1 MVAVAIIGI
10 GCKFPGGIDDADSF
24 WEFALLKGDAVAD
37 IPKDRWD
44 ADKYY
49 DPDPDT
55 PGRMYTRR
63 GSFLTQ
69 GFRRFDADFFGISHR
84 EAAVLDPQ
92 QRLLLETTWEAL
104 DDAGIAGQALGGNV
118 GTFIGGFM
126 NDNMISRGLARN
138 LEKINNFAA
147 FSASQTLLS
156 NRIAHALDL
165 WGPSMTVDTA
175 CSSSLVTTHLAV
187 RAVAGG
193 ECDVALAGGVNVM
206 FQPETFITMCKGRF
220 LAADGRSKS
229 FDAAADGYGRGEGV
243 GIVVL
248 KNLEQ
253 AQRDGDRIYAVIR
266 GSGVNQDGRTIA
278 LPVPNPVSQQR
289 LADRVL
295 REAGIDPALV
305 GYIEAH
311 GTGTSVGDPL
321 EAEALGHSYGQAAGR
336 TEPLVIGSVKNN
348 FGHTEA
354 AAGVAGLI
362 KAALTVQ
369 RRTILPQVVLDKLNP
384 AIPFDELQ
392 IRIPTEVEKY
402 PDLGA
407 PAYAAVN
414 SFGYGGT
421 NAHVIVEE
429 PPTPVAAAA
438 PARDSIRIFPVSA
451 RSGAALHEVAG
462 SYAELLRS
470 EEGTAGTAGTVS
482 DEAGVSDE
490 YVQRLKTAVTG
501 RRAQHYLRKGFIY
514 RDGDDLLAQL
524 NSYAESDEAAPAR
537 ALVEGISDP
546 VFVFSGM
553 GPQWW
558 GMARGLLE
566 RPGAFREAAAEIDAV
581 FQEVSGWSV
590 IAELLRSEGD
600 SRVSRTEIA
609 QPANFLVQAALAKHL
624 EQFGIRPTAV
634 MGHSVGE
641 VAAAYVGG
649 ALSLRDAATV
659 SFHRSRLQA
668 KTAGSGGMLAVG
680 LDAEEA
686 LRRIAR
692 FGGSVC
698 VAAINSA
705 SATTLSGDSK
715 ALQILHDELAED
727 GVFAR
732 MLHVEVPYHSQLM
745 DPILD
750 ELATALAGLAP
761 RPTDIPLY
769 STVTG
774 EKIDSE
780 AFADPAYWLKNV
792 RESVLF
798 AKTVDTL
805 IADRYR
811 VFLELGPHPVLL
823 GNMRESFVRHSVS
836 AAAVQTLHRDQDDEQ
851 SVLQAVTDLYAL
863 GAIDAPGEADLYA
876 NGLIPHMDLPKYPW
890 SQEELWEEDPLTLRA
905 RYGDADRFALL
916 GDRAEGLTP
925 QWEVT
930 LAAANLPWLP
940 DHTVLG
946 SVVLP
951 GTAYLDAALSAV
963 RQRSGRG
970 QAGLDS
976 VVFAVPLVVAE
987 HDAPITRLTVDEPT
1001 KRFTFNGRSA
1011 HTQLWTAHANGR
1023 LVEANLGTLRIDV
1036 PIRSEHDRI
1045 FDGADVYKGL
1055 AAVGLSY
1062 GPAFQRIQSV
1072 RIGSAGCVAQLASPL
1087 SRSAGDIASEPEVT
1101 PRHAV
1106 HPALADAA
1114 LQCIAV
1120 LLAARPELDIPPTAH
1135 IPASVDRVRL
1145 YGEVPEDP
1153 IAVVEITSTLP
1164 LRANAYLASQD
1175 GEVALAMTGVTLR
1188 PVGAASDPLAE
1199 LDQYFYEP
1207 RWEPLEEET
1216 EGPEG
1221 QRAPVP
1227 AASVSA
1233 AHPANA
1239 VVEIGDVSAA
1249 VAEGARRAARAGA
1262 AVLNAEAEQATDL
1275 AETFAAA
1282 LHTDAFLRVLVTV
1295 GSGKS
1300 SVENLH
1306 QLVTVAQAL
1315 RTVLEAETERG
1326 VVNPDVQVVIVSNR
1340 AFLAPGDQLREHGL
1354 VLDQAALVGARRV
1367 LANEQHPAKWSLV
1380 DLPDSVTADEVAAE
1394 ISAMNRAEEVA
1405 VRAGERWTQRMRRS
1419 LSELVAPW
1427 EEPFEPTD
1435 PEVAYEVQIPDTRTL
1450 KDITLRACD
1459 RVEPGPRQ
1467 VEVRVETVGLNYKD
1481 PLKVLGILT
1490 ERELGETYFKLEPG
1504 MEGFGVVT
1512 RVGSA
1517 VNELRIGESIAVA
1530 ERGLLRRYLTFDLDG
1545 GAAWE
1550 RIEEEHLQREDFDPL
1565 AVGSGV
1571 PFFTAGYAFYKL
1583 ADLQPGETV
1592 LIHGAAGGMGM
1603 GAVQIAVNMG
1613 AVVYATAGSE
1623 ERRRAALEL
1632 GAAAAFDSRSVG
1644 FVDDILRVTQGR
1656 GVDVIY
1662 NSLPGEMIAQ
1672 NFAVAG
1678 EFCRIIEIGKADIYF
1693 GGAMDL
1699 KPFSGNLS
1707 FHAIDMDRMLR
1718 LRPETFRE
1726 LRRECTEM
1734 LTSGKLTPL
1743 PFTRFPIE
1751 EVVGAFEAVFRA
1763 AHMGRI
1769 VLDLRDQT
1777 PKLLPRKPDPAPV
1790 RPGHSYLISGGFGG
1804 FGLATARSLAR
1815 AGATHLILAGR
1826 SGATTEVA
1834 RAQIEALRAA
1844 DVDVWEERIDISD
1857 YDQVSDLIGKV
1868 EASGHPLRGVFH
1880 AAAVAHDEVVADIS
1894 AESLYKVFGPKVDGA
1909 LNLDRATRE
1918 HNVPLD
1924 HFVLYSSI
1932 SGLIGIVPQLTYA
1945 AANSML
1951 DGLAQSRHAA
1961 GLPALSVSWGAMSG
1975 GGMAEIEAIVKF
1987 LDSVGLRRLNMDL
2000 GATLMHECSRFQ
2012 LPHVA
2017 IAGVDWGVLRT
2028 PLPSTAKSTR
2038 FAHLSAEAA
2047 AVSNEQAAFR
2057 ATVLALPEEERGPM
2071 VTKEL
2076 AKELANVL
2084 KVDVESIDPTG
2095 PIADLGIDSLMA
2107 VEFAARAGKQ
2117 LNIQISAFQFTPD
2130 LTLEAVGARV
2140 ALLIAQGVGDPE
2152 HDAI

>member
-10 GCKFPGGIDDADSF
+10 GCRFPGGIGDADSF
-24 WEFALLKGDAVAD
+24 WNFVLHKGDAVAD

-69 GFRRFDADFFGISHR
+69 EFRRFDADFFGISHR

-104 DDAGIAGQALGGNV
+104 DDAGIAGQAVGGNV

-187 RAVAGG
+187 RAVANG

-253 AQRDGDRIYAVIR
+253 AQRDGDHIYAVIR

-289 LADRVL
+289 LADRVIK
-295 REAGIDPALV
+295 EAGIDPALV

-321 EAEALGHSYGQAAGR
+321 EAQALGHSYGRVAGR
-336 TEPLVIGSVKNN
+336 ARPLVIGSVKNN

-369 RRTILPQVVLDKLNP
+369 RRTIAPQVVLDKLNP
-384 AIPFDELQ
+384 EIPFDQLQ
-392 IRIPTEVEKY
+392 IRIPTEVEPY

-421 NAHVIVEE
+421 NAHVLVQE
-429 PPTPVAAAA
+429 PPAPVQTEA

-451 RSGAALHEVAG
+451 RGGSALHEVAG
-462 SYAELLRS
+462 RYAKQLS
-470 EEGTAGTAGTVS
+470 S
-482 DEAGVSDE
+482 DLSQDGA
-490 YVQRLKTAVTG
+490 QRLKTAATA

-514 RDGDDLLAQL
+514 RDADDLLAQL
-524 NSYAESDEAAPAR
+524 NTYAASDEAAPPR

-558 GMARGLLE
+558 GMARALLE
-566 RPGAFREAAAEIDAV
+566 RPGIFRDAAAEIDEV
-581 FQEVSGWSV
+581 FQEISGWSV
-590 IAELLRSEGD
+590 IAELLRPQAD

-609 QPANFLVQAALAKHL
+609 QPANFLVQSALAKHL
-624 EQFGIRPTAV
+624 QQFGIRPTAV
-634 MGHSVGE
+634 VGHSVGE
-641 VAAAYVGG
+641 VAAAYVSG

-686 LRRIAR
+686 QRRAAR
-692 FGGSVC
+692 FGSAVC
-698 VAAINSA
+698 VAAINSTA
-705 SATTLSGDSK
+705 ATTLSGDSA
-715 ALQILHDELAED
+715 ALQTLHDELAGD
-727 GVFAR
+727 GIFAR

-745 DPILD
+745 DPILG
-750 ELATALAGLAP
+750 ELATALAGLTP
-761 RPTDIPLY
+761 RKAAVPVY

-774 EKIDSE
+774 EKMHSA
-780 AFADPAYWLKNV
+780 AFAEPDYWCKNV
-792 RESVLF
+792 RDSVLF
-798 AKTVDTL
+798 AKAVDTL
-805 IADRYR
+805 IVERYR

-823 GNMRESFVRHSVS
+823 GNIRESFVRHSVS
-836 AAAVQTLHRDQDDEQ
+836 GAAIQTLHRDQDDEQ
-851 SVLQAVTDLYAL
+851 SVLQAIADLYAV
-863 GAIDAPGEADLYA
+863 GAIDAPGQADIYES
-876 NGLIPHMDLPKYPW
+876 GVVPHMDLPKYPW
-890 SQEELWEEDPLTLRA
+890 SQEEVWEEDPLTLRA

-916 GDRAEGLTP
+916 GDRVDALTP

-930 LAAANLPWLP
+930 LAPANLPWLP

-963 RQRSGRG
+963 RQRSGRA

-976 VVFAVPLVVAE
+976 VVFAVPLVVAD
-987 HDAPITRLTVDEPT
+987 HDAPITRITVDEPT
-1001 KRFTFNGRSA
+1001 KRFTVNGRSA

-1023 LVEANLGTLRIDV
+1023 LVEANLGSKRIDV
-1036 PIRSEHDRI
+1036 PAWSANDRV
-1045 FDGADVYKGL
+1045 FDGEDVYKGL
-1055 AAVGLSY
+1055 SAVGLSY

-1072 RIGSAGCVAQLASPL
+1072 RIGSAGCVAQLASPE
-1087 SRSAGDIASEPEVT
+1087 SVSAQ
-1101 PRHAV
+1101 RHAV

-1135 IPASVDRVRL
+1135 VPASIDRVRL

-1153 IAVVEITSTLP
+1153 VAVVEITSTQP
-1164 LRANAYLASQD
+1164 LCANAYLASRD

-1188 PVGAASDPLAE
+1188 PVGSASTPLSE
-1199 LDQYFYEP
+1199 LEQYFYEP
-1207 RWEPLEEET
+1207 RWEPLEEEI
-1216 EGPEG
+1216 EG
-1221 QRAPVP
+1221 QPAPTTTAP
-1227 AASVSA
+1227 AAR
-1233 AHPANA
+1233 PAN
-1239 VVEIGDVSAA
+1239 VIVEIAQVPLA
-1249 VAEGARRAARAGA
+1249 VAEGARRAAAAGV
-1262 AVLNAEAEQATDL
+1262 AVLNADTVEKANL
-1275 AETFAAA
+1275 AVTFAEA
-1282 LHTDAFLRVLVTV
+1282 LDRDEFLRVLVTV

-1300 SVENLH
+1300 AVENVAG
-1306 QLVTVAQAL
+1306 LVTVAQSL
-1315 RTVLEAETERG
+1315 RMVMEAETERG
-1326 VVNPDVQVVIVSNR
+1326 VVSPDVQAVLVSKN
-1340 AFLAPGDQLREHGL
+1340 AFLAPGDRDLD
-1354 VLDQAALVGARRV
+1354 LDQAALVGARRV

-1380 DLPDSVTADEVAAE
+1380 DLPAAVSAEEVTAE
-1394 ISAMNRAEEVA
+1394 IGAMNRAEEVA
-1405 VRAGERWTQRMRRS
+1405 VRQGLRWTQRMRRS
-1419 LSELVAPW
+1419 LPELVAPW

-1450 KDITLRACD
+1450 KDIKLRACD
-1459 RVEPGPRQ
+1459 RIEPGPRQ

-1490 ERELGETYFKLEPG
+1490 ERELGKTYFKLEPG
-1504 MEGFGVVT
+1504 MEGFGVIT
-1512 RVGSA
+1512 RVGSQ
-1517 VNELRIGESIAVA
+1517 VTEVRVGESIAVA

-1550 RIEEEHLQREDFDPL
+1550 PIADVHLQRDEFDPL

-1583 ADLQPGETV
+1583 ADVRPGETV

-1603 GAVQIAVNMG
+1603 AAVQVAANMG

-1623 ERRRAALEL
+1623 ERRRAALDL
-1632 GAAAAFDSRSVG
+1632 GATAAFDSRSVG
-1644 FVDDILRVTQGR
+1644 FVDDILQITEGR

-1693 GGAMDL
+1693 GGATDL

-1707 FHAIDMDRMLR
+1707 FHSIDMDRMLR
-1718 LRPETFRE
+1718 LRPEIFRE

-1734 LTSGKLTPL
+1734 LTAGKLTPL
-1743 PFTRFPIE
+1743 PYTRFPIE

-1763 AHMGRI
+1763 EHMGRI

-1777 PKLLPRKPDPAPV
+1777 PTLLPRKPEPAPV
-1790 RPGHSYLISGGFGG
+1790 RPGHSYLITGGFGG

-1815 AGATHLILAGR
+1815 AGATHLILASR

-1844 DVDVWEERIDISD
+1844 DVDVWEEQVDISD
-1857 YDQVSDLIGKV
+1857 YDQVADLIAKV

-1880 AAAVAHDEVVADIS
+1880 AAAVAHDEVIADIS
-1894 AESLYKVFGPKVDGA
+1894 AESLRKVFGPKVQGA
-1909 LNLDRATRE
+1909 LNLDKATRE
-1918 HNVPLD
+1918 HDVPLD

-1945 AANSML
+1945 AANSVL
-1951 DGLAQSRHAA
+1951 DGLAASRRAA

-1975 GGMAEIEAIVKF
+1975 GGMAESDAIVKF
-1987 LDSVGLRRLNMDL
+1987 LDSVGLRRLNMDM
-2000 GATLMHECSRFQ
+2000 GAAFMRECSRFP
-2012 LPHVA
+2012 LSHVA
-2017 IAGVDWGVLRT
+2017 IAGIDWGVLRT

-2057 ATVLALPEEERGPM
+2057 AAVLALPEEERGPM

-2084 KVDVESIDPTG
+2084 KVDVDSIDPKG

-2140 ALLIAQGVGDPE
+2140 ALLIAQGVGDPD
-2152 HDAI
+2152 HDGM

>member
-10 GCKFPGGIDDADSF
+10 GCRFPGGIGDADSF
-24 WEFALLKGDAVAD
+24 WNFVLHKGDAVAD

-69 GFRRFDADFFGISHR
+69 EFRRFDADFFGISHR

-104 DDAGIAGQALGGNV
+104 DDAGIAGQAVGGNV

-187 RAVAGG
+187 RAVANG

-253 AQRDGDRIYAVIR
+253 AQRDGDHIYAVIR

-289 LADRVL
+289 LADRVIK
-295 REAGIDPALV
+295 EAGIDPALV

-321 EAEALGHSYGQAAGR
+321 EAQALGHSYGRVAGR
-336 TEPLVIGSVKNN
+336 ARPLVIGSVKNN

-369 RRTILPQVVLDKLNP
+369 RRTIAPQVVLDKLNP
-384 AIPFDELQ
+384 EIPFDQLQ
-392 IRIPTEVEKY
+392 IRIPTEVEPY

-421 NAHVIVEE
+421 NAHVLVQE
-429 PPTPVAAAA
+429 PPAPVQTEA

-451 RSGAALHEVAG
+451 RSGSALHEVAG
-462 SYAELLRS
+462 RYAKQLS
-470 EEGTAGTAGTVS
+470 S
-482 DEAGVSDE
+482 DLSQDGA
-490 YVQRLKTAVTG
+490 QRLKTAATA

-514 RDGDDLLAQL
+514 RDADDLLAQL
-524 NSYAESDEAAPAR
+524 NTYAASDEAAPPR

-558 GMARGLLE
+558 GMARALLE
-566 RPGAFREAAAEIDAV
+566 RPGIFRDAAAEIDEV
-581 FQEVSGWSV
+581 FQEISGWSV
-590 IAELLRSEGD
+590 IAELLRPQAD

-609 QPANFLVQAALAKHL
+609 QPANFLVQSALAKHL
-624 EQFGIRPTAV
+624 QQFGIRPTAV
-634 MGHSVGE
+634 VGHSVGE
-641 VAAAYVGG
+641 VAAAYVSG

-686 LRRIAR
+686 QRRAAR
-692 FGGSVC
+692 FGSAVC
-698 VAAINSA
+698 VAAINSTA
-705 SATTLSGDSK
+705 ATTLSGDSA
-715 ALQILHDELAED
+715 ALQTLHDELAGD
-727 GVFAR
+727 GIFAR

-745 DPILD
+745 DPILG
-750 ELATALAGLAP
+750 ELATALAGLTP
-761 RPTDIPLY
+761 RKAAVPVY
-769 STVTG
+769 STVAG
-774 EKIDSE
+774 EKMHSA
-780 AFADPAYWLKNV
+780 AFAEPDYWCKNV
-792 RESVLF
+792 RDSVLF
-798 AKTVDTL
+798 AKAVDTL
-805 IADRYR
+805 IVDRYR

-823 GNMRESFVRHSVS
+823 GNIRESFVRHSVS
-836 AAAVQTLHRDQDDEQ
+836 GAAIQTLHRDQDDEQ
-851 SVLQAVTDLYAL
+851 SVLQAIADLYAV
-863 GAIDAPGEADLYA
+863 GAIDAPGQADIYES
-876 NGLIPHMDLPKYPW
+876 GVVPHMDLPKYPW
-890 SQEELWEEDPLTLRA
+890 SQEEVWEEDPLTLRA

-916 GDRAEGLTP
+916 GDRVDALTP

-930 LAAANLPWLP
+930 LAPANLPWLP

-963 RQRSGRG
+963 RQRSGRA

-976 VVFAVPLVVAE
+976 VVFAVPLVVAD
-987 HDAPITRLTVDEPT
+987 HDAPITRITVDEPT
-1001 KRFTFNGRSA
+1001 KRFTVNGRSA

-1023 LVEANLGTLRIDV
+1023 LVEANLGSKRIDV
-1036 PIRSEHDRI
+1036 PAWSANDRV
-1045 FDGADVYKGL
+1045 FDGEDVYKGL
-1055 AAVGLSY
+1055 SAVGLSY

-1072 RIGSAGCVAQLASPL
+1072 RIGSAGCVAQLASPE
-1087 SRSAGDIASEPEVT
+1087 SVSAQ
-1101 PRHAV
+1101 RHAV

-1135 IPASVDRVRL
+1135 VPASIDRVRL

-1153 IAVVEITSTLP
+1153 VAVVEITSTQP
-1164 LRANAYLASQD
+1164 LCANAYLASRD

-1188 PVGAASDPLAE
+1188 PVGSASTPLSE
-1199 LDQYFYEP
+1199 LEQYFYEP
-1207 RWEPLEEET
+1207 RWEPLEEEI
-1216 EGPEG
+1216 EG
-1221 QRAPVP
+1221 QPAPTTTAP
-1227 AASVSA
+1227 AAR
-1233 AHPANA
+1233 PAN
-1239 VVEIGDVSAA
+1239 VIVEIAQVPLA
-1249 VAEGARRAARAGA
+1249 VAEGARRAAAAGV
-1262 AVLNAEAEQATDL
+1262 AVLNADTVEKANL
-1275 AETFAAA
+1275 AVTFAEA
-1282 LHTDAFLRVLVTV
+1282 LDRDEFLRVLVTV

-1300 SVENLH
+1300 AVENVAG
-1306 QLVTVAQAL
+1306 LVTVAQSL
-1315 RTVLEAETERG
+1315 RMVMEAETERG
-1326 VVNPDVQVVIVSNR
+1326 VVSPDVQAVLVSKN
-1340 AFLAPGDQLREHGL
+1340 AFLAPGDRDLD
-1354 VLDQAALVGARRV
+1354 LDQAALVGARRV

-1380 DLPDSVTADEVAAE
+1380 DLPAAVSAEEVTAE
-1394 ISAMNRAEEVA
+1394 IGAMSRAEEVA
-1405 VRAGERWTQRMRRS
+1405 VRQGLRWTQRMRRS
-1419 LSELVAPW
+1419 LPELVAPW

-1450 KDITLRACD
+1450 KDIKLRACD
-1459 RVEPGPRQ
+1459 RIEPGPRQ

-1490 ERELGETYFKLEPG
+1490 ERELGKTYFKLEPG
-1504 MEGFGVVT
+1504 MEGFGVIT
-1512 RVGSA
+1512 RVGSQ
-1517 VNELRIGESIAVA
+1517 VTEVRVGESIAVA

-1550 RIEEEHLQREDFDPL
+1550 PIADVHLQRDEFDPL

-1583 ADLQPGETV
+1583 ADVRPGETV

-1603 GAVQIAVNMG
+1603 AAVQVAANMG

-1623 ERRRAALEL
+1623 ERRRAALDL
-1632 GAAAAFDSRSVG
+1632 GATAAFDSRSVG
-1644 FVDDILRVTQGR
+1644 FVDDILQITEGR

-1693 GGAMDL
+1693 GGATDL

-1707 FHAIDMDRMLR
+1707 FHSIDMDRMLR
-1718 LRPETFRE
+1718 LRPEIFRE

-1734 LTSGKLTPL
+1734 LTAGKLTPL
-1743 PFTRFPIE
+1743 PYTRFPIE

-1763 AHMGRI
+1763 EHMGRI

-1777 PKLLPRKPDPAPV
+1777 PTLLPRKPEPAPV
-1790 RPGHSYLISGGFGG
+1790 RPGHSYLITGGFGG

-1815 AGATHLILAGR
+1815 AGATHLILASR
-1826 SGATTEVA
+1826 SGAATEVA

-1844 DVDVWEERIDISD
+1844 DVDVWEEQVDISD
-1857 YDQVSDLIGKV
+1857 YDQVADLIAKV

-1880 AAAVAHDEVVADIS
+1880 AAAVAHDEVIADIS
-1894 AESLYKVFGPKVDGA
+1894 AESLRKVFRPKVQGA
-1909 LNLDRATRE
+1909 LNLDKVTRE
-1918 HNVPLD
+1918 HDVPLD

-1945 AANSML
+1945 AANSVL
-1951 DGLAQSRHAA
+1951 DGLAASRRAA

-1975 GGMAEIEAIVKF
+1975 GGMAESDAIVKF
-1987 LDSVGLRRLNMDL
+1987 LDSVGLRRLNMDM
-2000 GATLMHECSRFQ
+2000 GAAFMRECSRFP
-2012 LPHVA
+2012 LSHVA
-2017 IAGVDWGVLRT
+2017 IAGIDWGVLRT

-2057 ATVLALPEEERGPM
+2057 AAVLALPEEERGPM

-2084 KVDVESIDPTG
+2084 KVDVDSIDPKG

-2140 ALLIAQGVGDPE
+2140 ALLIAQGVGDPD
-2152 HDAI
+2152 HDGI

>member
-10 GCKFPGGIDDADSF
+10 GCRFPGGIGDADSF
-24 WEFALLKGDAVAD
+24 WNFVLHKGDAVAD

-69 GFRRFDADFFGISHR
+69 EFRRFDADFFGISHR

-104 DDAGIAGQALGGNV
+104 DDAGIAGQAVGGNV

-187 RAVAGG
+187 RAVANG

-253 AQRDGDRIYAVIR
+253 AQRDGDHIYAVIR

-289 LADRVL
+289 LADRVIK
-295 REAGIDPALV
+295 EAGIDPALV

-321 EAEALGHSYGQAAGR
+321 EAQALGHSYGRVAGR
-336 TEPLVIGSVKNN
+336 ARPLVIGSVKNN

-369 RRTILPQVVLDKLNP
+369 RRTIAPQVVLDKLNP
-384 AIPFDELQ
+384 EIPFDQLQ
-392 IRIPTEVEKY
+392 IRIPTEVEPY

-421 NAHVIVEE
+421 NAHVLVQE
-429 PPTPVAAAA
+429 PPAPVQTEA

-451 RSGAALHEVAG
+451 RSGSALHEVAG
-462 SYAELLRS
+462 RYAKQLS
-470 EEGTAGTAGTVS
+470 S
-482 DEAGVSDE
+482 DLSQDGA
-490 YVQRLKTAVTG
+490 QRLKTAATA

-514 RDGDDLLAQL
+514 RDADDLLAQL
-524 NSYAESDEAAPAR
+524 NTYAASDEAAPPR

-558 GMARGLLE
+558 GMARALLE
-566 RPGAFREAAAEIDAV
+566 RPGIFRDAAAEIDEV
-581 FQEVSGWSV
+581 FQEISGWSV
-590 IAELLRSEGD
+590 IAELLRPQAD

-609 QPANFLVQAALAKHL
+609 QPANFLVQSALAKHL
-624 EQFGIRPTAV
+624 QQFGIRPTAV
-634 MGHSVGE
+634 VGHSVGE
-641 VAAAYVGG
+641 VAAAYVSG
-649 ALSLRDAATV
+649 ALLLRDAATV

-686 LRRIAR
+686 QRRAAR
-692 FGGSVC
+692 FGSAVC
-698 VAAINSA
+698 VAAINSTA
-705 SATTLSGDSK
+705 ATTLSGDSA
-715 ALQILHDELAED
+715 ALQTLHDELAGD
-727 GVFAR
+727 GIFAR

-745 DPILD
+745 DPILG
-750 ELATALAGLAP
+750 ELATALAGLTP
-761 RPTDIPLY
+761 RKAAVPVY

-774 EKIDSE
+774 EKMHSA
-780 AFADPAYWLKNV
+780 AFAEPDYWCKNV
-792 RESVLF
+792 RDSVLF
-798 AKTVDTL
+798 AKAVDTL
-805 IADRYR
+805 IVDRYR

-823 GNMRESFVRHSVS
+823 GNIRESFVRHSVS
-836 AAAVQTLHRDQDDEQ
+836 GAAIQTLHRDQDDEQ
-851 SVLQAVTDLYAL
+851 SVLQAIADLYAV
-863 GAIDAPGEADLYA
+863 GAIDAPGQADIYES
-876 NGLIPHMDLPKYPW
+876 GVVPHMDLPKYPW
-890 SQEELWEEDPLTLRA
+890 SQEEVWEEDPLTLRA

-916 GDRAEGLTP
+916 GDRVDALTP

-930 LAAANLPWLP
+930 LAPANLPWLP

-963 RQRSGRG
+963 RQRSGRA

-976 VVFAVPLVVAE
+976 VVFAVPLVVAD
-987 HDAPITRLTVDEPT
+987 HDAPITRITVDEPT
-1001 KRFTFNGRSA
+1001 KRFTVNGRSA

-1023 LVEANLGTLRIDV
+1023 LVEANLGSKRIDV
-1036 PIRSEHDRI
+1036 SAWSANDRV
-1045 FDGADVYKGL
+1045 FDGEDVYKGL
-1055 AAVGLSY
+1055 SAVGLSY

-1072 RIGSAGCVAQLASPL
+1072 RIGSAGCVAQLASPE
-1087 SRSAGDIASEPEVT
+1087 SVSAQ
-1101 PRHAV
+1101 RHAV

-1135 IPASVDRVRL
+1135 VPASIDRVRL

-1153 IAVVEITSTLP
+1153 VAVVEITSTQP
-1164 LRANAYLASQD
+1164 LCANAYLASRD

-1188 PVGAASDPLAE
+1188 PVGSASTPLSE
-1199 LDQYFYEP
+1199 LEQYFYEP
-1207 RWEPLEEET
+1207 RWEPLEEEI
-1216 EGPEG
+1216 EG
-1221 QRAPVP
+1221 QPAPTTTAP
-1227 AASVSA
+1227 AAR
-1233 AHPANA
+1233 PAN
-1239 VVEIGDVSAA
+1239 VIVEIAQVPLA
-1249 VAEGARRAARAGA
+1249 VAEGARRAAAAGVV
-1262 AVLNAEAEQATDL
+1262 VLNADTVEKANL
-1275 AETFAAA
+1275 AVTFAEA
-1282 LHTDAFLRVLVTV
+1282 LDRDEFLRVLVTV

-1300 SVENLH
+1300 AVENVAG
-1306 QLVTVAQAL
+1306 LVTVAQSL
-1315 RTVLEAETERG
+1315 RMVMEAETERG
-1326 VVNPDVQVVIVSNR
+1326 VVSPDVQAVLVSKN
-1340 AFLAPGDQLREHGL
+1340 AFLAPGDRDLD
-1354 VLDQAALVGARRV
+1354 LDQAALVGARRV

-1380 DLPDSVTADEVAAE
+1380 DLPAAVSAEEVTAE
-1394 ISAMNRAEEVA
+1394 IGAMNRAEEVA
-1405 VRAGERWTQRMRRS
+1405 VRQGLRWTQRMRRS
-1419 LSELVAPW
+1419 LPELVAPW

-1450 KDITLRACD
+1450 KDIKLRACD
-1459 RVEPGPRQ
+1459 RIEPGPRQ

-1490 ERELGETYFKLEPG
+1490 ERELGKTYFKLEPG
-1504 MEGFGVVT
+1504 MEGFGVIT
-1512 RVGSA
+1512 RVGSQ
-1517 VNELRIGESIAVA
+1517 VTEVRVGESIAVA

-1550 RIEEEHLQREDFDPL
+1550 PIADVHLQRDEFDPL

-1583 ADLQPGETV
+1583 ADVRPGETV

-1603 GAVQIAVNMG
+1603 AAVQVAANMG

-1623 ERRRAALEL
+1623 ERRRAALDL
-1632 GAAAAFDSRSVG
+1632 GATAAFDSRSVG
-1644 FVDDILRVTQGR
+1644 FVDDILQITEGR

-1693 GGAMDL
+1693 GGATDL

-1707 FHAIDMDRMLR
+1707 FHSIDMDRMLR
-1718 LRPETFRE
+1718 LRPEIFRE

-1734 LTSGKLTPL
+1734 LTAGKLTPL
-1743 PFTRFPIE
+1743 PYTRFPIE

-1763 AHMGRI
+1763 EHMGRI

-1777 PKLLPRKPDPAPV
+1777 PTLLPRKPEPAPV
-1790 RPGHSYLISGGFGG
+1790 RPGHSYLITGGFGG

-1815 AGATHLILAGR
+1815 AGATHLILASR
-1826 SGATTEVA
+1826 SGAATEVA

-1844 DVDVWEERIDISD
+1844 DVDVWEEQVDISD
-1857 YDQVSDLIGKV
+1857 YDQVADLIAKV

-1880 AAAVAHDEVVADIS
+1880 AAAVAHDEVIADIS
-1894 AESLYKVFGPKVDGA
+1894 AESLRKVFRPKVQGA
-1909 LNLDRATRE
+1909 LNLDKVTRE
-1918 HNVPLD
+1918 HDVPLD

-1945 AANSML
+1945 AANSVL
-1951 DGLAQSRHAA
+1951 DGLAASRRAA

-1975 GGMAEIEAIVKF
+1975 GGMAESDAIVKF
-1987 LDSVGLRRLNMDL
+1987 LDSVGLRRLNMDM
-2000 GATLMHECSRFQ
+2000 GAAFMRECSRFP
-2012 LPHVA
+2012 LSHVA
-2017 IAGVDWGVLRT
+2017 IAGIDWGVLRT

-2057 ATVLALPEEERGPM
+2057 AAVLALPEEERGPM

-2084 KVDVESIDPTG
+2084 KVDVDSIDPKG

-2140 ALLIAQGVGDPE
+2140 ALLIAQGVGDPD
-2152 HDAI
+2152 HDGI

>member
-10 GCKFPGGIDDADSF
+10 GCRFPGGIGDADSF
-24 WEFALLKGDAVAD
+24 WNFVLHKGDAVAD

-69 GFRRFDADFFGISHR
+69 EFRRFDADFFGISHR

-104 DDAGIAGQALGGNV
+104 DDAGIAGQAVGGNV

-187 RAVAGG
+187 RAVANG

-253 AQRDGDRIYAVIR
+253 AQRDGDHIYAVIR

-289 LADRVL
+289 LADRVIK
-295 REAGIDPALV
+295 EAGIDPALV

-321 EAEALGHSYGQAAGR
+321 EAQALGHSYGRVAGR
-336 TEPLVIGSVKNN
+336 ARPLVIGSVKNN

-369 RRTILPQVVLDKLNP
+369 RRTIAPQVVLDKLNP
-384 AIPFDELQ
+384 EIPFDQLQ
-392 IRIPTEVEKY
+392 IRIPTEVEPY

-421 NAHVIVEE
+421 NAHVLVQE
-429 PPTPVAAAA
+429 PPAPVQTEA

-451 RSGAALHEVAG
+451 RSGSALHEVAG
-462 SYAELLRS
+462 RYAKQLS
-470 EEGTAGTAGTVS
+470 S
-482 DEAGVSDE
+482 DLSQDGA
-490 YVQRLKTAVTG
+490 QRLKTAATA

-514 RDGDDLLAQL
+514 RDADDLLAQL
-524 NSYAESDEAAPAR
+524 NTYAASDEAAPPR

-558 GMARGLLE
+558 GMARALLE
-566 RPGAFREAAAEIDAV
+566 RPGIFRDAAAEIDEV
-581 FQEVSGWSV
+581 FQEISGWSV
-590 IAELLRSEGD
+590 IAELLRPQAD

-609 QPANFLVQAALAKHL
+609 QPANFLVQSALAKHL
-624 EQFGIRPTAV
+624 QQFGIRPTAV
-634 MGHSVGE
+634 VGHSVGE
-641 VAAAYVGG
+641 VAAAYVSG

-686 LRRIAR
+686 QRRAAR
-692 FGGSVC
+692 FGSAVC
-698 VAAINSA
+698 VAAINSTA
-705 SATTLSGDSK
+705 ATTLSGDSA
-715 ALQILHDELAED
+715 ALQTLHDELAGD
-727 GVFAR
+727 GIFAR

-745 DPILD
+745 DPILG
-750 ELATALAGLAP
+750 ELATALAGLTP
-761 RPTDIPLY
+761 RKAAVPVY

-774 EKIDSE
+774 EKMHSA
-780 AFADPAYWLKNV
+780 AFAEPDYWCKNV
-792 RESVLF
+792 RDSVLF
-798 AKTVDTL
+798 AKAVDTL
-805 IADRYR
+805 IVDRYR

-823 GNMRESFVRHSVS
+823 GNIRESFVRHSVS
-836 AAAVQTLHRDQDDEQ
+836 GAAIQTLHRDQDDEQ
-851 SVLQAVTDLYAL
+851 SVLQAIADLYAV
-863 GAIDAPGEADLYA
+863 GAIDAPGQADIYES
-876 NGLIPHMDLPKYPW
+876 GVVPHMDLPKYPW
-890 SQEELWEEDPLTLRA
+890 SQEEVWEEDPLTLRA

-916 GDRAEGLTP
+916 GDRVDALTP

-930 LAAANLPWLP
+930 LAPANLPWLP

-963 RQRSGRG
+963 RQRSGRA

-976 VVFAVPLVVAE
+976 VVFAVPLVVAD
-987 HDAPITRLTVDEPT
+987 HDAPITRITVDEPT
-1001 KRFTFNGRSA
+1001 KRFTVNGRSA

-1023 LVEANLGTLRIDV
+1023 LVEANLGSKRIDV
-1036 PIRSEHDRI
+1036 SAWSANDRV
-1045 FDGADVYKGL
+1045 FDGEDVYKGL
-1055 AAVGLSY
+1055 SAVGLSY

-1072 RIGSAGCVAQLASPL
+1072 RIGSAGCVAQLASPE
-1087 SRSAGDIASEPEVT
+1087 SVSAQ
-1101 PRHAV
+1101 RHAV

-1135 IPASVDRVRL
+1135 VPASIDRVRL

-1153 IAVVEITSTLP
+1153 VAVVEITSTQP
-1164 LRANAYLASQD
+1164 LCANAYLASRD

-1188 PVGAASDPLAE
+1188 PVGSASTPLSE
-1199 LDQYFYEP
+1199 LEQYFYEP
-1207 RWEPLEEET
+1207 RWEPLEEEI
-1216 EGPEG
+1216 EG
-1221 QRAPVP
+1221 QPAPTTTAP
-1227 AASVSA
+1227 AAR
-1233 AHPANA
+1233 PAN
-1239 VVEIGDVSAA
+1239 VIVEIAQVPLA
-1249 VAEGARRAARAGA
+1249 VAEGARRAAAAGVV
-1262 AVLNAEAEQATDL
+1262 VLNADTVEKANL
-1275 AETFAAA
+1275 AVTFAEA
-1282 LHTDAFLRVLVTV
+1282 LDRDEFLRVLVTV

-1300 SVENLH
+1300 AVENVAG
-1306 QLVTVAQAL
+1306 LVTVAQSL
-1315 RTVLEAETERG
+1315 RMVMEAETERG
-1326 VVNPDVQVVIVSNR
+1326 VVSPDVQAVLVSKN
-1340 AFLAPGDQLREHGL
+1340 AFLAPGDRDLD
-1354 VLDQAALVGARRV
+1354 LDQAALVGARRV

-1380 DLPDSVTADEVAAE
+1380 DLPAAVSAEEVTAE
-1394 ISAMNRAEEVA
+1394 IGAMNRAEEVA
-1405 VRAGERWTQRMRRS
+1405 VRQGLRWTQRMRRS
-1419 LSELVAPW
+1419 LPELVAPW

-1450 KDITLRACD
+1450 KDIKLRACD
-1459 RVEPGPRQ
+1459 RIEPGPRQ

-1490 ERELGETYFKLEPG
+1490 ERELGKTYFKLEPG
-1504 MEGFGVVT
+1504 MEGFGVIT
-1512 RVGSA
+1512 RVGSQ
-1517 VNELRIGESIAVA
+1517 VTEVRVGESIAVA

-1550 RIEEEHLQREDFDPL
+1550 PIADVHLQRDEFDPL

-1583 ADLQPGETV
+1583 ADVRPGETV

-1603 GAVQIAVNMG
+1603 AAVQVAANMG

-1623 ERRRAALEL
+1623 ERRRAALDL
-1632 GAAAAFDSRSVG
+1632 GATAAFDSRSVG
-1644 FVDDILRVTQGR
+1644 FVDDILQITEGR

-1693 GGAMDL
+1693 GGATDL

-1707 FHAIDMDRMLR
+1707 FHSIDMDRMLR
-1718 LRPETFRE
+1718 LRPEIFRE

-1734 LTSGKLTPL
+1734 LTAGKLTPL
-1743 PFTRFPIE
+1743 PYTRFPIE

-1763 AHMGRI
+1763 EHMGRI

-1777 PKLLPRKPDPAPV
+1777 PTLLPRKPEPAPV
-1790 RPGHSYLISGGFGG
+1790 RPGHSYLITGGFGG

-1815 AGATHLILAGR
+1815 AGATHLILASR
-1826 SGATTEVA
+1826 SGAATEVA

-1844 DVDVWEERIDISD
+1844 DVDVWEEQVDISD
-1857 YDQVSDLIGKV
+1857 YDQVADLIAKV

-1880 AAAVAHDEVVADIS
+1880 AAAVAHDEVIADIS
-1894 AESLYKVFGPKVDGA
+1894 AESLRKVFRPKVQGA
-1909 LNLDRATRE
+1909 LNLDKVTRE
-1918 HNVPLD
+1918 HDVPLD

-1945 AANSML
+1945 AANSVL
-1951 DGLAQSRHAA
+1951 DGLAASRRAA

-1975 GGMAEIEAIVKF
+1975 GGMAESDAIVKF
-1987 LDSVGLRRLNMDL
+1987 LDSVGLRRLNMDM
-2000 GATLMHECSRFQ
+2000 GAAFMRECSRFP
-2012 LPHVA
+2012 LSHVA
-2017 IAGVDWGVLRT
+2017 IAGIDWGVLRT

-2057 ATVLALPEEERGPM
+2057 AAVLALPEEERGPM

-2084 KVDVESIDPTG
+2084 KVDVDSIDPKG

-2140 ALLIAQGVGDPE
+2140 ALLIAQGVGDPD
-2152 HDAI
+2152 HDGM

>member
-10 GCKFPGGIDDADSF
+10 GCRFPGGIGDADSF
-24 WEFALLKGDAVAD
+24 WNFVLHKGDAVAD

-69 GFRRFDADFFGISHR
+69 EFRRFDADFFGISHR

-104 DDAGIAGQALGGNV
+104 DDAGIAGQAVGGNV

-187 RAVAGG
+187 RAVANG

-253 AQRDGDRIYAVIR
+253 AQRDGDHIYAVIR

-289 LADRVL
+289 LADRVIK
-295 REAGIDPALV
+295 EAGIDPALV

-321 EAEALGHSYGQAAGR
+321 EAQALGHSYGRVAGR
-336 TEPLVIGSVKNN
+336 ARPLVIGSVKNN

-369 RRTILPQVVLDKLNP
+369 RRTIAPQVVLDKLNP
-384 AIPFDELQ
+384 EIPFDQLQ
-392 IRIPTEVEKY
+392 IRIPTEVEPY

-421 NAHVIVEE
+421 NAHVLVQE
-429 PPTPVAAAA
+429 PPAPVQTEA

-451 RSGAALHEVAG
+451 RSGSALHEVAG
-462 SYAELLRS
+462 RYAKQLS
-470 EEGTAGTAGTVS
+470 S
-482 DEAGVSDE
+482 DLSQDGA
-490 YVQRLKTAVTG
+490 QRLKTAATA

-514 RDGDDLLAQL
+514 RDADDLLAQL
-524 NSYAESDEAAPAR
+524 NTYAASDEAAPPR

-558 GMARGLLE
+558 GMARALLE
-566 RPGAFREAAAEIDAV
+566 RPGIFRDAAAEIDEV
-581 FQEVSGWSV
+581 FQEISGWSV
-590 IAELLRSEGD
+590 IAELLRPQAD

-609 QPANFLVQAALAKHL
+609 QPANFLVQSALAKHMQ
-624 EQFGIRPTAV
+624 QFGIRPTAV
-634 MGHSVGE
+634 VGHSVGE
-641 VAAAYVGG
+641 VAAAYVSG

-659 SFHRSRLQA
+659 SFYRSRLQA

-686 LRRIAR
+686 QRRAAR
-692 FGGSVC
+692 FGSAVC
-698 VAAINSA
+698 VAAINSTA
-705 SATTLSGDSK
+705 ATTLSGDSA
-715 ALQILHDELAED
+715 ALQTLHDELAGD
-727 GVFAR
+727 GIFAR

-745 DPILD
+745 DPILG
-750 ELATALAGLAP
+750 ELATALAGLTP
-761 RPTDIPLY
+761 RKAAVPVY

-774 EKIDSE
+774 EKMHSA
-780 AFADPAYWLKNV
+780 AFAEPDYWCKNV
-792 RESVLF
+792 RDSVLF
-798 AKTVDTL
+798 AKAVDTL
-805 IADRYR
+805 IVDRYR

-823 GNMRESFVRHSVS
+823 GNIRESFVRHSVS
-836 AAAVQTLHRDQDDEQ
+836 GAAIQTLHRDQDDEQ
-851 SVLQAVTDLYAL
+851 SVLQAIADLYAV
-863 GAIDAPGEADLYA
+863 GAIDAPGQADIYES
-876 NGLIPHMDLPKYPW
+876 GVVPHMDLPKYPW
-890 SQEELWEEDPLTLRA
+890 SQEEVWEEDPLTLRA

-916 GDRAEGLTP
+916 GDRVDALTP

-930 LAAANLPWLP
+930 LAPANLPWLP

-963 RQRSGRG
+963 RQRSGRA

-976 VVFAVPLVVAE
+976 VVFAVPLVVAD
-987 HDAPITRLTVDEPT
+987 HDAPITRITVDEPT
-1001 KRFTFNGRSA
+1001 KRFTVNGRSA

-1023 LVEANLGTLRIDV
+1023 LVEANLGSKRIDV
-1036 PIRSEHDRI
+1036 PAWSANDRV
-1045 FDGADVYKGL
+1045 FDGEDVYKGL
-1055 AAVGLSY
+1055 SAVGLSY

-1072 RIGSAGCVAQLASPL
+1072 RIGSAGCVAQLASPE
-1087 SRSAGDIASEPEVT
+1087 SVSAQ
-1101 PRHAV
+1101 RHAV

-1135 IPASVDRVRL
+1135 VPASIDRVRL

-1153 IAVVEITSTLP
+1153 VAVVEITSTQP
-1164 LRANAYLASQD
+1164 LCANAYLASRD

-1188 PVGAASDPLAE
+1188 PVGSASTPLSE
-1199 LDQYFYEP
+1199 LEQYFYEP
-1207 RWEPLEEET
+1207 RWEPLEEEI
-1216 EGPEG
+1216 EG
-1221 QRAPVP
+1221 QPAPTTTAP
-1227 AASVSA
+1227 AAR
-1233 AHPANA
+1233 PAN
-1239 VVEIGDVSAA
+1239 VIVEIAQVPLA
-1249 VAEGARRAARAGA
+1249 VAEGARRAAAAGV
-1262 AVLNAEAEQATDL
+1262 AVLNADTVEKANL
-1275 AETFAAA
+1275 AVTFAEA
-1282 LHTDAFLRVLVTV
+1282 LDRDEFLRVLVTV

-1300 SVENLH
+1300 AVENVAG
-1306 QLVTVAQAL
+1306 LVTVAQSL
-1315 RTVLEAETERG
+1315 RMVMEAETERG
-1326 VVNPDVQVVIVSNR
+1326 VVSPDVQAVLVSKN
-1340 AFLAPGDQLREHGL
+1340 AFLAPGDRDLD
-1354 VLDQAALVGARRV
+1354 LDQAALVGARRV

-1380 DLPDSVTADEVAAE
+1380 DLPAAVSAEEVTAE
-1394 ISAMNRAEEVA
+1394 IGAMNRAEEVA
-1405 VRAGERWTQRMRRS
+1405 VRQGLRWTQRMRRS
-1419 LSELVAPW
+1419 LPELVAPW

-1450 KDITLRACD
+1450 KDIKLRACD
-1459 RVEPGPRQ
+1459 RIEPGPRQ

-1490 ERELGETYFKLEPG
+1490 ERELGKTYFKLEPG
-1504 MEGFGVVT
+1504 MEGFGVIT
-1512 RVGSA
+1512 RVGSQ
-1517 VNELRIGESIAVA
+1517 VTEVRVGESIAVA

-1550 RIEEEHLQREDFDPL
+1550 PIADVHLQRDEFDPL

-1583 ADLQPGETV
+1583 ADVRPGETV

-1603 GAVQIAVNMG
+1603 AAVQVAANMG

-1623 ERRRAALEL
+1623 ERRRAALDL
-1632 GAAAAFDSRSVG
+1632 GATAAFDSRSVG
-1644 FVDDILRVTQGR
+1644 FVDDILQITEGR

-1693 GGAMDL
+1693 GGATDL

-1707 FHAIDMDRMLR
+1707 FHSIDMDRMLR
-1718 LRPETFRE
+1718 LRPEIFRE

-1734 LTSGKLTPL
+1734 LTAGKLTPL
-1743 PFTRFPIE
+1743 PYTRFPIE

-1763 AHMGRI
+1763 EHMGRI

-1777 PKLLPRKPDPAPV
+1777 PTLLPRKPEPAPV
-1790 RPGHSYLISGGFGG
+1790 RPGHSYLITGGFGG

-1815 AGATHLILAGR
+1815 AGATHLILASR

-1844 DVDVWEERIDISD
+1844 DVDVWEEQVDISD
-1857 YDQVSDLIGKV
+1857 YDQVADLIAKV

-1880 AAAVAHDEVVADIS
+1880 AAAVAHDEVIADIS
-1894 AESLYKVFGPKVDGA
+1894 AESLRKVFGPKVQGA
-1909 LNLDRATRE
+1909 LNLDKATRE
-1918 HNVPLD
+1918 HDVPLD

-1945 AANSML
+1945 AANSVL
-1951 DGLAQSRHAA
+1951 DGLAASRRTA

-1975 GGMAEIEAIVKF
+1975 GGMAESDAIVKF
-1987 LDSVGLRRLNMDL
+1987 LDSVGLRRLNMDM
-2000 GATLMHECSRFQ
+2000 GAAFMRECSRFP
-2012 LPHVA
+2012 LSHVA
-2017 IAGVDWGVLRT
+2017 IAGIDWGVLRT

-2038 FAHLSAEAA
+2038 FVHLSAEAA

-2057 ATVLALPEEERGPM
+2057 AAVLALPEEERGPM

-2084 KVDVESIDPTG
+2084 KVDVDSIDPKG

-2140 ALLIAQGVGDPE
+2140 ALLIAQGVGDPD
-2152 HDAI
+2152 HDGM

>member
-10 GCKFPGGIDDADSF
+10 GCRFPGGIGDADSF
-24 WEFALLKGDAVAD
+24 WNFVLHKGDAVAD

-69 GFRRFDADFFGISHR
+69 EFRRFDADFFGISHR

-104 DDAGIAGQALGGNV
+104 DDAGIAGQAVGGNV

-187 RAVAGG
+187 RAVANG

-253 AQRDGDRIYAVIR
+253 AQRDGDHIYAVIR

-289 LADRVL
+289 LADRVIK
-295 REAGIDPALV
+295 EAGIDPALV

-321 EAEALGHSYGQAAGR
+321 EAQALGHSYGRVAGR
-336 TEPLVIGSVKNN
+336 ARPLVIGSVKNN

-369 RRTILPQVVLDKLNP
+369 RRTIAPQVVLDKLNP
-384 AIPFDELQ
+384 EIPFDQLQ
-392 IRIPTEVEKY
+392 IRIPTEVEPY

-421 NAHVIVEE
+421 NAHVLVQE
-429 PPTPVAAAA
+429 PPAPVQTEA

-451 RSGAALHEVAG
+451 RSGSALHEVAG
-462 SYAELLRS
+462 RYAKQLS
-470 EEGTAGTAGTVS
+470 S
-482 DEAGVSDE
+482 DLSQDGA
-490 YVQRLKTAVTG
+490 QRLKTAATA

-514 RDGDDLLAQL
+514 RDADDLLAQL
-524 NSYAESDEAAPAR
+524 NTYAASDEAAPPR

-558 GMARGLLE
+558 GMARALLE
-566 RPGAFREAAAEIDAV
+566 RPGIFRDAAAEIDEV
-581 FQEVSGWSV
+581 FQEISGWSV
-590 IAELLRSEGD
+590 IAELLRPQAD

-609 QPANFLVQAALAKHL
+609 QPANFLVQSALAKHL
-624 EQFGIRPTAV
+624 QQFGIRPTAV
-634 MGHSVGE
+634 VGHSVGE
-641 VAAAYVGG
+641 VAAAYVSG

-686 LRRIAR
+686 QRRAAR
-692 FGGSVC
+692 FGSAVC
-698 VAAINSA
+698 VAAINSTA
-705 SATTLSGDSK
+705 ATTLSGDSA
-715 ALQILHDELAED
+715 ALQTLHDELAGD
-727 GVFAR
+727 GIFAR

-745 DPILD
+745 DPILG
-750 ELATALAGLAP
+750 ELATALAGLTP
-761 RPTDIPLY
+761 RKAAVPVY

-774 EKIDSE
+774 EKMHSA
-780 AFADPAYWLKNV
+780 AFAEPDYWCKNV
-792 RESVLF
+792 RDSVLF
-798 AKTVDTL
+798 AKAVDTL
-805 IADRYR
+805 IVDRYR

-823 GNMRESFVRHSVS
+823 GNIRESFVRHSVS
-836 AAAVQTLHRDQDDEQ
+836 GAAIQTLHRDQDDEQ
-851 SVLQAVTDLYAL
+851 SVLQAIADLYAV
-863 GAIDAPGEADLYA
+863 GAIDAPGQADIYES
-876 NGLIPHMDLPKYPW
+876 GVVPHMDLPKYPW
-890 SQEELWEEDPLTLRA
+890 SQEEVWEEDPLTLRA

-916 GDRAEGLTP
+916 GDRVDALTP

-930 LAAANLPWLP
+930 LAPANLPWLP

-963 RQRSGRG
+963 RQRSGRA

-976 VVFAVPLVVAE
+976 VVFAVPLVVAD
-987 HDAPITRLTVDEPT
+987 HDAPITRITVDEPT
-1001 KRFTFNGRSA
+1001 KRFTVNGRSA

-1023 LVEANLGTLRIDV
+1023 LVEANLGSKRIDV
-1036 PIRSEHDRI
+1036 SAWSANDRV
-1045 FDGADVYKGL
+1045 FDGEDVYKGL
-1055 AAVGLSY
+1055 SAVGLSY

-1072 RIGSAGCVAQLASPL
+1072 RIGSAGCVAQLASPE
-1087 SRSAGDIASEPEVT
+1087 SVSAQ
-1101 PRHAV
+1101 RHAV

-1135 IPASVDRVRL
+1135 VPASIDRVRL

-1153 IAVVEITSTLP
+1153 VAVVEITSTQP
-1164 LRANAYLASQD
+1164 LCANAYLASRD

-1188 PVGAASDPLAE
+1188 PVGSASTPLSE
-1199 LDQYFYEP
+1199 LEQYFYEP
-1207 RWEPLEEET
+1207 RWEPLEEEI
-1216 EGPEG
+1216 EG
-1221 QRAPVP
+1221 QPAPTTTAP
-1227 AASVSA
+1227 AAR
-1233 AHPANA
+1233 PAN
-1239 VVEIGDVSAA
+1239 VIVEIAQVPLA
-1249 VAEGARRAARAGA
+1249 VAEGARRAAAAGVV
-1262 AVLNAEAEQATDL
+1262 VLNADTVEKANL
-1275 AETFAAA
+1275 AVTFAEA
-1282 LHTDAFLRVLVTV
+1282 LDRDEFLRVLVTV

-1300 SVENLH
+1300 AVENVAG
-1306 QLVTVAQAL
+1306 LVTVAQSL
-1315 RTVLEAETERG
+1315 RMVMEAETERG
-1326 VVNPDVQVVIVSNR
+1326 VVSPDVQAVLVSKN
-1340 AFLAPGDQLREHGL
+1340 AFLAPGDRDLD
-1354 VLDQAALVGARRV
+1354 LDQAALMGARRV

-1380 DLPDSVTADEVAAE
+1380 DLPAAVSAEEVTAE
-1394 ISAMNRAEEVA
+1394 IGAMNRAEEVA
-1405 VRAGERWTQRMRRS
+1405 VRQGLRWTQRMRRS
-1419 LSELVAPW
+1419 LPELVAPW

-1450 KDITLRACD
+1450 KDIKLRACD
-1459 RVEPGPRQ
+1459 RIEPGPRQ

-1490 ERELGETYFKLEPG
+1490 ERELGKTYFKLEPG
-1504 MEGFGVVT
+1504 MEGFGVIT
-1512 RVGSA
+1512 RVGSQ
-1517 VNELRIGESIAVA
+1517 VTEVRVGESIAVA

-1550 RIEEEHLQREDFDPL
+1550 PIADVHLQRDEFDPL

-1583 ADLQPGETV
+1583 ADVRPGETV

-1603 GAVQIAVNMG
+1603 AAVQVAANMG

-1623 ERRRAALEL
+1623 ERRRAALDL
-1632 GAAAAFDSRSVG
+1632 GATAAFDSRSVG
-1644 FVDDILRVTQGR
+1644 FVDDILQITEGR

-1693 GGAMDL
+1693 GGATDL

-1707 FHAIDMDRMLR
+1707 FHSIDMDRMLR
-1718 LRPETFRE
+1718 LRPEIFRE

-1734 LTSGKLTPL
+1734 LTAGKLTPL
-1743 PFTRFPIE
+1743 PYTRFPIE

-1763 AHMGRI
+1763 EHMGRI

-1777 PKLLPRKPDPAPV
+1777 PTLLPRKPEPAPV
-1790 RPGHSYLISGGFGG
+1790 RPGHSYLITGGFGG

-1815 AGATHLILAGR
+1815 AGATHLILASR
-1826 SGATTEVA
+1826 SGAATEVA

-1844 DVDVWEERIDISD
+1844 DVDVWEEQVDISD
-1857 YDQVSDLIGKV
+1857 YDQVADLIAKV

-1880 AAAVAHDEVVADIS
+1880 AAAVAHDEVIADIS
-1894 AESLYKVFGPKVDGA
+1894 AESLRKVFRPKVQGA
-1909 LNLDRATRE
+1909 LNLDKVTRE
-1918 HNVPLD
+1918 HDVPLD

-1945 AANSML
+1945 AANSVL
-1951 DGLAQSRHAA
+1951 DGLAASRRAA

-1975 GGMAEIEAIVKF
+1975 GGMAESDAIVKF
-1987 LDSVGLRRLNMDL
+1987 LDSVGLRRLNMDM
-2000 GATLMHECSRFQ
+2000 GAAFMRECSRFP
-2012 LPHVA
+2012 LSHVA
-2017 IAGVDWGVLRT
+2017 IAGIDWGVLRT

-2057 ATVLALPEEERGPM
+2057 AAVLALPEEERGPM

-2084 KVDVESIDPTG
+2084 KVDVDSIDPKG

-2140 ALLIAQGVGDPE
+2140 ALLIAQGVGDPD
-2152 HDAI
+2152 HDGI

>member
-10 GCKFPGGIDDADSF
+10 GCRFPGGIGDADSF
-24 WEFALLKGDAVAD
+24 WNFVLHKGDAVAD

-69 GFRRFDADFFGISHR
+69 EFRRFDADFFGISHR

-104 DDAGIAGQALGGNV
+104 DDAGIAGQAVGGNV

-187 RAVAGG
+187 RAVANG

-253 AQRDGDRIYAVIR
+253 AQRDGDHIYAVIR

-289 LADRVL
+289 LADRVIK
-295 REAGIDPALV
+295 EAGIDPALV

-321 EAEALGHSYGQAAGR
+321 EAQALGHSYGRVAGR
-336 TEPLVIGSVKNN
+336 ARPLVIGSVKNN

-369 RRTILPQVVLDKLNP
+369 RRTIAPQVVLDKLNP
-384 AIPFDELQ
+384 EIPFDQLQ
-392 IRIPTEVEKY
+392 IRIPTEVEPY

-421 NAHVIVEE
+421 NAHVLVQE
-429 PPTPVAAAA
+429 PPAPVQTEA

-451 RSGAALHEVAG
+451 RSGSALHEVAG
-462 SYAELLRS
+462 RYAKQLS
-470 EEGTAGTAGTVS
+470 S
-482 DEAGVSDE
+482 DLSQDGA
-490 YVQRLKTAVTG
+490 QRLKTAATA

-514 RDGDDLLAQL
+514 RDADDLLAQL
-524 NSYAESDEAAPAR
+524 NTYAASDEAAPPR

-558 GMARGLLE
+558 GMARALLE
-566 RPGAFREAAAEIDAV
+566 RPGIFRDAAAEIDEV
-581 FQEVSGWSV
+581 FQEISGWSV
-590 IAELLRSEGD
+590 IAELLRPQAD

-609 QPANFLVQAALAKHL
+609 QPANFLVQSALAKHL
-624 EQFGIRPTAV
+624 QQFGIRPTAV
-634 MGHSVGE
+634 VGHSVGE
-641 VAAAYVGG
+641 VAAAYVSG

-686 LRRIAR
+686 QRRAAR
-692 FGGSVC
+692 FGSAVC
-698 VAAINSA
+698 VAAINSTA
-705 SATTLSGDSK
+705 ATTLSGDSA
-715 ALQILHDELAED
+715 ALQTLHDELAGD
-727 GVFAR
+727 GIFAR

-745 DPILD
+745 DPILG
-750 ELATALAGLAP
+750 ELATALAGLTP
-761 RPTDIPLY
+761 RKAAVPVY

-774 EKIDSE
+774 EKMHSA
-780 AFADPAYWLKNV
+780 AFAEPDYWCKNV
-792 RESVLF
+792 RDSVLF
-798 AKTVDTL
+798 AKAVDTL
-805 IADRYR
+805 IVDRYR

-823 GNMRESFVRHSVS
+823 GNIRESFVRHSVS
-836 AAAVQTLHRDQDDEQ
+836 GAAIQTLHRDQDDEQ
-851 SVLQAVTDLYAL
+851 SVLQAIADLYAV
-863 GAIDAPGEADLYA
+863 GAIDAPGQADIYES
-876 NGLIPHMDLPKYPW
+876 GVVPHMDLPKYPW
-890 SQEELWEEDPLTLRA
+890 SQEEVWEEDPLTLRA

-916 GDRAEGLTP
+916 GDRVDALTP

-930 LAAANLPWLP
+930 LAPANLPWLP

-963 RQRSGRG
+963 RQRSGRA

-976 VVFAVPLVVAE
+976 VVFAVPLVVAD
-987 HDAPITRLTVDEPT
+987 HDAPITRITVDEPT
-1001 KRFTFNGRSA
+1001 KRFTVNGRSA

-1023 LVEANLGTLRIDV
+1023 LVEANLGSKRIDV
-1036 PIRSEHDRI
+1036 PAWSANDRV
-1045 FDGADVYKGL
+1045 FDGEDVYKGL
-1055 AAVGLSY
+1055 SAVGLSY

-1072 RIGSAGCVAQLASPL
+1072 RIGSAGCVAQLASPE
-1087 SRSAGDIASEPEVT
+1087 SVSAQ
-1101 PRHAV
+1101 RHAV

-1135 IPASVDRVRL
+1135 VPASIDRVRL

-1153 IAVVEITSTLP
+1153 VAVVEITSTQP
-1164 LRANAYLASQD
+1164 LCANAYLASRD

-1188 PVGAASDPLAE
+1188 PVGSASTPLSE
-1199 LDQYFYEP
+1199 LEQYFYEP
-1207 RWEPLEEET
+1207 RWEPLEEEI
-1216 EGPEG
+1216 EG
-1221 QRAPVP
+1221 QPAPTTTAP
-1227 AASVSA
+1227 AAR
-1233 AHPANA
+1233 PAN
-1239 VVEIGDVSAA
+1239 VIVEIAQVPLA
-1249 VAEGARRAARAGA
+1249 VAEGARRAAAAGV
-1262 AVLNAEAEQATDL
+1262 AVLNADTVEKANL
-1275 AETFAAA
+1275 AVTFAEA
-1282 LHTDAFLRVLVTV
+1282 LDRDEFLRVLVTV

-1300 SVENLH
+1300 AVENVAG
-1306 QLVTVAQAL
+1306 LVTVAQSL
-1315 RTVLEAETERG
+1315 RMVMEAETERG
-1326 VVNPDVQVVIVSNR
+1326 VVSPDVQAVLVSKN
-1340 AFLAPGDQLREHGL
+1340 AFLAPGDRDLD
-1354 VLDQAALVGARRV
+1354 LDQAALVGARRV

-1380 DLPDSVTADEVAAE
+1380 DLPAAVSAEEVTAE
-1394 ISAMNRAEEVA
+1394 IGAMNRAEEVA
-1405 VRAGERWTQRMRRS
+1405 VRQGLRWTQRMRRS
-1419 LSELVAPW
+1419 LPELVAPW

-1450 KDITLRACD
+1450 KDIKLRACD
-1459 RVEPGPRQ
+1459 RIEPGPRQ

-1490 ERELGETYFKLEPG
+1490 ERELGKTYFKLEPG
-1504 MEGFGVVT
+1504 MEGFGVIT
-1512 RVGSA
+1512 RVGSQ
-1517 VNELRIGESIAVA
+1517 VTEVRVGESIAVA

-1550 RIEEEHLQREDFDPL
+1550 PIADVHLQRDEFDPL

-1583 ADLQPGETV
+1583 ADVRPGETV

-1603 GAVQIAVNMG
+1603 AAVQVAANMG

-1623 ERRRAALEL
+1623 ERRRAALDL
-1632 GAAAAFDSRSVG
+1632 GATAAFDSRSVG
-1644 FVDDILRVTQGR
+1644 FVDDILQITEGR

-1693 GGAMDL
+1693 GGATDL

-1707 FHAIDMDRMLR
+1707 FHSIDMDRMLR
-1718 LRPETFRE
+1718 LRPEIFRE

-1734 LTSGKLTPL
+1734 LTAGKLTPL
-1743 PFTRFPIE
+1743 PYTRFPIE

-1763 AHMGRI
+1763 EHMGRI

-1777 PKLLPRKPDPAPV
+1777 PTLLPRKPEPAPV
-1790 RPGHSYLISGGFGG
+1790 RPGHSYLITGGFGG

-1815 AGATHLILAGR
+1815 AGATHLILASR

-1844 DVDVWEERIDISD
+1844 DVDVWEEQVDISD
-1857 YDQVSDLIGKV
+1857 YDQVADLIAKV

-1880 AAAVAHDEVVADIS
+1880 AAAVAHDEVIADIS
-1894 AESLYKVFGPKVDGA
+1894 AESLRKVFGPKVQGA
-1909 LNLDRATRE
+1909 LNLDKATRE
-1918 HNVPLD
+1918 HDVPLD

-1945 AANSML
+1945 AANSVL
-1951 DGLAQSRHAA
+1951 DGLAASRRTA

-1975 GGMAEIEAIVKF
+1975 GGMAESDAIVKF
-1987 LDSVGLRRLNMDL
+1987 LDSVGLRRLNMDM
-2000 GATLMHECSRFQ
+2000 GAAFMRECSRFP
-2012 LPHVA
+2012 LSHVA
-2017 IAGVDWGVLRT
+2017 IAGIDWGVLRT

-2038 FAHLSAEAA
+2038 FVHLSAEAA

-2057 ATVLALPEEERGPM
+2057 AAVLALPEEERGPM

-2084 KVDVESIDPTG
+2084 KVDVDSIDPKG

-2140 ALLIAQGVGDPE
+2140 ALLIAQGVGDPD
-2152 HDAI
+2152 HDGM

>member
-10 GCKFPGGIDDADSF
+10 GCKFPGGIGDPDSF
-24 WEFALLKGDAVAD
+24 WNFVLHKGDAVVD

-69 GFRRFDADFFGISHR
+69 EFRRFDADFFGISHR

-156 NRIAHALDL
+156 NRIAHALDF

-187 RAVAGG
+187 RAVANG

-253 AQRDGDRIYAVIR
+253 AQRDGDHIYAVIL

-289 LADRVL
+289 LAERVL
-295 REAGIDPALV
+295 NEAGVDPAHV

-321 EAEALGHSYGQAAGR
+321 EAAALGHSYGQAAGR
-336 TEPLVIGSVKNN
+336 AESLVIGSVKNN

-384 AIPFDELQ
+384 EIPFDELR
-392 IRIPTEVEKY
+392 IRIPTEVEPY

-407 PAYAAVN
+407 PAYAAIN

-421 NAHVIVEE
+421 NAHVIVSE
-429 PPTPVAAAA
+429 PPAPVATA
-438 PARDSIRIFPVSA
+438 PVRDSIRIFPVSA

-462 SYAELLRS
+462 RYAELLRS
-470 EEGTAGTAGTVS
+470 DTSGETT
-482 DEAGVSDE
+482 
-490 YVQRLKTAVTG
+490 QRVKTAVTG
-501 RRAQHYLRKGFIY
+501 RRAHHYLRKGFIY

-524 NSYAESDEAAPAR
+524 NSYAQSDEAAPAR

-566 RPGAFREAAAEIDAV
+566 TPGVFRDTAAEIDAV
-581 FQEVSGWSV
+581 FQEISGWSV

-609 QPANFLVQAALAKHL
+609 QPANFLVQSALAKHL
-624 EQFGIRPTAV
+624 QQFGIRPAAV
-634 MGHSVGE
+634 VGHSVGE
-641 VAAAYVGG
+641 VAAAYAGG
-649 ALSLRDAATV
+649 ALSLRDAASV

-686 LRRIAR
+686 QRRTAR
-692 FGGSVC
+692 FGTAVC
-698 VAAINSA
+698 IAAINSA

-715 ALQILHDELAED
+715 ALQLLHDELAED

-750 ELATALAGLAP
+750 ELATSLAGLAP
-761 RPTDIPLY
+761 RQADVPLY

-774 EKIDSE
+774 ERIDGA
-780 AFADPAYWLKNV
+780 AFANPDYWVKNV
-792 RESVLF
+792 RASVFF
-798 AKTVDTL
+798 AKAIDTL
-805 IADRYR
+805 ITDRYR

-823 GNMRESFVRHSVS
+823 GNIRESFVRHSVS
-836 AAAVQTLHRDQDDEQ
+836 GAAVQTLHRDQSDEQ
-851 SVLQAVTDLYAL
+851 SVLQAITDLYAV
-863 GAIDAPGEADLYA
+863 GAIDVPGEAALYEDGA
-876 NGLIPHMDLPKYPW
+876 VPHMELPKYPW
-890 SQEELWEEDPLTLRA
+890 SQDELWEEDPLTLRA

-916 GDRAEGLTP
+916 GDRADALTP

-930 LAAANLPWLP
+930 LAAANLPWLC

-951 GTAYLDAALSAV
+951 GTAYLDVALSAV
-963 RQRSGRG
+963 RQRSGRTY
-970 QAGLDS
+970 AGLDS

-1001 KRFTFNGRSA
+1001 KRFTVNGRSA

-1023 LVEANLGTLRIDV
+1023 LVEANPGTLRIDV
-1036 PIRSEHDRI
+1036 PTQSEFDRV
-1045 FDGADVYKGL
+1045 FEGDDVYKGL
-1055 AAVGLSY
+1055 SAVGLSY
-1062 GPAFQRIQSV
+1062 GPAFQRIRNV
-1072 RIGSAGCVAQLASPL
+1072 RISSAGCVAQLTSLDAESQ
-1087 SRSAGDIASEPEVT
+1087 

-1106 HPALADAA
+1106 HPALADSA

-1145 YGEVPEDP
+1145 YHEVPEDP
-1153 IAVVEITSTLP
+1153 IAVVEITGTQP
-1164 LRANAYLASQD
+1164 LRANAYLASPD
-1175 GEVALAMTGVTLR
+1175 GDVALAMTGVTLR
-1188 PVGAASDPLAE
+1188 PVGSATEPLSE

-1207 RWEPLEEET
+1207 RWEPLEEEVD
-1216 EGPEG
+1216 G
-1221 QRAPVP
+1221 QPVAPP
-1227 AASVSA
+1227 AAA
-1233 AHPANA
+1233 RPAN
-1239 VVEIGDVSAA
+1239 VIVEIGDAPAA
-1249 VAEGARRAARAGA
+1249 VAEGARRASEAGA
-1262 AVLNAEAEQATDL
+1262 VVLTAEAEQSAEL
-1275 AETFAAA
+1275 AEAFGAA
-1282 LHTDAFLRVLVTV
+1282 LSRDAYLRVLVTV
-1295 GSGKS
+1295 GSGGAL
-1300 SVENLH
+1300 VESLY
-1306 QLVTVAQAL
+1306 QVVTVAQAL

-1326 VVNPDVQVVIVSNR
+1326 VVNPDVQAVLVSHG
-1340 AFLAPGDQLREHGL
+1340 AFLAPGDRDL
-1354 VLDQAALVGARRV
+1354 VLDRAALVGARRV
-1367 LANEQHPAKWSLV
+1367 LANEQHPARWSLV
-1380 DLPDSVTADEVAAE
+1380 DLPDSATAAEVAAE
-1394 ISAMNRAEEVA
+1394 ISAMTKAEEVA
-1405 VRAGERWTQRMRRS
+1405 VRAGQRWTQRMRRS

-1435 PEVAYEVQIPDTRTL
+1435 PDVAYEVQIPDTRTL
-1450 KDITLRACD
+1450 KDIALRACD

-1481 PLKVLGILT
+1481 PLKILGILT

-1517 VNELRIGESIAVA
+1517 VNELRVGESIAVA

-1550 RIEEEHLQREDFDPL
+1550 RIEDEHLQRADFDPL

-1603 GAVQIAVNMG
+1603 GAVQVAVNMG
-1613 AVVYATAGSE
+1613 ATVYATAGTE

-1644 FVDDILRVTQGR
+1644 FVDDILRITEGR

-1707 FHAIDMDRMLR
+1707 FHSIDMDRMLR
-1718 LRPETFRE
+1718 LRPEIFRE

-1763 AHMGRI
+1763 EHMGRI
-1769 VLDLRDQT
+1769 VLDFRNQT
-1777 PKLLPRKPDPAPV
+1777 PKLLPRKADPAPV
-1790 RPGHSYLISGGFGG
+1790 LAGHSYLITGGFGG

-1826 SGATTEVA
+1826 GGATTEVA

-1857 YDQVSDLIGKV
+1857 YDQVADLIGKV

-1880 AAAVAHDEVVADIS
+1880 AAAVAHDEVIADIS
-1894 AESLYKVFGPKVDGA
+1894 AESLHKVFAPKVQGA
-1909 LNLDRATRE
+1909 LNLDKATRE

-1945 AANSML
+1945 AANSVL
-1951 DGLAQSRHAA
+1951 DALAHSRHAD

-1975 GGMAEIEAIVKF
+1975 GGMAETDAIVKF

-2000 GATLMHECSRFQ
+2000 GATLMHECSRFR

-2017 IAGVDWGVLRT
+2017 VAGVDWGVLRT

-2057 ATVLALPEEERGPM
+2057 AAVLALPEEERGPM

-2084 KVDVESIDPTG
+2084 KVDVDSIDPTG

>member
-10 GCKFPGGIDDADSF
+10 GCRFPGGIGDADSF
-24 WEFALLKGDAVAD
+24 WNFVLHKGDAVAD

-69 GFRRFDADFFGISHR
+69 EFRRFDADFFGISHR

-104 DDAGIAGQALGGNV
+104 DDAGIAGQAVGGNV

-187 RAVAGG
+187 RAVANG

-253 AQRDGDRIYAVIR
+253 AQRDGDHIYAVIR

-289 LADRVL
+289 LADRVIK
-295 REAGIDPALV
+295 EAGIDPALV

-321 EAEALGHSYGQAAGR
+321 EAQALGHSYGRVAGR
-336 TEPLVIGSVKNN
+336 ARPLVIGSVKNN

-369 RRTILPQVVLDKLNP
+369 RRTIAPQVVLDKLNP
-384 AIPFDELQ
+384 EIPFDQLQ
-392 IRIPTEVEKY
+392 IRIPTEVEPY

-421 NAHVIVEE
+421 NAHVLVQE
-429 PPTPVAAAA
+429 PPAPVQTEA

-451 RSGAALHEVAG
+451 RSGSALHEVAG
-462 SYAELLRS
+462 RYAKQLS
-470 EEGTAGTAGTVS
+470 S
-482 DEAGVSDE
+482 DLSQDGA
-490 YVQRLKTAVTG
+490 QRLKTAATA

-514 RDGDDLLAQL
+514 RDADDLLAQL
-524 NSYAESDEAAPAR
+524 NTYAASDEAAPPR

-558 GMARGLLE
+558 GMARALLE
-566 RPGAFREAAAEIDAV
+566 RPGIFRDAAAEIDEV
-581 FQEVSGWSV
+581 FQEISGWSV
-590 IAELLRSEGD
+590 IAELLRPQAD

-609 QPANFLVQAALAKHL
+609 QPANFLVQSALAKHL
-624 EQFGIRPTAV
+624 QQFGIRPTAV
-634 MGHSVGE
+634 VGHSVGE
-641 VAAAYVGG
+641 VAAAYVSG

-686 LRRIAR
+686 QRRAAR
-692 FGGSVC
+692 FGSAVC
-698 VAAINSA
+698 VAAINSTA
-705 SATTLSGDSK
+705 ATTLSGDSA
-715 ALQILHDELAED
+715 ALQTLHDELAGD
-727 GVFAR
+727 GIFAR

-745 DPILD
+745 DPILG
-750 ELATALAGLAP
+750 ELATALAGLTP
-761 RPTDIPLY
+761 RKAAVPVY

-774 EKIDSE
+774 EKMHSA
-780 AFADPAYWLKNV
+780 AFAEPDYWCKNV
-792 RESVLF
+792 RDSVLF
-798 AKTVDTL
+798 AKAVDTL
-805 IADRYR
+805 IVDRYR

-823 GNMRESFVRHSVS
+823 GNIRESFVRHSVS
-836 AAAVQTLHRDQDDEQ
+836 GAAIQTLHRDQDDEQ
-851 SVLQAVTDLYAL
+851 SVLQAIADLYAV
-863 GAIDAPGEADLYA
+863 GAIDAPGQADIYES
-876 NGLIPHMDLPKYPW
+876 GVVPHMDLPKYPW
-890 SQEELWEEDPLTLRA
+890 SQEEVWEEDPLTLRA

-916 GDRAEGLTP
+916 GDRVDALTP

-930 LAAANLPWLP
+930 LAPANLPWLP

-963 RQRSGRG
+963 RQRSGRA

-976 VVFAVPLVVAE
+976 VVFAVPLVVAD
-987 HDAPITRLTVDEPT
+987 HDAPITRITVDEPT
-1001 KRFTFNGRSA
+1001 KRFTVNGRSA

-1023 LVEANLGTLRIDV
+1023 LVEANLGSKRIDV
-1036 PIRSEHDRI
+1036 PAWSANDRV
-1045 FDGADVYKGL
+1045 FDGEDVYKGL
-1055 AAVGLSY
+1055 SAVGLSY

-1072 RIGSAGCVAQLASPL
+1072 RIGSAGCVAQLASPE
-1087 SRSAGDIASEPEVT
+1087 SVSAQ
-1101 PRHAV
+1101 RHAV

-1135 IPASVDRVRL
+1135 VPASIDRVRL

-1153 IAVVEITSTLP
+1153 VAVVEITSTQP
-1164 LRANAYLASQD
+1164 LCANAYLASRD

-1188 PVGAASDPLAE
+1188 PVGSASTPLSE
-1199 LDQYFYEP
+1199 LEQYFYEP
-1207 RWEPLEEET
+1207 RWEPLEEEI
-1216 EGPEG
+1216 EG
-1221 QRAPVP
+1221 QPAPTTTAP
-1227 AASVSA
+1227 AAR
-1233 AHPANA
+1233 PAN
-1239 VVEIGDVSAA
+1239 VIVEIAQVPLA
-1249 VAEGARRAARAGA
+1249 VAEGARRAAAAGV
-1262 AVLNAEAEQATDL
+1262 AVLNADTVEKANL
-1275 AETFAAA
+1275 AVTFAEA
-1282 LHTDAFLRVLVTV
+1282 LDRDEFLRVLVTV

-1300 SVENLH
+1300 AVENVAG
-1306 QLVTVAQAL
+1306 LVTVAQSL
-1315 RTVLEAETERG
+1315 RMVMEAETERG
-1326 VVNPDVQVVIVSNR
+1326 VVSPDVQAVLVSKN
-1340 AFLAPGDQLREHGL
+1340 AFLAPGDRDLD
-1354 VLDQAALVGARRV
+1354 LDQAALVGARRV

-1380 DLPDSVTADEVAAE
+1380 DLPAAVSAEEVTAE
-1394 ISAMNRAEEVA
+1394 IGAMSRAEEVA
-1405 VRAGERWTQRMRRS
+1405 VRQGLRWTQRMRRS
-1419 LSELVAPW
+1419 LPELVAPW

-1450 KDITLRACD
+1450 KDIKLRACD
-1459 RVEPGPRQ
+1459 RIEPGPRQ

-1490 ERELGETYFKLEPG
+1490 ERELGKTYFKLEPG
-1504 MEGFGVVT
+1504 MEGFGVIT
-1512 RVGSA
+1512 RVGSQ
-1517 VNELRIGESIAVA
+1517 VTEVRVGESIAVA

-1550 RIEEEHLQREDFDPL
+1550 PIADVHLQRDEFDPL

-1583 ADLQPGETV
+1583 ADVRPGETV

-1603 GAVQIAVNMG
+1603 AAVQVAANMG

-1623 ERRRAALEL
+1623 ERRRAALDL
-1632 GAAAAFDSRSVG
+1632 GATAAFDSRSVG
-1644 FVDDILRVTQGR
+1644 FVDDILQITEGR

-1693 GGAMDL
+1693 GGATDL

-1707 FHAIDMDRMLR
+1707 FHSIDMDRMLR
-1718 LRPETFRE
+1718 LRPEIFRE

-1734 LTSGKLTPL
+1734 LTAGKLTPL
-1743 PFTRFPIE
+1743 PYTRFPIE

-1763 AHMGRI
+1763 EHMGRI

-1777 PKLLPRKPDPAPV
+1777 PTLLPRKPEPAPV
-1790 RPGHSYLISGGFGG
+1790 RPGHSYLITGGFGG

-1815 AGATHLILAGR
+1815 AGATHLILASR
-1826 SGATTEVA
+1826 SGAATEVA

-1844 DVDVWEERIDISD
+1844 DVDVWEEQVDISD
-1857 YDQVSDLIGKV
+1857 YDQVADLIAKV

-1880 AAAVAHDEVVADIS
+1880 AAAVAHDEVIADIS
-1894 AESLYKVFGPKVDGA
+1894 AESLRKVFRPKVQGA
-1909 LNLDRATRE
+1909 LNLDKVTRE
-1918 HNVPLD
+1918 HDVPLD

-1945 AANSML
+1945 AANSVL
-1951 DGLAQSRHAA
+1951 DGLAASRRAA

-1975 GGMAEIEAIVKF
+1975 GGMAESDAIVKF
-1987 LDSVGLRRLNMDL
+1987 LDSVGLRRLNMDM
-2000 GATLMHECSRFQ
+2000 GAAFMRECSRFP
-2012 LPHVA
+2012 LSHVA
-2017 IAGVDWGVLRT
+2017 IAGIDWGVLRT

-2057 ATVLALPEEERGPM
+2057 AAVLALPEEERGPM

-2084 KVDVESIDPTG
+2084 KVDVDSIDPKG

-2140 ALLIAQGVGDPE
+2140 ALLIAQGVGDPD
-2152 HDAI
+2152 HDGI

>member
-10 GCKFPGGIDDADSF
+10 GCRFPGGIGDADSF
-24 WEFALLKGDAVAD
+24 WNFVLHKGDAVAD

-69 GFRRFDADFFGISHR
+69 EFRRFDADFFGISHR

-104 DDAGIAGQALGGNV
+104 DDAGIAGQAVGGNV

-187 RAVAGG
+187 RAVANG

-253 AQRDGDRIYAVIR
+253 AQRDGDHIYAVIR

-289 LADRVL
+289 LADRVIK
-295 REAGIDPALV
+295 EAGIDPALV

-321 EAEALGHSYGQAAGR
+321 EAQALGHSYGRVAGR
-336 TEPLVIGSVKNN
+336 ARPLVIGSVKNN

-369 RRTILPQVVLDKLNP
+369 RRTIAPQVVLDKLNP
-384 AIPFDELQ
+384 EIPFDQLQ
-392 IRIPTEVEKY
+392 IRIPTEVEPY

-421 NAHVIVEE
+421 NAHVLVQE
-429 PPTPVAAAA
+429 PPAPVQTEA

-451 RSGAALHEVAG
+451 RSGSALHEVAG
-462 SYAELLRS
+462 RYAKQLS
-470 EEGTAGTAGTVS
+470 S
-482 DEAGVSDE
+482 DLSQDGA
-490 YVQRLKTAVTG
+490 QRLKTAATA

-514 RDGDDLLAQL
+514 RDADDLLAQL
-524 NSYAESDEAAPAR
+524 NTYAASDEAAPPR

-558 GMARGLLE
+558 GMARALLE
-566 RPGAFREAAAEIDAV
+566 RPGIFRDAAAEIDEV
-581 FQEVSGWSV
+581 FQEISGWSV
-590 IAELLRSEGD
+590 IAELLRPQAD

-609 QPANFLVQAALAKHL
+609 QPANFLVQSALAKHL
-624 EQFGIRPTAV
+624 QQFGIRPTAV
-634 MGHSVGE
+634 VGHSVGE
-641 VAAAYVGG
+641 VAAAYVSG

-686 LRRIAR
+686 QRRAAR
-692 FGGSVC
+692 FGSAVC
-698 VAAINSA
+698 VAAINSTA
-705 SATTLSGDSK
+705 ATTLSGDSA
-715 ALQILHDELAED
+715 ALQTLHDELAGD
-727 GVFAR
+727 GIFAR

-745 DPILD
+745 DPILG
-750 ELATALAGLAP
+750 ELATALAGLTP
-761 RPTDIPLY
+761 RKAAVPVY

-774 EKIDSE
+774 EKMHSA
-780 AFADPAYWLKNV
+780 AFAEPDYWCKNV
-792 RESVLF
+792 RDSVLF
-798 AKTVDTL
+798 AKAVDTL
-805 IADRYR
+805 IVDRYR

-823 GNMRESFVRHSVS
+823 GNIRESFVRHSVS
-836 AAAVQTLHRDQDDEQ
+836 GAAIQTLHRDQDDEQ
-851 SVLQAVTDLYAL
+851 SVLQAIADLYAV
-863 GAIDAPGEADLYA
+863 GAIDAPGQADIYES
-876 NGLIPHMDLPKYPW
+876 GVVPHMDLPKYPW
-890 SQEELWEEDPLTLRA
+890 SQEEVWEEDPLTLRA

-916 GDRAEGLTP
+916 GDRVDALTP

-930 LAAANLPWLP
+930 LAPANLPWLP

-963 RQRSGRG
+963 RQRSGRA

-976 VVFAVPLVVAE
+976 VVFAVPLVVAD
-987 HDAPITRLTVDEPT
+987 HDAPITRITVDEPT
-1001 KRFTFNGRSA
+1001 KRFTVNGRSA

-1023 LVEANLGTLRIDV
+1023 LVEANLGSKRIDV
-1036 PIRSEHDRI
+1036 SAWSANDRV
-1045 FDGADVYKGL
+1045 FDGEDVYKGL
-1055 AAVGLSY
+1055 SAVGLSY

-1072 RIGSAGCVAQLASPL
+1072 RIGSAGCVAQLASPE
-1087 SRSAGDIASEPEVT
+1087 SVSAQ
-1101 PRHAV
+1101 RHAV

-1135 IPASVDRVRL
+1135 VPASIDRVRL

-1153 IAVVEITSTLP
+1153 VAVVEITSTQP
-1164 LRANAYLASQD
+1164 LCANAYLASRD

-1188 PVGAASDPLAE
+1188 PVGSASTPLSE
-1199 LDQYFYEP
+1199 LEQYFYEP
-1207 RWEPLEEET
+1207 RWEPLEEEI
-1216 EGPEG
+1216 EG
-1221 QRAPVP
+1221 QPAPTTTAP
-1227 AASVSA
+1227 AAR
-1233 AHPANA
+1233 PAN
-1239 VVEIGDVSAA
+1239 VIVEIAQVPLA
-1249 VAEGARRAARAGA
+1249 VAEGARRAAAAGVV
-1262 AVLNAEAEQATDL
+1262 VLNADTVEKANL
-1275 AETFAAA
+1275 AVTFAEA
-1282 LHTDAFLRVLVTV
+1282 LDRDEFLRVLVTV

-1300 SVENLH
+1300 AVENVAG
-1306 QLVTVAQAL
+1306 LVTVAQSL
-1315 RTVLEAETERG
+1315 RMVMEAETERG
-1326 VVNPDVQVVIVSNR
+1326 VVSPDVQAVLVSKN
-1340 AFLAPGDQLREHGL
+1340 AFLAPGDRDLD
-1354 VLDQAALVGARRV
+1354 LDQAALVGARRV

-1380 DLPDSVTADEVAAE
+1380 DLPAAVSAEEVTAE
-1394 ISAMNRAEEVA
+1394 IGAMNRAEEVA
-1405 VRAGERWTQRMRRS
+1405 VRQGLRWTQRMRRS
-1419 LSELVAPW
+1419 LPELVAPW

-1450 KDITLRACD
+1450 KDIKLRACD
-1459 RVEPGPRQ
+1459 RIEPGPRQ

-1490 ERELGETYFKLEPG
+1490 ERELGKTYFKLEPG
-1504 MEGFGVVT
+1504 MEGFGVIT
-1512 RVGSA
+1512 RVGSQ
-1517 VNELRIGESIAVA
+1517 VTEVRVGESIAVA

-1550 RIEEEHLQREDFDPL
+1550 PIADVHLQRDEFDPL

-1583 ADLQPGETV
+1583 ADVRPGETV

-1603 GAVQIAVNMG
+1603 AAVQVAANMG

-1623 ERRRAALEL
+1623 ERRRAALDL
-1632 GAAAAFDSRSVG
+1632 GATAAFDSRSVG
-1644 FVDDILRVTQGR
+1644 FVDDILQITEGR

-1693 GGAMDL
+1693 GGATDL

-1707 FHAIDMDRMLR
+1707 FHSIDMDRMLR
-1718 LRPETFRE
+1718 LRPEIFRE

-1734 LTSGKLTPL
+1734 LTAGKLTPL
-1743 PFTRFPIE
+1743 PYTRFPIE

-1763 AHMGRI
+1763 EHMGRI

-1777 PKLLPRKPDPAPV
+1777 PTLLPRKPEPVPV
-1790 RPGHSYLISGGFGG
+1790 RPGHSYLITGGFGG

-1815 AGATHLILAGR
+1815 AGATHLILASR

-1844 DVDVWEERIDISD
+1844 DVDVWEEQVDISD
-1857 YDQVSDLIGKV
+1857 YDQVADLIAKV

-1880 AAAVAHDEVVADIS
+1880 AAAVAHDEVIADIS
-1894 AESLYKVFGPKVDGA
+1894 AESLRKVFGPKVQGA
-1909 LNLDRATRE
+1909 LNLDKVTRE
-1918 HNVPLD
+1918 HDVPLD

-1945 AANSML
+1945 AANSVL
-1951 DGLAQSRHAA
+1951 DGLAASRRAA

-1975 GGMAEIEAIVKF
+1975 GGMAESDAIVKF
-1987 LDSVGLRRLNMDL
+1987 LDSVGLRRLNMDM
-2000 GATLMHECSRFQ
+2000 GAAFMRECSRFP
-2012 LPHVA
+2012 LSHVA
-2017 IAGVDWGVLRT
+2017 IAGIDWGVLRT

-2057 ATVLALPEEERGPM
+2057 AAVLALPEEERGPM

-2084 KVDVESIDPTG
+2084 KVDVDSIDPKG

-2140 ALLIAQGVGDPE
+2140 ALLIAQGVGDPD
-2152 HDAI
+2152 HDGI

>member
-10 GCKFPGGIDDADSF
+10 GCRFPGGIGDADSF
-24 WEFALLKGDAVAD
+24 WNFVLHKGDAVAD

-69 GFRRFDADFFGISHR
+69 EFRRFDADFFGISHR

-104 DDAGIAGQALGGNV
+104 DDAGIAGQAVGGNV

-187 RAVAGG
+187 RAVANG

-253 AQRDGDRIYAVIR
+253 AQRDGDHIYAVIR

-289 LADRVL
+289 LADRVIK
-295 REAGIDPALV
+295 EAGIDPALV

-321 EAEALGHSYGQAAGR
+321 EAQALGHSYGRVAGR
-336 TEPLVIGSVKNN
+336 ARPLVIGSVKNN

-369 RRTILPQVVLDKLNP
+369 RRTIAPQVVLDKLNP
-384 AIPFDELQ
+384 EIPFDQLQ
-392 IRIPTEVEKY
+392 IRILTEVEPY

-421 NAHVIVEE
+421 NAHVLVQE
-429 PPTPVAAAA
+429 PPAPVQTEA

-451 RSGAALHEVAG
+451 RSGSALHEVAG
-462 SYAELLRS
+462 RYAKQLS
-470 EEGTAGTAGTVS
+470 S
-482 DEAGVSDE
+482 DLSQDGA
-490 YVQRLKTAVTG
+490 QRLKTAATA

-514 RDGDDLLAQL
+514 RDADDLLAQL
-524 NSYAESDEAAPAR
+524 NTYAASDEAAPPR

-558 GMARGLLE
+558 GMARALLE
-566 RPGAFREAAAEIDAV
+566 RPGIFRDAAAEIDEV
-581 FQEVSGWSV
+581 FQEISGWSV
-590 IAELLRSEGD
+590 IAELLRPQAD

-609 QPANFLVQAALAKHL
+609 QPANFLVQSALAKHL
-624 EQFGIRPTAV
+624 QQFGIRPTAV
-634 MGHSVGE
+634 VGHSVGE
-641 VAAAYVGG
+641 VAAAYVSG

-686 LRRIAR
+686 QRRAAR
-692 FGGSVC
+692 FGSAVC
-698 VAAINSA
+698 VAAINSTA
-705 SATTLSGDSK
+705 ATTLSGDSA
-715 ALQILHDELAED
+715 ALQTLHDELAGD
-727 GVFAR
+727 GIFAR

-745 DPILD
+745 DPILG
-750 ELATALAGLAP
+750 ELATALAGLTP
-761 RPTDIPLY
+761 RKAAVPVY

-774 EKIDSE
+774 EKMHSA
-780 AFADPAYWLKNV
+780 AFAEPDYWCKNV
-792 RESVLF
+792 RDSVLF
-798 AKTVDTL
+798 AKAVDTL
-805 IADRYR
+805 IVDRYR

-823 GNMRESFVRHSVS
+823 GNIRESFVRHSVS
-836 AAAVQTLHRDQDDEQ
+836 GAAIQTLHRDQDDEQ
-851 SVLQAVTDLYAL
+851 SVLQAIADLYAV
-863 GAIDAPGEADLYA
+863 GAIDAPGQADIYES
-876 NGLIPHMDLPKYPW
+876 GVVPHMDLPKYPW
-890 SQEELWEEDPLTLRA
+890 SQEEVWEEDPLTLRA

-916 GDRAEGLTP
+916 GDRVDALTP

-930 LAAANLPWLP
+930 LAPANLPWLP

-963 RQRSGRG
+963 RQRSGRA

-976 VVFAVPLVVAE
+976 VVFAVPLVVAD
-987 HDAPITRLTVDEPT
+987 HDAPITRITVDEPT
-1001 KRFTFNGRSA
+1001 KRFTVNGRSA

-1023 LVEANLGTLRIDV
+1023 LVEANLGSKRIDV
-1036 PIRSEHDRI
+1036 PAWSANDRV
-1045 FDGADVYKGL
+1045 FDGEDVYKGL
-1055 AAVGLSY
+1055 SAVGLSY

-1072 RIGSAGCVAQLASPL
+1072 RIGSAGCVAQLASPE
-1087 SRSAGDIASEPEVT
+1087 SVSAQ
-1101 PRHAV
+1101 RHAV

-1135 IPASVDRVRL
+1135 VPASIDRVRL

-1153 IAVVEITSTLP
+1153 VAVVEITSTQP
-1164 LRANAYLASQD
+1164 LCANAYLASRD

-1188 PVGAASDPLAE
+1188 PVGSASTPLSE
-1199 LDQYFYEP
+1199 LEQYFYEP
-1207 RWEPLEEET
+1207 RWEPLEEEI
-1216 EGPEG
+1216 EG
-1221 QRAPVP
+1221 QPAPTTTAP
-1227 AASVSA
+1227 AAR
-1233 AHPANA
+1233 PAN
-1239 VVEIGDVSAA
+1239 VIVEIAQVPLA
-1249 VAEGARRAARAGA
+1249 VAEGARRAAAAGV
-1262 AVLNAEAEQATDL
+1262 AVLNADTVEKANL
-1275 AETFAAA
+1275 AVTFAEA
-1282 LHTDAFLRVLVTV
+1282 LDRDEFLRVLVTV

-1300 SVENLH
+1300 AVENVAG
-1306 QLVTVAQAL
+1306 LVTVAQSL
-1315 RTVLEAETERG
+1315 RMVMEAETERG
-1326 VVNPDVQVVIVSNR
+1326 VVSPDVQAVLVSKN
-1340 AFLAPGDQLREHGL
+1340 AFLAPGDRDLD
-1354 VLDQAALVGARRV
+1354 LDQAALVGARRV

-1380 DLPDSVTADEVAAE
+1380 DLPAAVSAEEVTAE
-1394 ISAMNRAEEVA
+1394 IGAMSRAEEVA
-1405 VRAGERWTQRMRRS
+1405 VRQGLRWTQRMRRS
-1419 LSELVAPW
+1419 LPELVAPW

-1450 KDITLRACD
+1450 KDIKLRACD
-1459 RVEPGPRQ
+1459 RIEPGPRQ

-1490 ERELGETYFKLEPG
+1490 ERELGKTYFKLEPG
-1504 MEGFGVVT
+1504 MEGFGVIT
-1512 RVGSA
+1512 RVGSQ
-1517 VNELRIGESIAVA
+1517 VTEVRVGESIAVA

-1550 RIEEEHLQREDFDPL
+1550 PIADVHLQRDEFDPL

-1583 ADLQPGETV
+1583 ADVRPGETV

-1603 GAVQIAVNMG
+1603 AAVQVAANMG

-1623 ERRRAALEL
+1623 ERRRAALDL
-1632 GAAAAFDSRSVG
+1632 GATAAFDSRSVG
-1644 FVDDILRVTQGR
+1644 FVDDILQITEGR

-1693 GGAMDL
+1693 GGATDL

-1707 FHAIDMDRMLR
+1707 FHSIDMDRMLR
-1718 LRPETFRE
+1718 LRPEIFRE

-1734 LTSGKLTPL
+1734 LTAGKLTPL
-1743 PFTRFPIE
+1743 PYTRFPIE

-1763 AHMGRI
+1763 EHMGRI

-1777 PKLLPRKPDPAPV
+1777 PTLLPRKPEPAPV
-1790 RPGHSYLISGGFGG
+1790 RPGHSYLITGGFGG

-1815 AGATHLILAGR
+1815 AGATHLILASR
-1826 SGATTEVA
+1826 SGAATEVA

-1844 DVDVWEERIDISD
+1844 DVDVWEEQVDISD
-1857 YDQVSDLIGKV
+1857 YDQVADLIAKV

-1880 AAAVAHDEVVADIS
+1880 AAAVAHDEVIADIS
-1894 AESLYKVFGPKVDGA
+1894 AESLRKVFRPKVQGA
-1909 LNLDRATRE
+1909 LNLDKVTRE
-1918 HNVPLD
+1918 HDVPLD

-1945 AANSML
+1945 AANSVL
-1951 DGLAQSRHAA
+1951 DGLAASRRAA

-1975 GGMAEIEAIVKF
+1975 GGMAESDAIVKF
-1987 LDSVGLRRLNMDL
+1987 LDSVGLRRLNMDM
-2000 GATLMHECSRFQ
+2000 GAAFMRECSRFP
-2012 LPHVA
+2012 LSHVA
-2017 IAGVDWGVLRT
+2017 IAGIDWGVLRT

-2057 ATVLALPEEERGPM
+2057 AAVLALPEEERGPM

-2084 KVDVESIDPTG
+2084 KVDVDSIDPKG

-2140 ALLIAQGVGDPE
+2140 ALLIAQGVGDPD
-2152 HDAI
+2152 HDGI

>member
-10 GCKFPGGIDDADSF
+10 GCRFPGGIGDAESF
-24 WEFALLKGDAVAD
+24 WNFVLHKGDAVAD

-69 GFRRFDADFFGISHR
+69 EFRRFDADFFGISHR

-104 DDAGIAGQALGGNV
+104 DDAGIAGQAVGGNV

-187 RAVAGG
+187 RAVANG

-253 AQRDGDRIYAVIR
+253 AQRDGDHIYAVIR

-289 LADRVL
+289 LADRVIK
-295 REAGIDPALV
+295 EAGIDPALV

-321 EAEALGHSYGQAAGR
+321 EAQALGHSYGRVAGR
-336 TEPLVIGSVKNN
+336 AQPLVIGSVKNN

-369 RRTILPQVVLDKLNP
+369 RRTISPQVVLDKLNP
-384 AIPFDELQ
+384 EIPFDHLQ
-392 IRIPTEVEKY
+392 IRIPTEVEPY

-421 NAHVIVEE
+421 NAHVLVQE
-429 PPTPVAAAA
+429 PPAPVQTEA

-451 RSGAALHEVAG
+451 RSGSALHEVAG
-462 SYAELLRS
+462 RYAKQLS
-470 EEGTAGTAGTVS
+470 S
-482 DEAGVSDE
+482 DLSQDGA
-490 YVQRLKTAVTG
+490 QRLKTAATA

-514 RDGDDLLAQL
+514 RDADDLLAQL
-524 NSYAESDEAAPAR
+524 NTYAASDEAAPPR

-558 GMARGLLE
+558 GMARALLE
-566 RPGAFREAAAEIDAV
+566 RPGIFRDAAAEIDEV
-581 FQEVSGWSV
+581 FQEISGWSV
-590 IAELLRSEGD
+590 IAELLRPQAD

-609 QPANFLVQAALAKHL
+609 QPANFLVQSALAKHL
-624 EQFGIRPTAV
+624 QQFGIRPTAV
-634 MGHSVGE
+634 VGHSVGE
-641 VAAAYVGG
+641 VAAAYVSG

-686 LRRIAR
+686 QRRAAR
-692 FGGSVC
+692 FGTAVC
-698 VAAINSA
+698 VAAINSTA
-705 SATTLSGDSK
+705 ATTLSGDSA
-715 ALQILHDELAED
+715 ALQTLHDELAGD
-727 GVFAR
+727 GIFAR

-745 DPILD
+745 DPILG
-750 ELATALAGLAP
+750 ELATALAGLTPCEAAVP
-761 RPTDIPLY
+761 VY

-774 EKIDSE
+774 EKMDS
-780 AFADPAYWLKNV
+780 AVFAEPDYWCKNV
-792 RESVLF
+792 RDSVLF
-798 AKTVDTL
+798 AKAVDTL
-805 IADRYR
+805 IGDRYR

-823 GNMRESFVRHSVS
+823 GNIRESFVRHSVS
-836 AAAVQTLHRDQDDEQ
+836 GAAIQTLHRDQDDEQ
-851 SVLQAVTDLYAL
+851 SVLQAITDLYAV
-863 GAIDAPGEADLYA
+863 GAIDAPGQADIYES
-876 NGLIPHMDLPKYPW
+876 GVVPHMDLPKYPW
-890 SQEELWEEDPLTLRA
+890 SQEEVWEEDPLTLRA

-916 GDRAEGLTP
+916 GDRVDALTP

-930 LAAANLPWLP
+930 LAPANLPWLP

-963 RQRSGRG
+963 RQRSGRA

-976 VVFAVPLVVAE
+976 VVFAVPLVVAD
-987 HDAPITRLTVDEPT
+987 HDAPITRITVDEPT
-1001 KRFTFNGRSA
+1001 KRFTVNGRSA

-1023 LVEANLGTLRIDV
+1023 LVEANLGSKRIDV
-1036 PIRSEHDRI
+1036 PARSANDRV
-1045 FDGADVYKGL
+1045 FDGEDVYKGL
-1055 AAVGLSY
+1055 SAVGLSY

-1072 RIGSAGCVAQLASPL
+1072 RIGSAGCVAQLASPE
-1087 SRSAGDIASEPEVT
+1087 SVSAQ
-1101 PRHAV
+1101 RHAV

-1135 IPASVDRVRL
+1135 VPASIDRVRL
-1145 YGEVPEDP
+1145 YSEVPEDP
-1153 IAVVEITSTLP
+1153 IAVVEITSTQP
-1164 LRANAYLASQD
+1164 LCANAYLASRD

-1188 PVGAASDPLAE
+1188 PVGSASTPLSE
-1199 LDQYFYEP
+1199 LEQYFYEP
-1207 RWEPLEEET
+1207 RWEPLEEEI
-1216 EGPEG
+1216 EG
-1221 QRAPVP
+1221 QPAPTVTAP
-1227 AASVSA
+1227 A
-1233 AHPANA
+1233 PRLAN
-1239 VVEIGDVSAA
+1239 VIVEIAQVPLA
-1249 VAEGARRAARAGA
+1249 VAEGARRAAAAGV
-1262 AVLNAEAEQATDL
+1262 AVLNADTVEKANL
-1275 AETFAAA
+1275 AGTFADA
-1282 LHTDAFLRVLVTV
+1282 LDRDEFLRVLVTV

-1300 SVENLH
+1300 AVENVAG
-1306 QLVTVAQAL
+1306 LVTVAQSL
-1315 RTVLEAETERG
+1315 RMVIEAETERG
-1326 VVNPDVQVVIVSNR
+1326 VVSPDVQVVLVSKN
-1340 AFLAPGDQLREHGL
+1340 AFLAPGDRDLD
-1354 VLDQAALVGARRV
+1354 LDQAALVGARRV

-1380 DLPDSVTADEVAAE
+1380 DLPAAASAEEVTAE
-1394 ISAMNRAEEVA
+1394 IGTMNRAEEVA
-1405 VRAGERWTQRMRRS
+1405 VRQGLRWTQRMRRS
-1419 LSELVAPW
+1419 LPELVAPW

-1450 KDITLRACD
+1450 KDIKLRACD
-1459 RVEPGPRQ
+1459 RIEPGPRQ

-1490 ERELGETYFKLEPG
+1490 ERELGKTYFKLEPG
-1504 MEGFGVVT
+1504 MEGFGVIT
-1512 RVGSA
+1512 RVGSQ
-1517 VNELRIGESIAVA
+1517 VTEVRVGESIAVA

-1550 RIEEEHLQREDFDPL
+1550 PIADVHLRRDEFDPL

-1583 ADLQPGETV
+1583 ADVRPGETV

-1603 GAVQIAVNMG
+1603 AAVQVAANMG

-1623 ERRRAALEL
+1623 ERRRAALDL
-1632 GAAAAFDSRSVG
+1632 GATAAFDSRSVG
-1644 FVDDILRVTQGR
+1644 FVDDILQITEGR

-1693 GGAMDL
+1693 GGATDL

-1707 FHAIDMDRMLR
+1707 FHSIDMDRMLR
-1718 LRPETFRE
+1718 LRPEIFRE

-1734 LTSGKLTPL
+1734 LTAGKLTPL
-1743 PFTRFPIE
+1743 PYTRFPIE

-1763 AHMGRI
+1763 EHMGRI

-1777 PKLLPRKPDPAPV
+1777 PTLLPRKSEPVPV
-1790 RPGHSYLISGGFGG
+1790 RPGHSYLITGGFGG

-1815 AGATHLILAGR
+1815 AGATHLILASR

-1844 DVDVWEERIDISD
+1844 DVDVWEEQVDISD
-1857 YDQVSDLIGKV
+1857 YDQVADLIAKV

-1880 AAAVAHDEVVADIS
+1880 AAAVAHDEVIADIS
-1894 AESLYKVFGPKVDGA
+1894 AESLRKVFGPKVQGA
-1909 LNLDRATRE
+1909 LNLDKATRE
-1918 HNVPLD
+1918 HDVPLD

-1945 AANSML
+1945 AANSVL
-1951 DGLAQSRHAA
+1951 DGLAASRRAA
-1961 GLPALSVSWGAMSG
+1961 RLPALSVSWGAMSG
-1975 GGMAEIEAIVKF
+1975 GGMAESDAIVKF
-1987 LDSVGLRRLNMDL
+1987 LDSVGLRRLNMDM
-2000 GATLMHECSRFQ
+2000 GAAFMRECSRFP
-2012 LPHVA
+2012 LSHVA
-2017 IAGVDWGVLRT
+2017 IAGIDWGVLRT

-2057 ATVLALPEEERGPM
+2057 AAVLALPEEERGPM

-2084 KVDVESIDPTG
+2084 KVDVDSIDPKG

-2140 ALLIAQGVGDPE
+2140 ALLIAQGVGDPD
-2152 HDAI
+2152 HDGM

>member
-10 GCKFPGGIDDADSF
+10 GCKFPGGIGDPESF
-24 WEFALLKGDAVAD
+24 WNFVLRKGDAVVD

-69 GFRRFDADFFGISHR
+69 SFRRFDADFFGISHR

-156 NRIAHALDL
+156 NRIAHALDF

-253 AQRDGDRIYAVIR
+253 AQRDGDHIYAVIR

-289 LADRVL
+289 LADRVIK
-295 REAGIDPALV
+295 EAGIDPALV

-321 EAEALGHSYGQAAGR
+321 EAQALGHSYGKVPGR
-336 TEPLVIGSVKNN
+336 TQPLVIGSVKNN

-369 RRTILPQVVLDKLNP
+369 RRTIAPQVVLDKLNP
-384 AIPFDELQ
+384 EIPFDELQ
-392 IRIPTEVEKY
+392 IRIPTEVEPY
-402 PDLGA
+402 PDMGA

-421 NAHVIVEE
+421 NAHVIVQA
-429 PPTPVAAAA
+429 PPAAAEPQA

-451 RSGAALHEVAG
+451 RSGAALHQVAG
-462 SYAELLRS
+462 RYAALLGSDLS
-470 EEGTAGTAGTVS
+470 EEGA
-482 DEAGVSDE
+482 
-490 YVQRLKTAVTG
+490 QQLKTAATG

-514 RDGDDLLAQL
+514 RDADDLLTQL
-524 NSYAESDEAAPAR
+524 NSYAESEEAAPAR

-558 GMARGLLE
+558 GMARALLQT
-566 RPGAFREAAAEIDAV
+566 PGVFRDTAAEIDAV
-581 FQEVSGWSV
+581 FQEISGWSV
-590 IAELLRSEGD
+590 IAELLRPEGD
-600 SRVSRTEIA
+600 SRVSSTEIA
-609 QPANFLVQAALAKHL
+609 QPANFLVQSALAEHL
-624 EQFGIRPTAV
+624 RQFGIRPTAV
-634 MGHSVGE
+634 VGHSVGE
-641 VAAAYVGG
+641 VAAAYVSG

-686 LRRIAR
+686 QRRAAR
-692 FGGSVC
+692 FGTAVC

-705 SATTLSGDSK
+705 AATTLSGDSK
-715 ALQILHDELAED
+715 ALQTLHDELAED

-745 DPILD
+745 DPILG

-761 RPTDIPLY
+761 RQSDVPVY

-774 EKIDSE
+774 EKIDSA
-780 AFADPAYWLKNV
+780 AFADPDYWLKNV

-798 AKTVDTL
+798 AKAIDTL
-805 IADRYR
+805 IEDRYR

-823 GNMRESFVRHSVS
+823 GNIRESFVRHSVS
-836 AAAVQTLHRDQDDEQ
+836 GAAVQTLHRDQNDEQ
-851 SVLQAVTDLYAL
+851 SVLQAVTDLYAV
-863 GAIDAPGEADLYA
+863 GAIDAPGEAGLYE
-876 NGLIPHMDLPKYPW
+876 NGSVPHMDLPKYPW
-890 SQEELWEEDPLTLRA
+890 SQEELWEEDALTLRA

-916 GDRAEGLTP
+916 GDRAEALTP

-946 SVVLP
+946 SIVLP

-1001 KRFTFNGRSA
+1001 KRFTVNGRSA

-1036 PIRSEHDRI
+1036 PAQSEFDRI
-1045 FDGADVYKGL
+1045 FDGEDVYKGL

-1072 RIGSAGCVAQLASPL
+1072 RIGSAGCVAQLTTPEGVDASGSVL
-1087 SRSAGDIASEPEVT
+1087 
-1101 PRHAV
+1101 RHAI

-1120 LLAARPELDIPPTAH
+1120 LLAARPELDVPPTAH

-1145 YGEVPEDP
+1145 YHEVPQDP
-1153 IAVVEITSTLP
+1153 IAFVEITSTQP

-1175 GEVALAMTGVTLR
+1175 GEVALALTGVTLR
-1188 PVGAASDPLAE
+1188 PVGSALDPLSE

-1207 RWEPLEEET
+1207 RWEPLEEEV
-1216 EGPEG
+1216 EA
-1221 QRAPVP
+1221 QSDSAP
-1227 AASVSA
+1227 AASRSA
-1233 AHPANA
+1233 AAPAARAAN
-1239 VVEIGDVSAA
+1239 VIVGIGDVAA
-1249 VAEGARRAARAGA
+1249 AFAEGARRAASAGA
-1262 AVLNAEAEQATDL
+1262 VILKADPGADL
-1275 AETFAAA
+1275 ADAFAAA
-1282 LHTDAFLRVLVTV
+1282 LHADTYLRVLATV
-1295 GSGKS
+1295 GAGKTL
-1300 SVENLH
+1300 VENLH
-1306 QLVTVAQAL
+1306 QLVTIAQAL
-1315 RTVLEAETERG
+1315 RVVLEAETERG
-1326 VVNPDVQVVIVSNR
+1326 VVSPDVQVVVVSTR
-1340 AFLAPGDQLREHGL
+1340 AFLAPGDSGL
-1354 VLDQAALVGARRV
+1354 DLDQTALVGARRV

-1380 DLPDSVTADEVAAE
+1380 DLPDSATPDEVAAE
-1394 ISAMNRAEEVA
+1394 IGAMNRAEEVA

-1450 KDITLRACD
+1450 KDIALRACD
-1459 RVEPGPRQ
+1459 RIEPGPRQ
-1467 VEVRVETVGLNYKD
+1467 VEVRVETLGLNYKD

-1517 VNELRIGESIAVA
+1517 VNELRVGESIAVA

-1550 RIEEEHLQREDFDPL
+1550 RIDEEHLQREDFDPL

-1632 GAAAAFDSRSVG
+1632 GATAAFDSRSVG
-1644 FVDDILRVTQGR
+1644 FVDDILRITEGR

-1693 GGAMDL
+1693 GGAVDL
-1699 KPFSGNLS
+1699 KAFSGNLS

-1743 PFTRFPIE
+1743 PFTRFPIDD
-1751 EVVGAFEAVFRA
+1751 VVGAFEAVFRA

-1777 PKLLPRKPDPAPV
+1777 PKLLPRKPDTAPV

-1857 YDQVSDLIGKV
+1857 YDQVSDLIAKV

-1880 AAAVAHDEVVADIS
+1880 AAAVAHDEVLADIS
-1894 AESLYKVFGPKVDGA
+1894 AESLYKVFAPKVDGA
-1909 LNLDRATRE
+1909 LNLDKATRE
-1918 HNVPLD
+1918 HEVPLD

-1932 SGLIGIVPQLTYA
+1932 SGLIGIVPQVTYA
-1945 AANSML
+1945 AANSVL
-1951 DGLAQSRHAA
+1951 DGLAQARHAA
-1961 GLPALSVSWGAMSG
+1961 GLAALSVSWGAMSG
-1975 GGMAEIEAIVKF
+1975 GGMAEVEAIVKF

-2057 ATVLALPEEERGPM
+2057 AAVLALPEEERGPM

-2084 KVDVESIDPTG
+2084 KVDVDSIDPTG

>member
-10 GCKFPGGIDDADSF
+10 GCRFPGGIGDADSF
-24 WEFALLKGDAVAD
+24 WNFVLHKGDAVAD

-69 GFRRFDADFFGISHR
+69 EFRRFDADFFGISHR

-104 DDAGIAGQALGGNV
+104 DDAGIAGQAVGGNV

-187 RAVAGG
+187 RAVANG

-253 AQRDGDRIYAVIR
+253 AQRDGDHIYAVIR

-289 LADRVL
+289 LADRVIK
-295 REAGIDPALV
+295 EAGIDPALV

-321 EAEALGHSYGQAAGR
+321 EAQALGHSYGRVAGR
-336 TEPLVIGSVKNN
+336 ARPLVIGSVKNN

-369 RRTILPQVVLDKLNP
+369 RRTIAPQVVLDKLNP
-384 AIPFDELQ
+384 EIPFDQLQ
-392 IRIPTEVEKY
+392 IRIPTEVEPY

-421 NAHVIVEE
+421 NAHVLVQE
-429 PPTPVAAAA
+429 PPAPVQTEA

-451 RSGAALHEVAG
+451 RSGSALHEVAG
-462 SYAELLRS
+462 RYAKQLS
-470 EEGTAGTAGTVS
+470 S
-482 DEAGVSDE
+482 DLSQDGA
-490 YVQRLKTAVTG
+490 QRLKTAATA

-514 RDGDDLLAQL
+514 RDADDLLAQL
-524 NSYAESDEAAPAR
+524 NTYAASDEAAPPR

-558 GMARGLLE
+558 GMARALLE
-566 RPGAFREAAAEIDAV
+566 RPGIFRDAAAEIDEV
-581 FQEVSGWSV
+581 FQEISGWSV
-590 IAELLRSEGD
+590 IAELLRPQTD

-609 QPANFLVQAALAKHL
+609 QPANFLVQSALAKHL
-624 EQFGIRPTAV
+624 QQFGIRPTAV
-634 MGHSVGE
+634 VGHSVGE
-641 VAAAYVGG
+641 VAAAYVSG

-686 LRRIAR
+686 QRRAAR
-692 FGGSVC
+692 FGSAVC
-698 VAAINSA
+698 VAAINSTA
-705 SATTLSGDSK
+705 ATTLSGDSA
-715 ALQILHDELAED
+715 ALQTLHDELAGD
-727 GVFAR
+727 GIFAR

-745 DPILD
+745 DPILG
-750 ELATALAGLAP
+750 ELATALAGLTP
-761 RPTDIPLY
+761 RKAAVPVY

-774 EKIDSE
+774 EKMHSA
-780 AFADPAYWLKNV
+780 AFAEPDYWCKNV
-792 RESVLF
+792 RDSVLF
-798 AKTVDTL
+798 AKAVDTL
-805 IADRYR
+805 IVDRYR

-823 GNMRESFVRHSVS
+823 GNIRESFVRHSVS
-836 AAAVQTLHRDQDDEQ
+836 GAAIQTLHRDQDDEQ
-851 SVLQAVTDLYAL
+851 SVLQAIADLYAV
-863 GAIDAPGEADLYA
+863 GAIDAPGQADIYES
-876 NGLIPHMDLPKYPW
+876 GVVPHMDLPKYPW
-890 SQEELWEEDPLTLRA
+890 SQEEVWEEDPLTLRA

-916 GDRAEGLTP
+916 GDRVDALTP

-930 LAAANLPWLP
+930 LAPANLPWLP

-963 RQRSGRG
+963 RQRSGRA

-976 VVFAVPLVVAE
+976 VVFAVPLVVAD
-987 HDAPITRLTVDEPT
+987 HDAPITRITVDEPT
-1001 KRFTFNGRSA
+1001 KRFTVNGRSA

-1023 LVEANLGTLRIDV
+1023 LVEANLGSKRIDV
-1036 PIRSEHDRI
+1036 PAWSANDRV
-1045 FDGADVYKGL
+1045 FDGEDVYKGL
-1055 AAVGLSY
+1055 SAVGLSY

-1072 RIGSAGCVAQLASPL
+1072 RIGSAGCVAQLASPE
-1087 SRSAGDIASEPEVT
+1087 SVSAQ
-1101 PRHAV
+1101 RHAV

-1135 IPASVDRVRL
+1135 VPASIDRVRL

-1153 IAVVEITSTLP
+1153 VAVVEITSTQP
-1164 LRANAYLASQD
+1164 LCANAYLASRD

-1188 PVGAASDPLAE
+1188 PVGSASTPLSE
-1199 LDQYFYEP
+1199 LEQYFYEP
-1207 RWEPLEEET
+1207 RWEPLEEEI
-1216 EGPEG
+1216 EG
-1221 QRAPVP
+1221 QPAPTTTAP
-1227 AASVSA
+1227 AAR
-1233 AHPANA
+1233 PAN
-1239 VVEIGDVSAA
+1239 VIVEIAQVPLA
-1249 VAEGARRAARAGA
+1249 VAEGARRAAAAGV
-1262 AVLNAEAEQATDL
+1262 AVLNADTVEKANL
-1275 AETFAAA
+1275 AVTFAEA
-1282 LHTDAFLRVLVTV
+1282 LDRDEFLRVLVTV

-1300 SVENLH
+1300 AVENVAG
-1306 QLVTVAQAL
+1306 LVTVAQSL
-1315 RTVLEAETERG
+1315 RMVMEAETERG
-1326 VVNPDVQVVIVSNR
+1326 VVSPDVQAVLVSKN
-1340 AFLAPGDQLREHGL
+1340 AFLAPGDRDLD
-1354 VLDQAALVGARRV
+1354 LDQAALVGARRV

-1380 DLPDSVTADEVAAE
+1380 DLPAAVSAEEVTAE
-1394 ISAMNRAEEVA
+1394 IGAMSRAEEVA
-1405 VRAGERWTQRMRRS
+1405 VRQGLRWTQRMRRS
-1419 LSELVAPW
+1419 LPELVAPW

-1450 KDITLRACD
+1450 KDIKLRACD
-1459 RVEPGPRQ
+1459 RIEPGPRQ

-1490 ERELGETYFKLEPG
+1490 ERELGKTYFKLEPG
-1504 MEGFGVVT
+1504 MEGFGVIT
-1512 RVGSA
+1512 RVGSQ
-1517 VNELRIGESIAVA
+1517 VTEVRVGESIAVA

-1550 RIEEEHLQREDFDPL
+1550 PIADVHLQRDEFDPL

-1583 ADLQPGETV
+1583 ADVRPGETV

-1603 GAVQIAVNMG
+1603 AAVQVAANMG

-1623 ERRRAALEL
+1623 ERRRAALDL
-1632 GAAAAFDSRSVG
+1632 GATAAFDSRSVG
-1644 FVDDILRVTQGR
+1644 FVDDILQITEGR

-1693 GGAMDL
+1693 GGATDL

-1707 FHAIDMDRMLR
+1707 FHSIDMDRMLR
-1718 LRPETFRE
+1718 LRPEIFRE

-1734 LTSGKLTPL
+1734 LTAGKLTPL
-1743 PFTRFPIE
+1743 PYTRFPIE

-1763 AHMGRI
+1763 EHMGRI

-1777 PKLLPRKPDPAPV
+1777 PTLLPRKPEPAPV
-1790 RPGHSYLISGGFGG
+1790 RPGHSYLITGGFGG

-1815 AGATHLILAGR
+1815 AGATHLILASR
-1826 SGATTEVA
+1826 SGAATEVA

-1844 DVDVWEERIDISD
+1844 DVDVWEEQVDISD
-1857 YDQVSDLIGKV
+1857 YDQVADLIAKV

-1880 AAAVAHDEVVADIS
+1880 AAAVAHDEVIADIS
-1894 AESLYKVFGPKVDGA
+1894 AESLRKVFRPKVQGA
-1909 LNLDRATRE
+1909 LNLDKATRE
-1918 HNVPLD
+1918 HDVPLD

-1945 AANSML
+1945 AANSVL
-1951 DGLAQSRHAA
+1951 DGLAASRRAA

-1975 GGMAEIEAIVKF
+1975 GGMAESDAIVKF
-1987 LDSVGLRRLNMDL
+1987 LDSVGLRRLNMDM
-2000 GATLMHECSRFQ
+2000 GAAFMRECSRFP
-2012 LPHVA
+2012 LSHVA
-2017 IAGVDWGVLRT
+2017 IAGIDWGVLRT

-2057 ATVLALPEEERGPM
+2057 AAVLALPEEERGPM

-2084 KVDVESIDPTG
+2084 KVDVDSIDPKG

-2140 ALLIAQGVGDPE
+2140 ALLIAQGVGDPD
-2152 HDAI
+2152 HDGI

>member
-10 GCKFPGGIDDADSF
+10 GCRFPGGIGDADSF
-24 WEFALLKGDAVAD
+24 WNFVLHKGDAVAD

-69 GFRRFDADFFGISHR
+69 EFRRFDADFFGISHR

-104 DDAGIAGQALGGNV
+104 DDAGIAGQAVGGNV

-187 RAVAGG
+187 RAVANG

-253 AQRDGDRIYAVIR
+253 AQRDGDHIYAVIR

-289 LADRVL
+289 LADRVIK
-295 REAGIDPALV
+295 EAGIDPALV

-321 EAEALGHSYGQAAGR
+321 EAQALGHSYGRVAGR
-336 TEPLVIGSVKNN
+336 ARPLVIGSVKNN

-369 RRTILPQVVLDKLNP
+369 RRTIAPQVVLDKLNP
-384 AIPFDELQ
+384 EIPFDQLQ
-392 IRIPTEVEKY
+392 IRIPTEVEPY

-421 NAHVIVEE
+421 NAHVLVQE
-429 PPTPVAAAA
+429 PPAPVQTEA

-451 RSGAALHEVAG
+451 RSGSALHEVAG
-462 SYAELLRS
+462 RYAKQLS
-470 EEGTAGTAGTVS
+470 S
-482 DEAGVSDE
+482 DLSQDGA
-490 YVQRLKTAVTG
+490 QRLKTAATA

-514 RDGDDLLAQL
+514 RDADDLLAQL
-524 NSYAESDEAAPAR
+524 NTYAASDEAAPPR

-546 VFVFSGM
+546 VLVFSGM

-558 GMARGLLE
+558 GMARALLE
-566 RPGAFREAAAEIDAV
+566 RPGIFRDAAAEIDEV
-581 FQEVSGWSV
+581 FQEISGWSV
-590 IAELLRSEGD
+590 IAELLRPQAD

-609 QPANFLVQAALAKHL
+609 QPANFLVQSALAKHL
-624 EQFGIRPTAV
+624 QQFGIRPTAV
-634 MGHSVGE
+634 VGHSVGE
-641 VAAAYVGG
+641 VAAAYVSG

-686 LRRIAR
+686 QRRAAR
-692 FGGSVC
+692 FGSAVC
-698 VAAINSA
+698 VAAINSTA
-705 SATTLSGDSK
+705 ATTLSGDSA
-715 ALQILHDELAED
+715 ALQILHDELAGD
-727 GVFAR
+727 GIFAR

-745 DPILD
+745 DPILG
-750 ELATALAGLAP
+750 ELATALAGLTP
-761 RPTDIPLY
+761 RKAAVPVY

-774 EKIDSE
+774 EKMHSA
-780 AFADPAYWLKNV
+780 AFAEPDYWCKNV
-792 RESVLF
+792 RDSVLF
-798 AKTVDTL
+798 AKAVDTL
-805 IADRYR
+805 IVDRYR

-823 GNMRESFVRHSVS
+823 GNIRESFVRHSVS
-836 AAAVQTLHRDQDDEQ
+836 GAAIQTLHRDQDDEQ
-851 SVLQAVTDLYAL
+851 SVLQAIADLYAV
-863 GAIDAPGEADLYA
+863 GAIDAPGQADIYES
-876 NGLIPHMDLPKYPW
+876 GVVPHMDLPKYPW
-890 SQEELWEEDPLTLRA
+890 SQEEVWEEDPLTLRA

-916 GDRAEGLTP
+916 GDRVDALTP

-930 LAAANLPWLP
+930 LAPANLPWLP

-963 RQRSGRG
+963 RQRSGRA

-976 VVFAVPLVVAE
+976 VVFAVPLVVAD
-987 HDAPITRLTVDEPT
+987 HDAPITRITVDEPT
-1001 KRFTFNGRSA
+1001 KRFTVNGRSA

-1023 LVEANLGTLRIDV
+1023 LVEANLGSKRIDV
-1036 PIRSEHDRI
+1036 SAWSANDRV
-1045 FDGADVYKGL
+1045 FDGEDVYKGL
-1055 AAVGLSY
+1055 SAVGLSY

-1072 RIGSAGCVAQLASPL
+1072 RIGSAGCVAQLASPE
-1087 SRSAGDIASEPEVT
+1087 SVSAQ
-1101 PRHAV
+1101 RHAV

-1135 IPASVDRVRL
+1135 VPASIDRVRL

-1153 IAVVEITSTLP
+1153 VAVVEITSTQP
-1164 LRANAYLASQD
+1164 LCANAYLASRD

-1188 PVGAASDPLAE
+1188 PVGSASTPLSE
-1199 LDQYFYEP
+1199 LEQYFYEP
-1207 RWEPLEEET
+1207 RWEPLEEEI
-1216 EGPEG
+1216 EG
-1221 QRAPVP
+1221 QPAPTTTAP
-1227 AASVSA
+1227 AAR
-1233 AHPANA
+1233 PAN
-1239 VVEIGDVSAA
+1239 VIVEIAQVPLA
-1249 VAEGARRAARAGA
+1249 VAEGARRAAAAGVV
-1262 AVLNAEAEQATDL
+1262 VLNADTVEKANL
-1275 AETFAAA
+1275 AVTFAEA
-1282 LHTDAFLRVLVTV
+1282 LDRDEFLRVLVTV

-1300 SVENLH
+1300 AVENVAG
-1306 QLVTVAQAL
+1306 LVTVAQSL
-1315 RTVLEAETERG
+1315 RMVMEAETERG
-1326 VVNPDVQVVIVSNR
+1326 VVSPDVQAVLVSKN
-1340 AFLAPGDQLREHGL
+1340 AFLAPGDRDLD
-1354 VLDQAALVGARRV
+1354 LDQAALVGARRV

-1380 DLPDSVTADEVAAE
+1380 DLPAAVSAEEVTAE
-1394 ISAMNRAEEVA
+1394 IGAMNRAEEVA
-1405 VRAGERWTQRMRRS
+1405 VRQGLRWTQRMRRS
-1419 LSELVAPW
+1419 LPELVAPW

-1450 KDITLRACD
+1450 KDIKLRACD
-1459 RVEPGPRQ
+1459 RIEPGPRQ

-1490 ERELGETYFKLEPG
+1490 ERELGKTYFKLEPG
-1504 MEGFGVVT
+1504 MEGFGVIT
-1512 RVGSA
+1512 RVGSQ
-1517 VNELRIGESIAVA
+1517 VTEVRVGESIAVA

-1550 RIEEEHLQREDFDPL
+1550 PIADVHLQRDEFDPL

-1583 ADLQPGETV
+1583 ADVRPGETV

-1603 GAVQIAVNMG
+1603 AAVQVAANMG

-1623 ERRRAALEL
+1623 ERRRAALDL
-1632 GAAAAFDSRSVG
+1632 GATAAFDSRSVG
-1644 FVDDILRVTQGR
+1644 FVDDILQITEGR

-1693 GGAMDL
+1693 GGATDL

-1707 FHAIDMDRMLR
+1707 FHSIDMDRMLR
-1718 LRPETFRE
+1718 LRPEIFRE

-1734 LTSGKLTPL
+1734 LTAGKLTPL
-1743 PFTRFPIE
+1743 PYTRFPIE

-1763 AHMGRI
+1763 EHMGRI

-1777 PKLLPRKPDPAPV
+1777 PTLLPRKPEPAPV
-1790 RPGHSYLISGGFGG
+1790 RPGHSYLITGGFGG

-1815 AGATHLILAGR
+1815 AGATHLILASR
-1826 SGATTEVA
+1826 SGAATEVA

-1844 DVDVWEERIDISD
+1844 DVDVWEEQVDISD
-1857 YDQVSDLIGKV
+1857 YDQVADLIAKV

-1880 AAAVAHDEVVADIS
+1880 AAAVAHDEVIADIS
-1894 AESLYKVFGPKVDGA
+1894 AESLRKVFRPKVQGA
-1909 LNLDRATRE
+1909 LNLDKVTRE
-1918 HNVPLD
+1918 HDVPLD

-1945 AANSML
+1945 AANSVL
-1951 DGLAQSRHAA
+1951 DGLAASRRAA

-1975 GGMAEIEAIVKF
+1975 GGMAESDAIVKF
-1987 LDSVGLRRLNMDL
+1987 LDSVGLRRLNMDM
-2000 GATLMHECSRFQ
+2000 GAAFMRECSRFP
-2012 LPHVA
+2012 LSHVA
-2017 IAGVDWGVLRT
+2017 IAGIDWGVLRT

-2057 ATVLALPEEERGPM
+2057 AAVLALPEEERGPM

-2084 KVDVESIDPTG
+2084 KVDVDSIDPKG

-2140 ALLIAQGVGDPE
+2140 ALLIAQGVGDPD
-2152 HDAI
+2152 HDGI

>member
-1 MVAVAIIGI
+1 MAIIGI
-10 GCKFPGGIDDADSF
+10 GCRFPGGIGDAESF
-24 WEFALLKGDAVAD
+24 WNFVLHKGDAVAD

-69 GFRRFDADFFGISHR
+69 EFRRFDADFFGISHR

-104 DDAGIAGQALGGNV
+104 DDAGIAGQAVGGNV

-187 RAVAGG
+187 RAVANG

-253 AQRDGDRIYAVIR
+253 AQRDGDHIYAVIR

-289 LADRVL
+289 LADRVIK
-295 REAGIDPALV
+295 EAGIDPALV

-321 EAEALGHSYGQAAGR
+321 EAQALGHSYGRVAGR
-336 TEPLVIGSVKNN
+336 AQPLVIGSVKNN

-369 RRTILPQVVLDKLNP
+369 RRTIVPQVVLDKLNP
-384 AIPFDELQ
+384 EIPFDQLQ
-392 IRIPTEVEKY
+392 IRIPTEVEPY

-421 NAHVIVEE
+421 NAHVLVQE
-429 PPTPVAAAA
+429 PPAPVPTEA

-451 RSGAALHEVAG
+451 RSGSALHEVAG
-462 SYAELLRS
+462 RYAKQLS
-470 EEGTAGTAGTVS
+470 S
-482 DEAGVSDE
+482 DLSQDGA
-490 YVQRLKTAVTG
+490 QRLKTAATA

-514 RDGDDLLAQL
+514 RDADDLLAQL
-524 NSYAESDEAAPAR
+524 NTYAASDEAAPPR

-566 RPGAFREAAAEIDAV
+566 RPGIFRDAAAEIDEV
-581 FQEVSGWSV
+581 FQEISGWSV
-590 IAELLRSEGD
+590 IAELLRSQAE

-609 QPANFLVQAALAKHL
+609 QPANFLVQSALAKHL
-624 EQFGIRPTAV
+624 QQFGIRPTAV
-634 MGHSVGE
+634 VGHSVGE

-686 LRRIAR
+686 QRRAAR
-692 FGGSVC
+692 FGTAVC
-698 VAAINSA
+698 VAAINSTA
-705 SATTLSGDSK
+705 ATTLSGDSA
-715 ALQILHDELAED
+715 ALQTLHDELAGD
-727 GVFAR
+727 GIFAR

-745 DPILD
+745 DPILG
-750 ELATALAGLAP
+750 ELATALAGLTPCEAAVP
-761 RPTDIPLY
+761 VY

-774 EKIDSE
+774 EKMDS
-780 AFADPAYWLKNV
+780 AVFAEPDYWCKNV
-792 RESVLF
+792 RDSVLF
-798 AKTVDTL
+798 AKAVDTL
-805 IADRYR
+805 IGDRYR

-823 GNMRESFVRHSVS
+823 GNIRESFVRHSVS
-836 AAAVQTLHRDQDDEQ
+836 GAAIQTLHRDHDDEQ
-851 SVLQAVTDLYAL
+851 SVLQAITDLYAV
-863 GAIDAPGEADLYA
+863 GAIDAPGQADIYES
-876 NGLIPHMDLPKYPW
+876 GVVPHMDLPKYPW
-890 SQEELWEEDPLTLRA
+890 SQEEVWEEDPLTLRA

-916 GDRAEGLTP
+916 GDRVDALTP

-930 LAAANLPWLP
+930 LAPANLPWLP

-963 RQRSGRG
+963 RQRSGRA

-976 VVFAVPLVVAE
+976 VVFAVPLVVAD
-987 HDAPITRLTVDEPT
+987 HDAPITRITVDEPT
-1001 KRFTFNGRSA
+1001 KRFTVNGRSA

-1023 LVEANLGTLRIDV
+1023 LVEANLGSKRIDV
-1036 PIRSEHDRI
+1036 PARSANDRV
-1045 FDGADVYKGL
+1045 FDGEDVYKGL
-1055 AAVGLSY
+1055 SAVGLSY
-1062 GPAFQRIQSV
+1062 GPAFQCIQSV
-1072 RIGSAGCVAQLASPL
+1072 RIGSAGCVAQLASPE
-1087 SRSAGDIASEPEVT
+1087 SVSAQ
-1101 PRHAV
+1101 RHAV

-1120 LLAARPELDIPPTAH
+1120 LLAARPELDIPPAAH
-1135 IPASVDRVRL
+1135 VPASIDRVRL

-1153 IAVVEITSTLP
+1153 IAVVEITSTQP
-1164 LRANAYLASQD
+1164 LCANAYLASRD

-1188 PVGAASDPLAE
+1188 PVGSASTPLSE
-1199 LDQYFYEP
+1199 LEQYFYEP
-1207 RWEPLEEET
+1207 RWEPLEEEI
-1216 EGPEG
+1216 EG
-1221 QRAPVP
+1221 QPAPTVTAP
-1227 AASVSA
+1227 APR
-1233 AHPANA
+1233 PAN
-1239 VVEIGDVSAA
+1239 VIVEIAQVPLA
-1249 VAEGARRAARAGA
+1249 VAEGARRAASAGV
-1262 AVLNAEAEQATDL
+1262 AVLNADTVEKANL
-1275 AETFAAA
+1275 AGTFADA
-1282 LHTDAFLRVLVTV
+1282 LDRDEFLRVLVTV

-1300 SVENLH
+1300 AVENVAG
-1306 QLVTVAQAL
+1306 LVTVAQSL
-1315 RTVLEAETERG
+1315 RMVMEAETERG
-1326 VVNPDVQVVIVSNR
+1326 VVSPDVQVVLVSKN
-1340 AFLAPGDQLREHGL
+1340 AFLAPGDRDLD
-1354 VLDQAALVGARRV
+1354 LDQAALVGARRV

-1380 DLPDSVTADEVAAE
+1380 DLPAAASAEEVTAE
-1394 ISAMNRAEEVA
+1394 IGAMNRAEEVA
-1405 VRAGERWTQRMRRS
+1405 VRQGLRWTQRMRRS
-1419 LSELVAPW
+1419 LPELVAPW

-1450 KDITLRACD
+1450 KDIKLRACD
-1459 RVEPGPRQ
+1459 RIEPGPRQ

-1490 ERELGETYFKLEPG
+1490 ERELGKTYFKLEPG
-1504 MEGFGVVT
+1504 MEGFGVIT
-1512 RVGSA
+1512 RVGSQ
-1517 VNELRIGESIAVA
+1517 VTEVRVGESIAVA

-1550 RIEEEHLQREDFDPL
+1550 PIADVHLRRDEFDPL

-1583 ADLQPGETV
+1583 ADVRPGETV

-1603 GAVQIAVNMG
+1603 AAVQVAANMG

-1623 ERRRAALEL
+1623 ERRRAALDL
-1632 GAAAAFDSRSVG
+1632 GATAAFDSRSVG
-1644 FVDDILRVTQGR
+1644 FVDDILQITEGR

-1693 GGAMDL
+1693 GGATDL

-1707 FHAIDMDRMLR
+1707 FHSIDMDRMLR
-1718 LRPETFRE
+1718 LRPEIFRE

-1734 LTSGKLTPL
+1734 LTAGKLTPL
-1743 PFTRFPIE
+1743 PYTRFPIE

-1763 AHMGRI
+1763 EHMGRI

-1777 PKLLPRKPDPAPV
+1777 PTLLPRKSEPVPV
-1790 RPGHSYLISGGFGG
+1790 RPGHSYLITGGFGG

-1815 AGATHLILAGR
+1815 AGATHLILASRG
-1826 SGATTEVA
+1826 GATTEVA

-1844 DVDVWEERIDISD
+1844 DVDVWEEQVDISD
-1857 YDQVSDLIGKV
+1857 YDQVADLIAKV

-1880 AAAVAHDEVVADIS
+1880 AAAVAHDEVIADIS
-1894 AESLYKVFGPKVDGA
+1894 AESLRKVFGPKVQGA
-1909 LNLDRATRE
+1909 LNLDKATRE
-1918 HNVPLD
+1918 HDVSLD

-1945 AANSML
+1945 AANSVL
-1951 DGLAQSRHAA
+1951 DGLAASRRAA

-1975 GGMAEIEAIVKF
+1975 GGMAESDAIVKF
-1987 LDSVGLRRLNMDL
+1987 LDSVGLRRLNMDM
-2000 GATLMHECSRFQ
+2000 GAAFMRECSRFP
-2012 LPHVA
+2012 LSHVA
-2017 IAGVDWGVLRT
+2017 IAGIDWGVLRT

-2057 ATVLALPEEERGPM
+2057 AAVLALPEEERGPM

-2084 KVDVESIDPTG
+2084 KVDVDSIDPKG

-2140 ALLIAQGVGDPE
+2140 ALLIAQGVGDPD
-2152 HDAI
+2152 HDGM

>member
-10 GCKFPGGIDDADSF
+10 GCRFPGGIGDADSF
-24 WEFALLKGDAVAD
+24 WNFVLHKGDAVAD

-69 GFRRFDADFFGISHR
+69 EFRRFDADFFGISHR

-104 DDAGIAGQALGGNV
+104 DDAGIAGQAVGGNV

-187 RAVAGG
+187 RAVANG

-253 AQRDGDRIYAVIR
+253 AQRDGDHIYAVIR

-289 LADRVL
+289 LADRVIK
-295 REAGIDPALV
+295 EAGIDPALV

-321 EAEALGHSYGQAAGR
+321 EAQALGHSYGRVAGR
-336 TEPLVIGSVKNN
+336 ARPLVIGSVKNN

-369 RRTILPQVVLDKLNP
+369 RRTIAPQVVLDKLNP
-384 AIPFDELQ
+384 EIPFDQLQ
-392 IRIPTEVEKY
+392 IRIPTEVEPY

-421 NAHVIVEE
+421 NAHVLVQE
-429 PPTPVAAAA
+429 PPAPVQTEA

-451 RSGAALHEVAG
+451 RSGSALHEVAG
-462 SYAELLRS
+462 RYAKQLS
-470 EEGTAGTAGTVS
+470 S
-482 DEAGVSDE
+482 DLSQDGA
-490 YVQRLKTAVTG
+490 QRLKTAATA

-514 RDGDDLLAQL
+514 RDADDLLAQL
-524 NSYAESDEAAPAR
+524 NTYAASDEAAPPR

-558 GMARGLLE
+558 GMARALLE
-566 RPGAFREAAAEIDAV
+566 RPGIFRDAAAEIDEV
-581 FQEVSGWSV
+581 FQEISGWSV
-590 IAELLRSEGD
+590 IAELLRPQAD

-609 QPANFLVQAALAKHL
+609 QPANFLVQSALAKHL
-624 EQFGIRPTAV
+624 QQFGIRPTAV
-634 MGHSVGE
+634 VGHSVGE
-641 VAAAYVGG
+641 VAAAYVSG

-686 LRRIAR
+686 QRRAAR
-692 FGGSVC
+692 FGSAVC
-698 VAAINSA
+698 VAAINSTA
-705 SATTLSGDSK
+705 ATTLSGDSA
-715 ALQILHDELAED
+715 ALQTLHDELAGD
-727 GVFAR
+727 GIFAR

-745 DPILD
+745 DPILG
-750 ELATALAGLAP
+750 ELATALAGLTP
-761 RPTDIPLY
+761 RKAAVPVY

-774 EKIDSE
+774 EKMHSA
-780 AFADPAYWLKNV
+780 AFAEPDYWCKNV
-792 RESVLF
+792 RDSVLF
-798 AKTVDTL
+798 AKAVDTL
-805 IADRYR
+805 IVDRYR

-823 GNMRESFVRHSVS
+823 GNIRESFVRHSVS
-836 AAAVQTLHRDQDDEQ
+836 GAAIQTLHRDQDDEQ
-851 SVLQAVTDLYAL
+851 SVLQAIADLYAV
-863 GAIDAPGEADLYA
+863 GAIDAPGQADIYES
-876 NGLIPHMDLPKYPW
+876 GVVPHMDLPKYPW
-890 SQEELWEEDPLTLRA
+890 SQEEVWEEDPLTLRA

-916 GDRAEGLTP
+916 GDRVDALTP

-930 LAAANLPWLP
+930 LAPANLPWLP

-963 RQRSGRG
+963 RQRSGRA

-976 VVFAVPLVVAE
+976 VVFAVPLVVAD
-987 HDAPITRLTVDEPT
+987 HDAPITRITVDEPT
-1001 KRFTFNGRSA
+1001 KRFTVNGRSA

-1023 LVEANLGTLRIDV
+1023 LVEANLGSKRIDV
-1036 PIRSEHDRI
+1036 SAWSANDRV
-1045 FDGADVYKGL
+1045 FDGEDVYKGL
-1055 AAVGLSY
+1055 SAVGLSY

-1072 RIGSAGCVAQLASPL
+1072 RIGSAGCVAQLASPE
-1087 SRSAGDIASEPEVT
+1087 SVSAQ
-1101 PRHAV
+1101 RHAV

-1135 IPASVDRVRL
+1135 VPASIDRVRL

-1153 IAVVEITSTLP
+1153 VAVVEITSTQP
-1164 LRANAYLASQD
+1164 LCANAYLASRD

-1188 PVGAASDPLAE
+1188 PVGSASTPLSE
-1199 LDQYFYEP
+1199 LEQYFYEP
-1207 RWEPLEEET
+1207 RWEPLEEEI
-1216 EGPEG
+1216 EG
-1221 QRAPVP
+1221 QPAPTTTAP
-1227 AASVSA
+1227 AAR
-1233 AHPANA
+1233 PAN
-1239 VVEIGDVSAA
+1239 VIVEIAQVPLA
-1249 VAEGARRAARAGA
+1249 VAEGARRAAAAGVV
-1262 AVLNAEAEQATDL
+1262 VLNADTVEKANL
-1275 AETFAAA
+1275 AVTFAEA
-1282 LHTDAFLRVLVTV
+1282 LDRDEFLRVLVTV

-1300 SVENLH
+1300 AVENVAG
-1306 QLVTVAQAL
+1306 LVTVAQSL
-1315 RTVLEAETERG
+1315 RMVMEAETERG
-1326 VVNPDVQVVIVSNR
+1326 VVSPDVQAVLVSKN
-1340 AFLAPGDQLREHGL
+1340 AFLAPGDRDLD
-1354 VLDQAALVGARRV
+1354 LDQAALVGARRV

-1380 DLPDSVTADEVAAE
+1380 DLPAAVSAEEVTAE
-1394 ISAMNRAEEVA
+1394 IGAMNRAEEVA
-1405 VRAGERWTQRMRRS
+1405 VRQGLRWTQRMRRS
-1419 LSELVAPW
+1419 LPELVAPW

-1450 KDITLRACD
+1450 KDIKLRACD
-1459 RVEPGPRQ
+1459 RIEPGPRQ
-1467 VEVRVETVGLNYKD
+1467 VEVRVETVGLTYKD

-1490 ERELGETYFKLEPG
+1490 ERELGKTYFKLEPG
-1504 MEGFGVVT
+1504 MEGFGVIT
-1512 RVGSA
+1512 RVGSQ
-1517 VNELRIGESIAVA
+1517 VTEVRVGESIAVA

-1550 RIEEEHLQREDFDPL
+1550 PIADVHLQRDEFDPL

-1583 ADLQPGETV
+1583 ADVRPGETV

-1603 GAVQIAVNMG
+1603 AAVQVAANMG

-1623 ERRRAALEL
+1623 ERRRAALDL
-1632 GAAAAFDSRSVG
+1632 GATAAFDSRSVG
-1644 FVDDILRVTQGR
+1644 FVDDILQITEGR

-1693 GGAMDL
+1693 GGATDL

-1707 FHAIDMDRMLR
+1707 FHSIDMDRMLR
-1718 LRPETFRE
+1718 LRPEIFRE

-1734 LTSGKLTPL
+1734 LTAGKLTPL
-1743 PFTRFPIE
+1743 PYTRFPIE

-1763 AHMGRI
+1763 EHMGRI

-1777 PKLLPRKPDPAPV
+1777 PTLLPRKPEPAPV
-1790 RPGHSYLISGGFGG
+1790 RPGHSYLITGGFGG

-1815 AGATHLILAGR
+1815 AGATHLILASR
-1826 SGATTEVA
+1826 SGAATEVA

-1844 DVDVWEERIDISD
+1844 DVDVWEEQVDISD
-1857 YDQVSDLIGKV
+1857 YDQVADLIAKV

-1880 AAAVAHDEVVADIS
+1880 AAAVAHDEVIADIS
-1894 AESLYKVFGPKVDGA
+1894 AESLRKVFRPKVQGA
-1909 LNLDRATRE
+1909 LNLDKVTRE
-1918 HNVPLD
+1918 HDVPLD

-1945 AANSML
+1945 AANSVL
-1951 DGLAQSRHAA
+1951 DGLAASRRAA

-1975 GGMAEIEAIVKF
+1975 GGMAESDAIVKF
-1987 LDSVGLRRLNMDL
+1987 LDSVGLRRLNMDM
-2000 GATLMHECSRFQ
+2000 GAAFMRECSRFP
-2012 LPHVA
+2012 LSHVA
-2017 IAGVDWGVLRT
+2017 IAGIDWGVLRT

-2057 ATVLALPEEERGPM
+2057 AAVLALPEEERGPM

-2084 KVDVESIDPTG
+2084 KVDVDSIDPKG

-2140 ALLIAQGVGDPE
+2140 ALLIAQGVGDPD
-2152 HDAI
+2152 HDGI

>member
-10 GCKFPGGIDDADSF
+10 GCRFPGGIGDADSF
-24 WEFALLKGDAVAD
+24 WNFVLHKGDAVAD

-69 GFRRFDADFFGISHR
+69 EFRRFDADFFGISHR

-187 RAVAGG
+187 RAVANG

-253 AQRDGDRIYAVIR
+253 AQRDGDHTYAVIR

-289 LADRVL
+289 LADRVIK
-295 REAGIDPALV
+295 EAGVDPALV

-321 EAEALGHSYGQAAGR
+321 EAQALGHSYGTVAGR
-336 TEPLVIGSVKNN
+336 AQPLVIGSVKNN

-369 RRTILPQVVLDKLNP
+369 RRTIVPQVVLDKLNP
-384 AIPFDELQ
+384 EIPFDELR
-392 IRIPTEVEKY
+392 IRIPTEVEPY

-421 NAHVIVEE
+421 NAHVLVQE
-429 PPTPVAAAA
+429 PPAPVPTEA

-451 RSGAALHEVAG
+451 RSGSALHEVAG
-462 SYAELLRS
+462 RYAKQLS
-470 EEGTAGTAGTVS
+470 S
-482 DEAGVSDE
+482 DLSQDGA
-490 YVQRLKTAVTG
+490 QRLKTAATA
-501 RRAQHYLRKGFIY
+501 RRAQHYLRKGFVY
-514 RDGDDLLAQL
+514 RDADDLLAQL
-524 NSYAESDEAAPAR
+524 NTYAASDEAAPPR

-566 RPGAFREAAAEIDAV
+566 QPGDFRDTAAEIDEV
-581 FQEVSGWSV
+581 FREVSGWSV
-590 IAELLRSEGD
+590 IAELLRPQAE
-600 SRVSRTEIA
+600 SRVSRTEVA
-609 QPANFLVQAALAKHL
+609 QPANFLVQSALAKHL
-624 EQFGIRPTAV
+624 QQFGIRPTAV
-634 MGHSVGE
+634 VGHSVGE
-641 VAAAYVGG
+641 VAAAYVSG

-680 LDAEEA
+680 LDADEA
-686 LRRIAR
+686 QRRAAR
-692 FGGSVC
+692 FGTAVC
-698 VAAINSA
+698 VAAINSTA
-705 SATTLSGDSK
+705 ATTLSGDSA
-715 ALQILHDELAED
+715 ALQTLHDELAGD
-727 GVFAR
+727 GIFAR

-745 DPILD
+745 DPILG
-750 ELATALAGLAP
+750 ELAASLAGLTPSTAEVP
-761 RPTDIPLY
+761 VY

-774 EKIDSE
+774 EKMDSA
-780 AFADPAYWLKNV
+780 AFAEPDYWCKNV
-792 RESVLF
+792 RDSVFF
-798 AKTVDTL
+798 AKAIDTL

-823 GNMRESFVRHSVS
+823 GNIRESFVRHSVS
-836 AAAVQTLHRDQDDEQ
+836 GAAIQTLHRDQDDEQ
-851 SVLQAVTDLYAL
+851 SVLQAITDLYAE
-863 GAIDAPGEADLYA
+863 GAIDAPGQADVYES
-876 NGLIPHMDLPKYPW
+876 GVVPHMDLPKYPW
-890 SQEELWEEDPLTLRA
+890 SQEEVWEEDPLTLRA

-916 GDRAEGLTP
+916 GDRADALTP

-930 LAAANLPWLP
+930 LAPANLPWLP

-963 RQRSGRG
+963 RQRSGRA

-976 VVFAVPLVVAE
+976 VVFAVPLVVAD
-987 HDAPITRLTVDEPT
+987 HDAPITRITVDEPT
-1001 KRFTFNGRSA
+1001 KRFTVNGRSA

-1023 LVEANLGTLRIDV
+1023 LVEANLGTKRIDV
-1036 PIRSEHDRI
+1036 PAQSANDRV

-1055 AAVGLSY
+1055 SAVGLSY

-1072 RIGSAGCVAQLASPL
+1072 RIGAAGCVAQLASPE
-1087 SRSAGDIASEPEVT
+1087 SDSV

-1135 IPASVDRVRL
+1135 VPASIDRVRL
-1145 YGEVPEDP
+1145 YREVPEDP
-1153 IAVVEITSTLP
+1153 IAVVEITSTQP
-1164 LRANAYLASQD
+1164 LCANAYLASRD

-1188 PVGAASDPLAE
+1188 PVGSASTPLSE
-1199 LDQYFYEP
+1199 LEQYFYEP
-1207 RWEPLEEET
+1207 RWEPLEEEV
-1216 EGPEG
+1216 EG
-1221 QRAPVP
+1221 QPVP
-1227 AASVSA
+1227 TVAAPA
-1233 AHPANA
+1233 ARPANA
-1239 VVEIGDVSAA
+1239 IVEIAQVPLA
-1249 VAEGARRAARAGA
+1249 VAEGARRAAATGV
-1262 AVLNAEAEQATDL
+1262 AVLNVDTVEKADL
-1275 AETFAAA
+1275 AETFAEA
-1282 LHTDAFLRVLVTV
+1282 LHRDEFLRVLVTV
-1295 GSGKS
+1295 GSGNS
-1300 SVENLH
+1300 AVENVAG
-1306 QLVTVAQAL
+1306 LVTVAQSL
-1315 RTVLEAETERG
+1315 RMVMEAETERG
-1326 VVNPDVQVVIVSNR
+1326 VVSPDVQVVLVSKN
-1340 AFLAPGDQLREHGL
+1340 AFLAPGDRDLD
-1354 VLDQAALVGARRV
+1354 LDQAALVGARRV

-1380 DLPDSVTADEVAAE
+1380 DLPAAASAEEVTAE
-1394 ISAMNRAEEVA
+1394 IGAMNRAEEVA
-1405 VRAGERWTQRMRRS
+1405 VRQGLRWTQRMRRS
-1419 LSELVAPW
+1419 LPELVAPW

-1450 KDITLRACD
+1450 KDIKLRACD
-1459 RVEPGPRQ
+1459 RTEPGPRQ
-1467 VEVRVETVGLNYKD
+1467 VEVRIETVGLNYKD

-1490 ERELGETYFKLEPG
+1490 ERELGKTYFKLEPG
-1504 MEGFGVVT
+1504 MEGFGVIT
-1512 RVGSA
+1512 RIGSQ
-1517 VNELRIGESIAVA
+1517 VNEVQVGDSIAVA

-1550 RIEEEHLQREDFDPL
+1550 PIAEVHLQRDEFDPL

-1592 LIHGAAGGMGM
+1592 LVHGAAGGMGM
-1603 GAVQIAVNMG
+1603 AAVQIAANMG

-1623 ERRRAALEL
+1623 ERRRAALDL
-1632 GAAAAFDSRSVG
+1632 GATAAFDSRSVG
-1644 FVDDILRVTQGR
+1644 FVDDILQITDGR

-1693 GGAMDL
+1693 GGATDL

-1707 FHAIDMDRMLR
+1707 FHSIDMDRMLR
-1718 LRPETFRE
+1718 LRPEIFRE

-1734 LTSGKLTPL
+1734 LTAGKLTAL
-1743 PFTRFPIE
+1743 PYTRFPIE
-1751 EVVGAFEAVFRA
+1751 EIVGAFEAVFRA
-1763 AHMGRI
+1763 EHMGRI

-1777 PKLLPRKPDPAPV
+1777 PTLLPRKSEPVPV
-1790 RPGHSYLISGGFGG
+1790 RPGHSYLITGGFGG

-1815 AGATHLILAGR
+1815 AGATHLILASR
-1826 SGATTEVA
+1826 SGATTDVA

-1857 YDQVSDLIGKV
+1857 YDQVTDLVAKV

-1880 AAAVAHDEVVADIS
+1880 AAAVAHDEVIADIS
-1894 AESLYKVFGPKVDGA
+1894 AESLHKVFGPKVEGA
-1909 LNLDRATRE
+1909 RNLDKATRE

-1951 DGLAQSRHAA
+1951 DGLAASRHAA
-1961 GLPALSVSWGAMSG
+1961 GLPALAVSWGAMSG
-1975 GGMAEIEAIVKF
+1975 GGMAESDAIVKF
-1987 LDSVGLRRLNMDL
+1987 LDSVGLRRLNMDM
-2000 GATLMHECSRFQ
+2000 GAAFIQECSRFP
-2012 LPHVA
+2012 LPQVA
-2017 IAGVDWGVLRT
+2017 IAGIDWGVLRT

-2057 ATVLALPEEERGPM
+2057 AAVLGLPEEERGPM

-2084 KVDVESIDPTG
+2084 KVDVDSIDPKG

-2152 HDAI
+2152 HDGM

>member
-10 GCKFPGGIDDADSF
+10 GCRFPGGIGDADSF
-24 WEFALLKGDAVAD
+24 WNFVLHKGDAVAD

-69 GFRRFDADFFGISHR
+69 EFRRFDADFFGISHR

-104 DDAGIAGQALGGNV
+104 DDAGIAGQAVGGNV

-187 RAVAGG
+187 RAVANG

-253 AQRDGDRIYAVIR
+253 AQRDGDHIYAVIR

-289 LADRVL
+289 LADRVIK
-295 REAGIDPALV
+295 EAGIDPALV

-321 EAEALGHSYGQAAGR
+321 EAQALGHSYGRVAGR
-336 TEPLVIGSVKNN
+336 ARPLVIGSVKNN

-369 RRTILPQVVLDKLNP
+369 RRTIAPQVVLDKLNP
-384 AIPFDELQ
+384 EIPFDQLQ
-392 IRIPTEVEKY
+392 IRIPTEVEPY

-421 NAHVIVEE
+421 NAHVLVQE
-429 PPTPVAAAA
+429 PPAPVQTEA

-451 RSGAALHEVAG
+451 RSGSALHEVAG
-462 SYAELLRS
+462 RYAKQLS
-470 EEGTAGTAGTVS
+470 S
-482 DEAGVSDE
+482 DLSQDGA
-490 YVQRLKTAVTG
+490 QRLKTAATA

-514 RDGDDLLAQL
+514 RDADDLLAQL
-524 NSYAESDEAAPAR
+524 NTYAASDEAAPPR

-558 GMARGLLE
+558 GMARALLE
-566 RPGAFREAAAEIDAV
+566 RPGIFRDAAAEIDEV
-581 FQEVSGWSV
+581 FQEISGWSV
-590 IAELLRSEGD
+590 IAELLRPQAD

-609 QPANFLVQAALAKHL
+609 QPANFLVQSALAKHL
-624 EQFGIRPTAV
+624 QQFGIRPTAV
-634 MGHSVGE
+634 VGHSVGE
-641 VAAAYVGG
+641 VAAAYVSG

-686 LRRIAR
+686 QRRAAR
-692 FGGSVC
+692 FGSAVC
-698 VAAINSA
+698 VAAINSTA
-705 SATTLSGDSK
+705 ATTLSGDSA
-715 ALQILHDELAED
+715 ALQTLHDELAGD
-727 GVFAR
+727 GIFAR

-745 DPILD
+745 DPILG
-750 ELATALAGLAP
+750 ELATALAGLTP
-761 RPTDIPLY
+761 RKAAVPVY

-774 EKIDSE
+774 EKMHSA
-780 AFADPAYWLKNV
+780 AFAQPDYWCKNV
-792 RESVLF
+792 RDSVLF
-798 AKTVDTL
+798 AKAVDTL
-805 IADRYR
+805 IVDRYR

-823 GNMRESFVRHSVS
+823 GNIRESFVRHSVS
-836 AAAVQTLHRDQDDEQ
+836 GAAIQTLHRDQDDEQ
-851 SVLQAVTDLYAL
+851 SVLQAIADLYAV
-863 GAIDAPGEADLYA
+863 GAIDAPGQADIYES
-876 NGLIPHMDLPKYPW
+876 GVVPHMDLPKYPW
-890 SQEELWEEDPLTLRA
+890 SQEEVWEEDPLTLRA

-916 GDRAEGLTP
+916 GDRVDALTP

-930 LAAANLPWLP
+930 LAPANLPWLP

-963 RQRSGRG
+963 RQRSGRA

-976 VVFAVPLVVAE
+976 VVFAVPLVVAD
-987 HDAPITRLTVDEPT
+987 HDAPITRITVDEPT
-1001 KRFTFNGRSA
+1001 KRFTVNGRSA

-1023 LVEANLGTLRIDV
+1023 LVEANLGSKRIDV
-1036 PIRSEHDRI
+1036 SAWSANDRV
-1045 FDGADVYKGL
+1045 FDGEDVYKGL
-1055 AAVGLSY
+1055 SAVGLSY

-1072 RIGSAGCVAQLASPL
+1072 RIGSAGCVAQLASPE
-1087 SRSAGDIASEPEVT
+1087 SVSAQ
-1101 PRHAV
+1101 RHAV

-1135 IPASVDRVRL
+1135 VPASIDRVRL

-1153 IAVVEITSTLP
+1153 VAVVEITSTQP
-1164 LRANAYLASQD
+1164 LCANAYLASRD

-1188 PVGAASDPLAE
+1188 PVGSASTPLSE
-1199 LDQYFYEP
+1199 LEQYFYEP
-1207 RWEPLEEET
+1207 RWEPLEEEI
-1216 EGPEG
+1216 EG
-1221 QRAPVP
+1221 QPAPTTTAP
-1227 AASVSA
+1227 AAR
-1233 AHPANA
+1233 PAN
-1239 VVEIGDVSAA
+1239 VIVEIAQVPLA
-1249 VAEGARRAARAGA
+1249 VAEGARRAAAAGVV
-1262 AVLNAEAEQATDL
+1262 VLNADTVEKANL
-1275 AETFAAA
+1275 AVTFAEA
-1282 LHTDAFLRVLVTV
+1282 LDRDEFLRVLVTV

-1300 SVENLH
+1300 AVENVAG
-1306 QLVTVAQAL
+1306 LVTVAQSL
-1315 RTVLEAETERG
+1315 RMVMEAETERG
-1326 VVNPDVQVVIVSNR
+1326 VVSPDVQAVLVSKN
-1340 AFLAPGDQLREHGL
+1340 AFLAPGDRDLD
-1354 VLDQAALVGARRV
+1354 LDQAALVGARRV

-1380 DLPDSVTADEVAAE
+1380 DLPAAVSAEEVTAE
-1394 ISAMNRAEEVA
+1394 IGAMNRAEEVA
-1405 VRAGERWTQRMRRS
+1405 VRQGLRWTQRMRRS
-1419 LSELVAPW
+1419 LPELVAPW

-1450 KDITLRACD
+1450 KDIKLRACD
-1459 RVEPGPRQ
+1459 RIEPGPRQ

-1490 ERELGETYFKLEPG
+1490 ERELGKTYFKLEPG
-1504 MEGFGVVT
+1504 MEGFGVIT
-1512 RVGSA
+1512 RVGSQ
-1517 VNELRIGESIAVA
+1517 VTEVRVGESIAVA

-1550 RIEEEHLQREDFDPL
+1550 PIADVHLQRDEFDPL

-1583 ADLQPGETV
+1583 ADVRPGETV

-1603 GAVQIAVNMG
+1603 AAVQVAANMG

-1623 ERRRAALEL
+1623 ERRRAALDL
-1632 GAAAAFDSRSVG
+1632 GATAAFDSRSVG
-1644 FVDDILRVTQGR
+1644 FVDDILQITEGR

-1693 GGAMDL
+1693 GGATDL

-1707 FHAIDMDRMLR
+1707 FHSIDMDRMLR
-1718 LRPETFRE
+1718 LRPEIFRE

-1734 LTSGKLTPL
+1734 LTAGKLTPL
-1743 PFTRFPIE
+1743 PSTRFPIE

-1763 AHMGRI
+1763 EHMGRI

-1777 PKLLPRKPDPAPV
+1777 PTLLPRKPEPAPV
-1790 RPGHSYLISGGFGG
+1790 RPGHSYLITGGFGG

-1815 AGATHLILAGR
+1815 AGATHLILASR
-1826 SGATTEVA
+1826 SGAATEVA

-1844 DVDVWEERIDISD
+1844 DVDVWEEQVDISD
-1857 YDQVSDLIGKV
+1857 YDQVADLIAKV

-1880 AAAVAHDEVVADIS
+1880 AAAVAHDEVIADIS
-1894 AESLYKVFGPKVDGA
+1894 AESLRKVFRPKVQGA
-1909 LNLDRATRE
+1909 LNLDKVTRE
-1918 HNVPLD
+1918 HDVPLD

-1945 AANSML
+1945 AANSVL
-1951 DGLAQSRHAA
+1951 DGLAASRRAA

-1975 GGMAEIEAIVKF
+1975 GGMAESDAIVKF
-1987 LDSVGLRRLNMDL
+1987 LDSVGLRRLNMDM
-2000 GATLMHECSRFQ
+2000 GAAFMRECSRFP
-2012 LPHVA
+2012 LSHVA
-2017 IAGVDWGVLRT
+2017 IAGIDWGVLRT

-2057 ATVLALPEEERGPM
+2057 AAVLALPEEERGPM

-2084 KVDVESIDPTG
+2084 KVDVDSIDPKG

-2140 ALLIAQGVGDPE
+2140 ALLIAQGVGDPD
-2152 HDAI
+2152 HDGI

>member
-10 GCKFPGGIDDADSF
+10 GCKFPGGIEDADSF
-24 WEFALLKGDAVAD
+24 WEFVSRKGDAVAD

-69 GFRRFDADFFGISHR
+69 SFRRFDADFFGISHR

-126 NDNMISRGLARN
+126 NDNMVSRALARN

-187 RAVAGG
+187 RAVAND
-193 ECDVALAGGVNVM
+193 ECDVALAGGVNIM

-266 GSGVNQDGRTIA
+266 GSGVNQDGRTLA

-289 LADRVL
+289 LAERVL
-295 REAGIDPALV
+295 KEAGVDPALI
-305 GYIEAH
+305 GYVEAH

-321 EAEALGHSYGQAAGR
+321 EAEALGRSYGQAAGR
-336 TEPLVIGSVKNN
+336 IEPLVIGSVKNN

-384 AIPFDELQ
+384 EIPFDELRL
-392 IRIPTEVEKY
+392 RIPTEIEKY
-402 PDLGA
+402 PDVGT

-429 PPTPVAAAA
+429 PPRPLAVGA
-438 PARDSIRIFPVSA
+438 PAVPVRDSIRIFPVSA
-451 RSGAALHEVAG
+451 RSGVALHEVAG
-462 SYAELLRS
+462 RYAELLRS
-470 EEGTAGTAGTVS
+470 ESGTGDTVS
-482 DEAGVSDE
+482 DET
-490 YVQRLKTAVTG
+490 VQRLKTAVTG

-514 RDGDDLLAQL
+514 RDADDLLTQL
-524 NSYAESDEAAPAR
+524 NSYAKSDEAAPAR

-558 GMARGLLE
+558 GMARGLLQTDGVS
-566 RPGAFREAAAEIDAV
+566 RVFSDAAAEIDAV

-590 IAELLRSEGD
+590 IAELLRSGGD
-600 SRVSRTEIA
+600 SRVTRTEIA
-609 QPANFLVQAALAKHL
+609 QPANFLVQSALAKHL
-624 EQFGIRPTAV
+624 QQFGIRPTAV
-634 MGHSVGE
+634 VGHSVGE
-641 VAAAYVGG
+641 VAAAYVSG
-649 ALSLRDAATV
+649 ALSLRDAAAV

-686 LRRIAR
+686 QRRAAR
-692 FGGSVC
+692 FGGAVC
-698 VAAINSA
+698 VAAVNST

-715 ALQILHDELAED
+715 ALQTLHDELAEN

-750 ELATALAGLAP
+750 ELATALRGLVP
-761 RPTDIPLY
+761 HPSDVPLY

-774 EKIDSE
+774 QKIDGE
-780 AFADPAYWLKNV
+780 AFADPAYWVNNV

-798 AKTVDTL
+798 AKAVDTL

-811 VFLELGPHPVLL
+811 VFLELGPHPVLI
-823 GNMRESFVRHSVS
+823 GNIRESFVRHSVS
-836 AAAVQTLHRDQDDEQ
+836 GAAIQTLHRDQDDEQ
-851 SVLQAVTDLYAL
+851 SVLQAITDLYAV
-863 GAIDAPGEADLYA
+863 GAIDAPGEADVYET
-876 NGLIPHMDLPKYPW
+876 GPIPHLNLPKYPW
-890 SQEELWEEDPLTLRA
+890 SQDELWEEDPLTLRA

-916 GDRAEGLTP
+916 GDRADGVTP

-930 LAAANLPWLP
+930 LAAANLPWLT

-951 GTAYLDAALSAV
+951 GAAYLDAAMSAV
-963 RQRSGRG
+963 RQRTGRG
-970 QAGLDS
+970 HAGLDS

-987 HDAPITRLTVDEPT
+987 HDAPITRLAVDETT
-1001 KRFTFNGRSA
+1001 KRFTIHGRSA

-1023 LVEANLGTLRIDV
+1023 LVEANPGSLRIDV
-1036 PIRSEHDRI
+1036 PTLSARDRV
-1045 FDGADVYKGL
+1045 FESDDVYKGL
-1055 AAVGLSY
+1055 AAVGLPY
-1062 GPAFQRIQSV
+1062 GPAFQRIRSV
-1072 RIGSAGCVAQLASPL
+1072 RISSAGCVAELTSPPSRMAYDGTALA
-1087 SRSAGDIASEPEVT
+1087 PEL
-1101 PRHAV
+1101 RHTV

-1120 LLAARPELDIPPTAH
+1120 LLAARPELDVPPVAH
-1135 IPASVDRVRL
+1135 VPASVDRVRL
-1145 YGEVPEDP
+1145 YHEVPDDP
-1153 IAVVEITSTLP
+1153 IAIVEIISAQP
-1164 LRANAYLASQD
+1164 LRANAYLASRD
-1175 GEVALAMTGVTLR
+1175 GDVALAMTGVTLR
-1188 PVGAASDPLAE
+1188 PVGTAADPLSE
-1199 LDQYFYEP
+1199 LDHYFYEP
-1207 RWEPLEEET
+1207 RWEPFDEEVDGEHS
-1216 EGPEG
+1216 
-1221 QRAPVP
+1221 RPVVSP
-1227 AASVSA
+1227 AA
-1233 AHPANA
+1233 AHPVNA
-1239 VVEIGDVSAA
+1239 LVEIGEVSAA
-1249 VAEGARRAARAGA
+1249 VVDGARRAASSDASITRLSDAAQRAELA
-1262 AVLNAEAEQATDL
+1262 AV
-1275 AETFAAA
+1275 FAAA
-1282 LHTDAFLRVLVTV
+1282 LDRDNFLRVVVAV
-1295 GSGKS
+1295 GSGNAS
-1300 SVENLH
+1300 EANVCH
-1306 QLVTVAQAL
+1306 VVTVAQAL
-1315 RTVLEAETERG
+1315 TAVMEAETERG
-1326 VVNPDVQVVIVSNR
+1326 VVNPDVQVVLVSR
-1340 AFLAPGDQLREHGL
+1340 GAFIAPGDQEPCLN
-1354 VLDQAALVGARRV
+1354 LDQAALVGARRV

-1380 DLPDSVTADEVAAE
+1380 DLTDSATAQEVAAE
-1394 ISAMNRAEEVA
+1394 ISAMTRAEEVA
-1405 VRAGERWTQRMRRS
+1405 VRAGQRQTQRMRRS

-1427 EEPFEPTD
+1427 EEPFEPAD
-1435 PEVAYEVQIPDTRTL
+1435 PEVAYEVQIPSTRSL
-1450 KDITLRACD
+1450 KDLTLRACE
-1459 RVEPGPRQ
+1459 RIEPGPRQ
-1467 VEVRVETVGLNYKD
+1467 VEVRIETVGLNYKD

-1490 ERELGETYFKLEPG
+1490 DRELGETYFKLDPG

-1512 RVGSA
+1512 RVGA
-1517 VNELRIGESIAVA
+1517 QVDELRVGESIAVA

-1550 RIEEEHLQREDFDPL
+1550 PIAQEHLQREDFDPL

-1592 LIHGAAGGMGM
+1592 LVHGAAGGMGM
-1603 GAVQIAVNMG
+1603 AAVQVAANMG

-1632 GAAAAFDSRSVG
+1632 GATAAFDSRSVG
-1644 FVDDILRVTQGR
+1644 FVDDILRITEGR

-1662 NSLPGEMIAQ
+1662 NSLPGEVIAQ

-1678 EFCRIIEIGKADIYF
+1678 EFCRIIEIGKADMYF
-1693 GGAMDL
+1693 GGAMEL
-1699 KPFSGNLS
+1699 KPFSGNLT
-1707 FHAIDMDRMLR
+1707 FHSIDMDRMLR
-1718 LRPETFRE
+1718 LRPEVFRE

-1734 LTSGKLTPL
+1734 LMSGKLTPL
-1743 PFTRFPIE
+1743 PYTRFPIGE
-1751 EVVGAFEAVFRA
+1751 LVGAFEAVFRA
-1763 AHMGRI
+1763 EHMGRI
-1769 VLDLRDQT
+1769 VLDFRNQT
-1777 PKLLPRKPDPAPV
+1777 PQLLPRKTDPAPV
-1790 RPGHSYLISGGFGG
+1790 RPGHSYLISGGFGA
-1804 FGLATARSLAR
+1804 FGLATARSLVK
-1815 AGATHLILAGR
+1815 AGATHLVLAGR
-1826 SGATTEVA
+1826 SGAATDVA
-1834 RAQIEALRAA
+1834 RAQIDALRAV
-1844 DVDVWEERIDISD
+1844 DVDVWEEQIDISD
-1857 YDQVSDLIGKV
+1857 YDQVVDLIGKV

-1880 AAAVAHDEVVADIS
+1880 AAAVAHDDVIGDITPQ
-1894 AESLYKVFGPKVDGA
+1894 SLHKVFGPKVGGA
-1909 LNLDRATRE
+1909 LNLDKATRE
-1918 HNVPLD
+1918 CNSQLD

-1932 SGLIGIVPQLTYA
+1932 SSLVGIVPQLTYA
-1945 AANSML
+1945 AANSVL
-1951 DGLAQSRHAA
+1951 DGLAAARHAA
-1961 GLPALSVSWGAMSG
+1961 GLSALSVSWGPMSG
-1975 GGMAEIEAIVKF
+1975 GGMAETSEAILTF
-1987 LDSVGLRRLNMDL
+1987 LDSVGLRRVNMDH
-2000 GATLMHECSRFQ
+2000 GAAFMHECSRFP

-2017 IAGVDWGVLRT
+2017 IANVDWGMLRT
-2028 PLPSTAKSTR
+2028 PLPSTGKSTR

-2057 ATVLALPEEERGPM
+2057 AAVLALPEEERGPM

-2084 KVDVESIDPTG
+2084 KVDVDSIDPTG

-2117 LNIQISAFQFTPD
+2117 LNIQITAFQFTPD

-2140 ALLIAQGVGDPE
+2140 ALLIAQGVGESEFDGN
-2152 HDAI
+2152 

>member
-10 GCKFPGGIDDADSF
+10 GCRFPGGIGDADSF
-24 WEFALLKGDAVAD
+24 WNFVLHKGDAVAD

-69 GFRRFDADFFGISHR
+69 EFRRFDADFFGISHR

-104 DDAGIAGQALGGNV
+104 DDAGIAGQAVGGNV

-187 RAVAGG
+187 RAVANG

-253 AQRDGDRIYAVIR
+253 AQRDGDHIYAVIR

-289 LADRVL
+289 LADRVIK
-295 REAGIDPALV
+295 EAGIDPALV

-321 EAEALGHSYGQAAGR
+321 EAQALGHSYGRVAGR
-336 TEPLVIGSVKNN
+336 ARPLVIGSVKNN

-369 RRTILPQVVLDKLNP
+369 RRTIAPQVVLDKLNP
-384 AIPFDELQ
+384 EIPFDQLQ
-392 IRIPTEVEKY
+392 IRIPTEVEPY

-421 NAHVIVEE
+421 NAHVLVQE
-429 PPTPVAAAA
+429 PPAPVQTEA

-451 RSGAALHEVAG
+451 RSGSALHEVAG
-462 SYAELLRS
+462 RYAKQLS
-470 EEGTAGTAGTVS
+470 S
-482 DEAGVSDE
+482 DLSQDGA
-490 YVQRLKTAVTG
+490 QRLKTAATA

-514 RDGDDLLAQL
+514 RDADDLLAQL
-524 NSYAESDEAAPAR
+524 NTYAASDEAAPPR

-558 GMARGLLE
+558 GMARALLE
-566 RPGAFREAAAEIDAV
+566 RPGIFRDAAAEIDEV
-581 FQEVSGWSV
+581 FQEISGWSV
-590 IAELLRSEGD
+590 IAELLRPQAD

-609 QPANFLVQAALAKHL
+609 QPANFLVQSALAKHL
-624 EQFGIRPTAV
+624 QQFGIRPTAV
-634 MGHSVGE
+634 VGHSVGE
-641 VAAAYVGG
+641 VAAAYVSG

-686 LRRIAR
+686 QRRAAR
-692 FGGSVC
+692 FGSAVC
-698 VAAINSA
+698 VAAINSTA
-705 SATTLSGDSK
+705 ATTLSGDSA
-715 ALQILHDELAED
+715 ALQTLHDELAGD
-727 GVFAR
+727 GIFAR

-745 DPILD
+745 DPILG
-750 ELATALAGLAP
+750 ELATALAGLTP
-761 RPTDIPLY
+761 RKAAVPVY

-774 EKIDSE
+774 EKMHSA
-780 AFADPAYWLKNV
+780 AFAEPDYWCKNV
-792 RESVLF
+792 RDSVLF
-798 AKTVDTL
+798 AKAVDTL
-805 IADRYR
+805 IVDRYR

-823 GNMRESFVRHSVS
+823 GNIRESFVRHSVS
-836 AAAVQTLHRDQDDEQ
+836 GAAIQTLHRDQDDEQ
-851 SVLQAVTDLYAL
+851 SVLQAIADLYAV
-863 GAIDAPGEADLYA
+863 GAIDAPGQADIYES
-876 NGLIPHMDLPKYPW
+876 GVVPHMDLPKYPW
-890 SQEELWEEDPLTLRA
+890 SQEEVWEEDPLTLRA

-916 GDRAEGLTP
+916 GDRVDALTP

-930 LAAANLPWLP
+930 LAPANLPWLP

-963 RQRSGRG
+963 RQRSGRA

-976 VVFAVPLVVAE
+976 VVFAVPLVVAD
-987 HDAPITRLTVDEPT
+987 HDAPITRITVDEPT
-1001 KRFTFNGRSA
+1001 KRFTVNGRSA

-1023 LVEANLGTLRIDV
+1023 LVEANLGSKRIDV
-1036 PIRSEHDRI
+1036 SAWSANDRV
-1045 FDGADVYKGL
+1045 FDGEDVYKGL
-1055 AAVGLSY
+1055 SAVGLSY

-1072 RIGSAGCVAQLASPL
+1072 RIGSAGCVAQLASPE
-1087 SRSAGDIASEPEVT
+1087 SVSAQ
-1101 PRHAV
+1101 RHAV

-1135 IPASVDRVRL
+1135 VPASIDRVRL

-1153 IAVVEITSTLP
+1153 VAVVEITSTQP
-1164 LRANAYLASQD
+1164 LCANAYLASRD

-1188 PVGAASDPLAE
+1188 PVGSASTPLSE
-1199 LDQYFYEP
+1199 LEQYFYEP
-1207 RWEPLEEET
+1207 RWEPLEEEI
-1216 EGPEG
+1216 EG
-1221 QRAPVP
+1221 QPAPTTTAP
-1227 AASVSA
+1227 AARPPNVI
-1233 AHPANA
+1233 
-1239 VVEIGDVSAA
+1239 VEIAQVPLA
-1249 VAEGARRAARAGA
+1249 VAEGARRAAAAGVV
-1262 AVLNAEAEQATDL
+1262 VLNADTVEKANL
-1275 AETFAAA
+1275 AVTFAEA
-1282 LHTDAFLRVLVTV
+1282 LDRDEFLRVLVTV

-1300 SVENLH
+1300 AVENVAG
-1306 QLVTVAQAL
+1306 LVTVAQSL
-1315 RTVLEAETERG
+1315 RMVMEAETERG
-1326 VVNPDVQVVIVSNR
+1326 VVSPDVQAVLVSKN
-1340 AFLAPGDQLREHGL
+1340 AFLAPGDRDLD
-1354 VLDQAALVGARRV
+1354 LDQAALVGARRV

-1380 DLPDSVTADEVAAE
+1380 DLPAAVSAEEVTAE
-1394 ISAMNRAEEVA
+1394 IGAMNRAEEVA
-1405 VRAGERWTQRMRRS
+1405 VRQGLRWTQRMRRS
-1419 LSELVAPW
+1419 LPELVAPW

-1450 KDITLRACD
+1450 KDIKLRACD
-1459 RVEPGPRQ
+1459 RMEPGPRQ

-1490 ERELGETYFKLEPG
+1490 ERELGKTYFKLEPG
-1504 MEGFGVVT
+1504 MEGFGVIT
-1512 RVGSA
+1512 RVGSQ
-1517 VNELRIGESIAVA
+1517 VTEVRVGESIAVA

-1550 RIEEEHLQREDFDPL
+1550 PIADVHLQRDEFDPL

-1583 ADLQPGETV
+1583 ADVRPGETV

-1603 GAVQIAVNMG
+1603 AAVQVAANMG

-1623 ERRRAALEL
+1623 ERRRAALDL
-1632 GAAAAFDSRSVG
+1632 GATAAFDSRSVG
-1644 FVDDILRVTQGR
+1644 FVDDILQITEGR

-1693 GGAMDL
+1693 GGATDL

-1707 FHAIDMDRMLR
+1707 FHSIDMDRMLR
-1718 LRPETFRE
+1718 LRPEIFRE

-1734 LTSGKLTPL
+1734 LTAGKLTPL
-1743 PFTRFPIE
+1743 PYTRFPIE

-1763 AHMGRI
+1763 EHMGRI

-1777 PKLLPRKPDPAPV
+1777 PTLLPRKPEPAPV
-1790 RPGHSYLISGGFGG
+1790 RPGHSYLITGGFGG

-1815 AGATHLILAGR
+1815 AGATHLILASR
-1826 SGATTEVA
+1826 SGAATEVA

-1844 DVDVWEERIDISD
+1844 DVDVWEEQVDISD
-1857 YDQVSDLIGKV
+1857 YDQVADLIAKV

-1880 AAAVAHDEVVADIS
+1880 AAAVAHDEVIADIS
-1894 AESLYKVFGPKVDGA
+1894 AESLRKVFRPKVQGA
-1909 LNLDRATRE
+1909 LNLDKVTRE
-1918 HNVPLD
+1918 HDVPLD

-1945 AANSML
+1945 AANSVL
-1951 DGLAQSRHAA
+1951 DGLAASRRAA

-1975 GGMAEIEAIVKF
+1975 GGMAESDAIVKF
-1987 LDSVGLRRLNMDL
+1987 LDSVGLRRLNMDM
-2000 GATLMHECSRFQ
+2000 GAAFMRECSRFP
-2012 LPHVA
+2012 LSHVA
-2017 IAGVDWGVLRT
+2017 IAGIDWGVLRT

-2057 ATVLALPEEERGPM
+2057 AAVLALPEEERGPM

-2084 KVDVESIDPTG
+2084 KVDVDSIDPKG

-2140 ALLIAQGVGDPE
+2140 ALLIAQGVGDPD
-2152 HDAI
+2152 HDGI

>member
-10 GCKFPGGIDDADSF
+10 GCRFPGGIGDADSF
-24 WEFALLKGDAVAD
+24 WNFVLHKGDAVAD

-69 GFRRFDADFFGISHR
+69 EFRRFDADFFGISHR

-104 DDAGIAGQALGGNV
+104 DDAGIAGQAVGGNV

-187 RAVAGG
+187 RAVANG

-253 AQRDGDRIYAVIR
+253 AQRDGDHIYAVIR

-289 LADRVL
+289 LADRVIK
-295 REAGIDPALV
+295 EAGIDPALV

-321 EAEALGHSYGQAAGR
+321 EAQALGHSYGRVAGR
-336 TEPLVIGSVKNN
+336 ARPLVIGSVKNN

-369 RRTILPQVVLDKLNP
+369 RRTIAPQVVLDKLNP
-384 AIPFDELQ
+384 EIPFDQLQ
-392 IRIPTEVEKY
+392 IRIPTEVEPY

-421 NAHVIVEE
+421 NAHVLVQE
-429 PPTPVAAAA
+429 PPAPVQTEA

-451 RSGAALHEVAG
+451 RSGSALHEVAG
-462 SYAELLRS
+462 RYAKQLS
-470 EEGTAGTAGTVS
+470 S
-482 DEAGVSDE
+482 DLSQDGA
-490 YVQRLKTAVTG
+490 QRLKTAATA

-514 RDGDDLLAQL
+514 RDADDLLAQL
-524 NSYAESDEAAPAR
+524 NTYAASDEAAPPR

-558 GMARGLLE
+558 GMARALLE
-566 RPGAFREAAAEIDAV
+566 RPGIFRDAAAEIDEV
-581 FQEVSGWSV
+581 FQEISGWSV
-590 IAELLRSEGD
+590 IAELLRPQAD

-609 QPANFLVQAALAKHL
+609 QPANFLVQSALAKHL
-624 EQFGIRPTAV
+624 QQFGIRPTAV
-634 MGHSVGE
+634 VGHSVGE
-641 VAAAYVGG
+641 VAAAYVSG

-686 LRRIAR
+686 QRRAAR
-692 FGGSVC
+692 FGSAVC
-698 VAAINSA
+698 VAAINSTA
-705 SATTLSGDSK
+705 ATTLSGDSA
-715 ALQILHDELAED
+715 ALQTLHDELAGD
-727 GVFAR
+727 GIFAR

-745 DPILD
+745 DPILG
-750 ELATALAGLAP
+750 ELATALAGLTP
-761 RPTDIPLY
+761 RKAAVPVY

-774 EKIDSE
+774 EKMHSA
-780 AFADPAYWLKNV
+780 AFAEPDYWCKNV
-792 RESVLF
+792 RDSVLF
-798 AKTVDTL
+798 AKAVDTL
-805 IADRYR
+805 IVDRYR

-823 GNMRESFVRHSVS
+823 GNIRESFVRHSVS
-836 AAAVQTLHRDQDDEQ
+836 GAAIQTLHRDQDDEQ
-851 SVLQAVTDLYAL
+851 SVLQAIADLYAV
-863 GAIDAPGEADLYA
+863 GAIDAPGQADIYES
-876 NGLIPHMDLPKYPW
+876 GVVPHMDLPKYPW
-890 SQEELWEEDPLTLRA
+890 SQEEVWEEDPLTLRA

-916 GDRAEGLTP
+916 GDRVDALTP

-930 LAAANLPWLP
+930 LAPANLPWLP

-963 RQRSGRG
+963 RQRSGRA

-976 VVFAVPLVVAE
+976 VVFAVPLVVAD
-987 HDAPITRLTVDEPT
+987 HDAPITRITVDEPT
-1001 KRFTFNGRSA
+1001 KRFTVNGRSA

-1023 LVEANLGTLRIDV
+1023 LVEANLGSKRIDV
-1036 PIRSEHDRI
+1036 SAWSANDRV
-1045 FDGADVYKGL
+1045 FDGEDVYKGL
-1055 AAVGLSY
+1055 SAVGLSY

-1072 RIGSAGCVAQLASPL
+1072 RIGSAGCVAQLASPE
-1087 SRSAGDIASEPEVT
+1087 SVSAQ
-1101 PRHAV
+1101 RHAV

-1135 IPASVDRVRL
+1135 VPASIDRVRL

-1153 IAVVEITSTLP
+1153 VAVVEITSTQP
-1164 LRANAYLASQD
+1164 LCANAYLASRD

-1188 PVGAASDPLAE
+1188 PVGSASTPLSE
-1199 LDQYFYEP
+1199 LEQYFYEP
-1207 RWEPLEEET
+1207 RWEPLEEEI
-1216 EGPEG
+1216 EG
-1221 QRAPVP
+1221 QPAPTTTAP
-1227 AASVSA
+1227 AAR
-1233 AHPANA
+1233 PAN
-1239 VVEIGDVSAA
+1239 VIVEIAQVPLA
-1249 VAEGARRAARAGA
+1249 VAEGARRAAAAGVV
-1262 AVLNAEAEQATDL
+1262 VLNADTVEKANL
-1275 AETFAAA
+1275 AVTFAEA
-1282 LHTDAFLRVLVTV
+1282 LDRDEFLRVLVTV

-1300 SVENLH
+1300 AVENVAG
-1306 QLVTVAQAL
+1306 LVTVAQSL
-1315 RTVLEAETERG
+1315 RMVMEAETERG
-1326 VVNPDVQVVIVSNR
+1326 VVSPDVQAVLVSKN
-1340 AFLAPGDQLREHGL
+1340 AFLAPGDRDLD
-1354 VLDQAALVGARRV
+1354 LDQAALVGARRV
-1367 LANEQHPAKWSLV
+1367 LANEQHPVKWSLV
-1380 DLPDSVTADEVAAE
+1380 DLPAAVSAEEVTAE
-1394 ISAMNRAEEVA
+1394 IGAMNRAEEVA
-1405 VRAGERWTQRMRRS
+1405 VRQGLRWTQRMRRS
-1419 LSELVAPW
+1419 LPELVAPW

-1450 KDITLRACD
+1450 KDIKLRACD
-1459 RVEPGPRQ
+1459 RIEPGPRQ

-1490 ERELGETYFKLEPG
+1490 ERELGKTYFKLEPG
-1504 MEGFGVVT
+1504 MEGFGVIT
-1512 RVGSA
+1512 RVGSQ
-1517 VNELRIGESIAVA
+1517 VTEVRVGESIAVA

-1550 RIEEEHLQREDFDPL
+1550 PIADVHLQRDEFDPL

-1583 ADLQPGETV
+1583 ADVRPGETV

-1603 GAVQIAVNMG
+1603 AAVQVAANMG

-1623 ERRRAALEL
+1623 ERRRAALDL
-1632 GAAAAFDSRSVG
+1632 GATAAFDSRSVG
-1644 FVDDILRVTQGR
+1644 FVDDILQITEGR

-1693 GGAMDL
+1693 GGATDL

-1707 FHAIDMDRMLR
+1707 FHSIDMDRMLR
-1718 LRPETFRE
+1718 LRPEIFRE

-1734 LTSGKLTPL
+1734 LTAGKLTPL
-1743 PFTRFPIE
+1743 PYTRFPIE

-1763 AHMGRI
+1763 EHMGRI

-1777 PKLLPRKPDPAPV
+1777 PTLLPRKPEPAPV
-1790 RPGHSYLISGGFGG
+1790 RPGHSYLITGGFGG

-1815 AGATHLILAGR
+1815 AGATHLILASR
-1826 SGATTEVA
+1826 SGAATEVA

-1844 DVDVWEERIDISD
+1844 DVDVWEEQVDISD
-1857 YDQVSDLIGKV
+1857 YDQVADLIAKV

-1880 AAAVAHDEVVADIS
+1880 AAAVAHDEVIADIS
-1894 AESLYKVFGPKVDGA
+1894 AESLRKVFRPKVQGA
-1909 LNLDRATRE
+1909 LNLDKVTRE
-1918 HNVPLD
+1918 HDVPLD

-1945 AANSML
+1945 AANSVL
-1951 DGLAQSRHAA
+1951 DGLAASRRAA

-1975 GGMAEIEAIVKF
+1975 GGMAESDAIVKF
-1987 LDSVGLRRLNMDL
+1987 LDSVGLRRLNMDM
-2000 GATLMHECSRFQ
+2000 GAAFMRECSRFP
-2012 LPHVA
+2012 LSHVA
-2017 IAGVDWGVLRT
+2017 IAGIDWGVLRT

-2057 ATVLALPEEERGPM
+2057 AAVLALPEEERGPM

-2084 KVDVESIDPTG
+2084 KVDVDSIDPKG

-2140 ALLIAQGVGDPE
+2140 ALLIAQGVGDPD
-2152 HDAI
+2152 HDGI

>member
-10 GCKFPGGIDDADSF
+10 GCRFPGGIGDADSF
-24 WEFALLKGDAVAD
+24 WNFVLHKGDAVAD

-69 GFRRFDADFFGISHR
+69 EFRRFDADFFGISHR

-104 DDAGIAGQALGGNV
+104 DDAGIAGQAVGGNV

-187 RAVAGG
+187 RAVANG

-253 AQRDGDRIYAVIR
+253 AQRDGDHIYAVIR

-289 LADRVL
+289 LADRVIK
-295 REAGIDPALV
+295 EAGIDPALV

-321 EAEALGHSYGQAAGR
+321 EAQALGHSYGRVAGR
-336 TEPLVIGSVKNN
+336 ARPLVIGSVKNN

-369 RRTILPQVVLDKLNP
+369 RRTIAPQVVLDKLNP
-384 AIPFDELQ
+384 EIPFDQLQ
-392 IRIPTEVEKY
+392 IRIPTEVEPY

-421 NAHVIVEE
+421 NAHVLVQE
-429 PPTPVAAAA
+429 PPAPVQTEA

-451 RSGAALHEVAG
+451 RSGSALHEVAG
-462 SYAELLRS
+462 RYAKQLS
-470 EEGTAGTAGTVS
+470 S
-482 DEAGVSDE
+482 DLSQDGA
-490 YVQRLKTAVTG
+490 QRLKTAATA

-514 RDGDDLLAQL
+514 RDADDLLAQL
-524 NSYAESDEAAPAR
+524 NTYAASDEAAPPR

-558 GMARGLLE
+558 GMARALLE
-566 RPGAFREAAAEIDAV
+566 RPGIFRDAAAEIDEV
-581 FQEVSGWSV
+581 FQEISGWSV
-590 IAELLRSEGD
+590 IAELLRPQAD

-609 QPANFLVQAALAKHL
+609 QPANFLVQSALAKHL
-624 EQFGIRPTAV
+624 QQFGIRPTAV
-634 MGHSVGE
+634 VGHSVGE
-641 VAAAYVGG
+641 VAAAYVSG

-686 LRRIAR
+686 QRRAAR
-692 FGGSVC
+692 FGSAVC
-698 VAAINSA
+698 VAAINSTA
-705 SATTLSGDSK
+705 ATTLSGDSA
-715 ALQILHDELAED
+715 ALQTLHDELAGD
-727 GVFAR
+727 GIFAR

-745 DPILD
+745 DPILG
-750 ELATALAGLAP
+750 ELATALAGLTP
-761 RPTDIPLY
+761 RKAAVPVY

-774 EKIDSE
+774 EKMHSA
-780 AFADPAYWLKNV
+780 AFAEPDYWCKNV
-792 RESVLF
+792 RDSVLF
-798 AKTVDTL
+798 AKAVDTL
-805 IADRYR
+805 IVDRYR

-823 GNMRESFVRHSVS
+823 GNIRESFVRHSVS
-836 AAAVQTLHRDQDDEQ
+836 GAAIQTLHRDQDDEQ
-851 SVLQAVTDLYAL
+851 SVLQAIADLYAV
-863 GAIDAPGEADLYA
+863 GAIDAPGQADIYES
-876 NGLIPHMDLPKYPW
+876 GVVPHMDLPKYPW
-890 SQEELWEEDPLTLRA
+890 SQEEVWEEDPLTLRA

-916 GDRAEGLTP
+916 GDRVDALTP

-930 LAAANLPWLP
+930 LAPANLPWLP

-963 RQRSGRG
+963 RQRSGRA

-976 VVFAVPLVVAE
+976 VVFAVPLVVAD
-987 HDAPITRLTVDEPT
+987 HDAPITRITVDEPT
-1001 KRFTFNGRSA
+1001 KRFTVNGRSA

-1023 LVEANLGTLRIDV
+1023 LVEANLGSKRIDV
-1036 PIRSEHDRI
+1036 PAWSANDRV
-1045 FDGADVYKGL
+1045 FDGEDVYKGL
-1055 AAVGLSY
+1055 SAVGLSY

-1072 RIGSAGCVAQLASPL
+1072 RIGSAGCVAQLASPE
-1087 SRSAGDIASEPEVT
+1087 SVSAQ
-1101 PRHAV
+1101 RHAV

-1135 IPASVDRVRL
+1135 VPASIDRVRL

-1153 IAVVEITSTLP
+1153 VAVVEITSTQP
-1164 LRANAYLASQD
+1164 LCANAYLASRD

-1188 PVGAASDPLAE
+1188 PVGSASTPLSE
-1199 LDQYFYEP
+1199 LEQYFYEP
-1207 RWEPLEEET
+1207 RWEPLEEEI
-1216 EGPEG
+1216 EG
-1221 QRAPVP
+1221 QPAPTTTAP
-1227 AASVSA
+1227 AAR
-1233 AHPANA
+1233 PAN
-1239 VVEIGDVSAA
+1239 VIVEIAQVPLA
-1249 VAEGARRAARAGA
+1249 VAEGARRAAAAGV
-1262 AVLNAEAEQATDL
+1262 AVLNADTVEKANL
-1275 AETFAAA
+1275 AVTFAEA
-1282 LHTDAFLRVLVTV
+1282 LDRDEFLRVLVTV

-1300 SVENLH
+1300 AVENVAG
-1306 QLVTVAQAL
+1306 LVTVAQSL
-1315 RTVLEAETERG
+1315 RMVMEAETERG
-1326 VVNPDVQVVIVSNR
+1326 VVSPDVQAVLVSKN
-1340 AFLAPGDQLREHGL
+1340 AFLAPGDRDLD
-1354 VLDQAALVGARRV
+1354 LDQAALVGARRV

-1380 DLPDSVTADEVAAE
+1380 DLPAAVSAEEVTAE
-1394 ISAMNRAEEVA
+1394 IGAMNRAEEVA
-1405 VRAGERWTQRMRRS
+1405 VRQGLRWTQRMRRS
-1419 LSELVAPW
+1419 LPELVAPW

-1450 KDITLRACD
+1450 KDIKLRACD
-1459 RVEPGPRQ
+1459 RIEPGPRQ

-1490 ERELGETYFKLEPG
+1490 ERELGKTYFKLEPG
-1504 MEGFGVVT
+1504 MEGFGVIT
-1512 RVGSA
+1512 RVGSQ
-1517 VNELRIGESIAVA
+1517 VTEVRVGESIAVA

-1550 RIEEEHLQREDFDPL
+1550 PIADVHLQRDEFDPL

-1583 ADLQPGETV
+1583 ADVRPGETV

-1603 GAVQIAVNMG
+1603 AAVQVAANMG

-1623 ERRRAALEL
+1623 ERRRAALDL
-1632 GAAAAFDSRSVG
+1632 GATAAFDSRSVG
-1644 FVDDILRVTQGR
+1644 FVDDILQITEGR

-1693 GGAMDL
+1693 GGATDL

-1707 FHAIDMDRMLR
+1707 FHSIDMDRMLR
-1718 LRPETFRE
+1718 LRPEIFRE

-1734 LTSGKLTPL
+1734 LTAGKLTPL
-1743 PFTRFPIE
+1743 PYTRFPIE

-1763 AHMGRI
+1763 EHMGRI

-1777 PKLLPRKPDPAPV
+1777 PTLLPRKPEPAPV
-1790 RPGHSYLISGGFGG
+1790 RPGHSYLITGGFGG

-1815 AGATHLILAGR
+1815 AGATHLILASR
-1826 SGATTEVA
+1826 SGAATEVA

-1844 DVDVWEERIDISD
+1844 DVDVWEEQVDISD
-1857 YDQVSDLIGKV
+1857 YDQVADLIAKV

-1880 AAAVAHDEVVADIS
+1880 AAAVAHDEVIADIS
-1894 AESLYKVFGPKVDGA
+1894 AESLRKVFRPKVQGA
-1909 LNLDRATRE
+1909 LNLDKATRE
-1918 HNVPLD
+1918 HDVPLD

-1945 AANSML
+1945 AANSVL
-1951 DGLAQSRHAA
+1951 DGLAASRRAA

-1975 GGMAEIEAIVKF
+1975 GGMAESDAIVKF
-1987 LDSVGLRRLNMDL
+1987 LDSVGLRRLNMDM
-2000 GATLMHECSRFQ
+2000 GAAFMRECSRFP
-2012 LPHVA
+2012 LSHVA
-2017 IAGVDWGVLRT
+2017 IAGIDWGVLRT

-2057 ATVLALPEEERGPM
+2057 AAVLALPEEERGPM

-2084 KVDVESIDPTG
+2084 KVDVDSIDPKG

-2140 ALLIAQGVGDPE
+2140 ALLIAQGVGDPD
-2152 HDAI
+2152 HDGI

>member
-10 GCKFPGGIDDADSF
+10 GCRFPGGIGDADSF
-24 WEFALLKGDAVAD
+24 WNFVLHKGDAVAD

-69 GFRRFDADFFGISHR
+69 EFRRFDADFFGISHR

-104 DDAGIAGQALGGNV
+104 DDAGIAGQAVGGNV

-187 RAVAGG
+187 RAVANG

-253 AQRDGDRIYAVIR
+253 AQRDGDHIYAVIR

-289 LADRVL
+289 LADRVIK
-295 REAGIDPALV
+295 EAGIDPALV

-321 EAEALGHSYGQAAGR
+321 EAQALGHSYGRVAGR
-336 TEPLVIGSVKNN
+336 ARPLVIGSVKNN

-369 RRTILPQVVLDKLNP
+369 RRTIAPQVVLDKLNP
-384 AIPFDELQ
+384 EIPFDQLQ
-392 IRIPTEVEKY
+392 IRIPTEVEPY

-421 NAHVIVEE
+421 NAHVLVQE
-429 PPTPVAAAA
+429 PPAPVQTEA

-451 RSGAALHEVAG
+451 RSGSALHEVAG
-462 SYAELLRS
+462 RYAKQLS
-470 EEGTAGTAGTVS
+470 S
-482 DEAGVSDE
+482 DLSQDGA
-490 YVQRLKTAVTG
+490 QRLKTAATA

-514 RDGDDLLAQL
+514 RDADDLLAQL
-524 NSYAESDEAAPAR
+524 NTYAASDEAAPPR

-558 GMARGLLE
+558 GMARALLE
-566 RPGAFREAAAEIDAV
+566 RPGIFRDAAAEIDEV
-581 FQEVSGWSV
+581 FQEISGWSV
-590 IAELLRSEGD
+590 IAELLRPQAD
-600 SRVSRTEIA
+600 SSVSRTEIA
-609 QPANFLVQAALAKHL
+609 QPANFLVQSALAKHL
-624 EQFGIRPTAV
+624 QQFGIRPTAV
-634 MGHSVGE
+634 VGHSVGE
-641 VAAAYVGG
+641 VAAAYVSG

-686 LRRIAR
+686 QRRAAR
-692 FGGSVC
+692 FGSAVC
-698 VAAINSA
+698 VAAINSTA
-705 SATTLSGDSK
+705 ATTLSGDSA
-715 ALQILHDELAED
+715 ALQTLHDELAGD
-727 GVFAR
+727 GIFAR

-745 DPILD
+745 DPILG
-750 ELATALAGLAP
+750 ELATALAGLTP
-761 RPTDIPLY
+761 RKAAVPVY

-774 EKIDSE
+774 EKMHSA
-780 AFADPAYWLKNV
+780 AFAEPDYWCKNV
-792 RESVLF
+792 RDSVLF
-798 AKTVDTL
+798 AKAVDTL
-805 IADRYR
+805 IVERYR

-823 GNMRESFVRHSVS
+823 GNIRESFVRHSVS
-836 AAAVQTLHRDQDDEQ
+836 GAAIQTLHRDQDDEQ
-851 SVLQAVTDLYAL
+851 SVLQAIADLYAV
-863 GAIDAPGEADLYA
+863 GAIDAPGQADIYES
-876 NGLIPHMDLPKYPW
+876 GVVPHMDLPKYPW
-890 SQEELWEEDPLTLRA
+890 SQEEVWEEDPLTLRA

-916 GDRAEGLTP
+916 GDRVDALTP

-930 LAAANLPWLP
+930 LAPANLPWLP

-963 RQRSGRG
+963 RQRSGRA

-976 VVFAVPLVVAE
+976 VVFAVPLVVAD
-987 HDAPITRLTVDEPT
+987 HDAPITRITVDEPT
-1001 KRFTFNGRSA
+1001 KRFTVNGRSA

-1023 LVEANLGTLRIDV
+1023 LVEANLGSKRIDV
-1036 PIRSEHDRI
+1036 PAWSANDRV
-1045 FDGADVYKGL
+1045 FDGEDVYKGL
-1055 AAVGLSY
+1055 SAVGLSY

-1072 RIGSAGCVAQLASPL
+1072 RIGSAGCVAQLASPE
-1087 SRSAGDIASEPEVT
+1087 SVSAQ
-1101 PRHAV
+1101 RHAV

-1135 IPASVDRVRL
+1135 VPASIDRVRL

-1153 IAVVEITSTLP
+1153 VAVVEITSTQP
-1164 LRANAYLASQD
+1164 LCANAYLASRD

-1188 PVGAASDPLAE
+1188 PVGSASTPLSE
-1199 LDQYFYEP
+1199 LEQYFYEP
-1207 RWEPLEEET
+1207 RWEPLEEEI
-1216 EGPEG
+1216 EG
-1221 QRAPVP
+1221 QPAPTTTAP
-1227 AASVSA
+1227 AAR
-1233 AHPANA
+1233 PAN
-1239 VVEIGDVSAA
+1239 VIVEIAQVPLA
-1249 VAEGARRAARAGA
+1249 VAEGARRAAAAGV
-1262 AVLNAEAEQATDL
+1262 AVLNADTVEKANL
-1275 AETFAAA
+1275 AVTFAEA
-1282 LHTDAFLRVLVTV
+1282 LDRDEFLRVLVTV

-1300 SVENLH
+1300 AVENVAG
-1306 QLVTVAQAL
+1306 LVTVAQSL
-1315 RTVLEAETERG
+1315 RMVMEAETERG
-1326 VVNPDVQVVIVSNR
+1326 VVSPDVQAVLVSKN
-1340 AFLAPGDQLREHGL
+1340 AFLAPGDRDLD
-1354 VLDQAALVGARRV
+1354 LDQAALVGARRV

-1380 DLPDSVTADEVAAE
+1380 DLPAAVSAEEVTAE
-1394 ISAMNRAEEVA
+1394 IGAMNRAEEVA
-1405 VRAGERWTQRMRRS
+1405 VRQGLRWTQRMRRS
-1419 LSELVAPW
+1419 LPELVAPW

-1450 KDITLRACD
+1450 KDIKLRACD
-1459 RVEPGPRQ
+1459 RIEPGPRQ

-1490 ERELGETYFKLEPG
+1490 ERELGKTYFKLEPG
-1504 MEGFGVVT
+1504 MEGFGVIT
-1512 RVGSA
+1512 RVGSQ
-1517 VNELRIGESIAVA
+1517 VTEVRVGESIAVA

-1550 RIEEEHLQREDFDPL
+1550 PIADVHLQRDEFDPL

-1583 ADLQPGETV
+1583 ADVRPGETV

-1603 GAVQIAVNMG
+1603 AAVQVAANMG

-1623 ERRRAALEL
+1623 ERRRAALDL
-1632 GAAAAFDSRSVG
+1632 GATAAFDSRSVG
-1644 FVDDILRVTQGR
+1644 FVDDILQITEGR

-1693 GGAMDL
+1693 GGATDL

-1707 FHAIDMDRMLR
+1707 FHSIDMDRMLR
-1718 LRPETFRE
+1718 LRPEIFRE

-1734 LTSGKLTPL
+1734 LTAGKLTPL
-1743 PFTRFPIE
+1743 PYTRFPIE

-1763 AHMGRI
+1763 EHMGRI

-1777 PKLLPRKPDPAPV
+1777 PTLLPRKPEPAPV
-1790 RPGHSYLISGGFGG
+1790 RPGHSYLITGGFGG

-1815 AGATHLILAGR
+1815 AGATHLILASR

-1844 DVDVWEERIDISD
+1844 DVDVWEEQVDISD
-1857 YDQVSDLIGKV
+1857 YDQVADLIAKV

-1880 AAAVAHDEVVADIS
+1880 AAAVAHDEVIADIS
-1894 AESLYKVFGPKVDGA
+1894 AESLRKVFGPKVQGA
-1909 LNLDRATRE
+1909 LNLDKATRE
-1918 HNVPLD
+1918 HDVPLD

-1945 AANSML
+1945 AANSVL
-1951 DGLAQSRHAA
+1951 DGLAASRRAA

-1975 GGMAEIEAIVKF
+1975 GGMAESDAIVKF
-1987 LDSVGLRRLNMDL
+1987 LDSVGLRRLNMDM
-2000 GATLMHECSRFQ
+2000 GAAFMRECSRFP
-2012 LPHVA
+2012 LSHVA
-2017 IAGVDWGVLRT
+2017 IAGIDWGVLRT

-2057 ATVLALPEEERGPM
+2057 AAVLALPEEERGPM

-2084 KVDVESIDPTG
+2084 KVDVDSIDPKG

-2140 ALLIAQGVGDPE
+2140 ALLIAQGVGDPD
-2152 HDAI
+2152 HDGM

>member
-10 GCKFPGGIDDADSF
+10 GCRFPGGIGDADSF
-24 WEFALLKGDAVAD
+24 WNFVLHKGDAVAD

-69 GFRRFDADFFGISHR
+69 EFRRFDADFFGISHR

-104 DDAGIAGQALGGNV
+104 DDAGIAGQAVGGNV

-156 NRIAHALDL
+156 NRLAHALDL

-187 RAVAGG
+187 RAVANG

-253 AQRDGDRIYAVIR
+253 AQRDGDHIYAVIR

-289 LADRVL
+289 LADRVIK
-295 REAGIDPALV
+295 EAGIDPALV

-321 EAEALGHSYGQAAGR
+321 EAQALGHSYGRVAGR
-336 TEPLVIGSVKNN
+336 ARPLVIGSVKNN

-369 RRTILPQVVLDKLNP
+369 RRTIAPQVVLDKLNP
-384 AIPFDELQ
+384 EIPFDQLQ
-392 IRIPTEVEKY
+392 IRIPTEVEPY

-421 NAHVIVEE
+421 NAHVLVQE
-429 PPTPVAAAA
+429 PPAPVQTEA

-451 RSGAALHEVAG
+451 RSGSALHEVAG
-462 SYAELLRS
+462 RYAKQLS
-470 EEGTAGTAGTVS
+470 S
-482 DEAGVSDE
+482 DLSQDGA
-490 YVQRLKTAVTG
+490 QRLKTAATA

-514 RDGDDLLAQL
+514 RDADDLLAQL
-524 NSYAESDEAAPAR
+524 NTYAASDEAAPPR

-558 GMARGLLE
+558 GMARALLE
-566 RPGAFREAAAEIDAV
+566 RPGIFRDAAAEIDEV
-581 FQEVSGWSV
+581 FQEISGWSV
-590 IAELLRSEGD
+590 IAELLRPQAD

-609 QPANFLVQAALAKHL
+609 QPANFLVQSALAKHL
-624 EQFGIRPTAV
+624 QQFGIRPTAV
-634 MGHSVGE
+634 VGHSVGE
-641 VAAAYVGG
+641 VAAAYVSG

-686 LRRIAR
+686 QRRAAR
-692 FGGSVC
+692 FGSAVC
-698 VAAINSA
+698 VAAINSTA
-705 SATTLSGDSK
+705 ATTLSGDSA
-715 ALQILHDELAED
+715 ALQTLHDELAGD
-727 GVFAR
+727 GIFAR

-745 DPILD
+745 DPILG
-750 ELATALAGLAP
+750 ELATALAGLTP
-761 RPTDIPLY
+761 RKAAVPVY

-774 EKIDSE
+774 EKMHSA
-780 AFADPAYWLKNV
+780 AFAEPDYWCKNV
-792 RESVLF
+792 RDSVLF
-798 AKTVDTL
+798 AKAVDTL
-805 IADRYR
+805 IVDRYR

-823 GNMRESFVRHSVS
+823 GNIRESFVRHSVS
-836 AAAVQTLHRDQDDEQ
+836 GAAIQTLHRDQDDEQ
-851 SVLQAVTDLYAL
+851 SVLQAIADLYAV
-863 GAIDAPGEADLYA
+863 GAIDAPGQADIYES
-876 NGLIPHMDLPKYPW
+876 GVVPHMDLPKYPW
-890 SQEELWEEDPLTLRA
+890 SQEEVWEEDPLTLRA

-916 GDRAEGLTP
+916 GDRVDALTP

-930 LAAANLPWLP
+930 LAPANLPWLP

-963 RQRSGRG
+963 RQRSGRA

-976 VVFAVPLVVAE
+976 VVFAVPLVVAD
-987 HDAPITRLTVDEPT
+987 HDAPITRITVDEPT
-1001 KRFTFNGRSA
+1001 KRFTVNGRSA

-1023 LVEANLGTLRIDV
+1023 LVEANLGSKRIDV
-1036 PIRSEHDRI
+1036 PAWSANDRV
-1045 FDGADVYKGL
+1045 FDGEDVYKGL
-1055 AAVGLSY
+1055 SAVGLSY

-1072 RIGSAGCVAQLASPL
+1072 RIGSAGCVAQLASPE
-1087 SRSAGDIASEPEVT
+1087 SVSAQ
-1101 PRHAV
+1101 RHAV

-1135 IPASVDRVRL
+1135 VPASIDRVRL

-1153 IAVVEITSTLP
+1153 VAVVEITSTQP
-1164 LRANAYLASQD
+1164 LCANAYLASRD

-1188 PVGAASDPLAE
+1188 PVGSASTPLSE
-1199 LDQYFYEP
+1199 LEQYFYEP
-1207 RWEPLEEET
+1207 RWEPLEEEI
-1216 EGPEG
+1216 EG
-1221 QRAPVP
+1221 QPAPTTTAP
-1227 AASVSA
+1227 AAR
-1233 AHPANA
+1233 PAN
-1239 VVEIGDVSAA
+1239 VIVEIAQVPLA
-1249 VAEGARRAARAGA
+1249 VAEGARRAAAAGV
-1262 AVLNAEAEQATDL
+1262 AVLNADTVEKANL
-1275 AETFAAA
+1275 AVTFAGA
-1282 LHTDAFLRVLVTV
+1282 LDRDEFLRVLVTV

-1300 SVENLH
+1300 AVENVAG
-1306 QLVTVAQAL
+1306 LVTVAQSL
-1315 RTVLEAETERG
+1315 RMVMEAETERG
-1326 VVNPDVQVVIVSNR
+1326 VVSPDVQAVLVSKN
-1340 AFLAPGDQLREHGL
+1340 AFLAPGDRDLD
-1354 VLDQAALVGARRV
+1354 LDQAALVGARRV

-1380 DLPDSVTADEVAAE
+1380 DLPAAVSAEEVTAE
-1394 ISAMNRAEEVA
+1394 IGAMNRAEEVA
-1405 VRAGERWTQRMRRS
+1405 VRQGLRWTQRMRRS
-1419 LSELVAPW
+1419 LPELVAPW

-1450 KDITLRACD
+1450 KDIKLRACD
-1459 RVEPGPRQ
+1459 RIEPGPRQ

-1490 ERELGETYFKLEPG
+1490 ERELGKTYFKLEPG
-1504 MEGFGVVT
+1504 MEGFGVIT
-1512 RVGSA
+1512 RVGSQ
-1517 VNELRIGESIAVA
+1517 VTEVRVGESIAVA

-1550 RIEEEHLQREDFDPL
+1550 PIADVHLQRDEFDPL

-1583 ADLQPGETV
+1583 ADVRPGETV

-1603 GAVQIAVNMG
+1603 AAVQVAANMG

-1623 ERRRAALEL
+1623 ERRRAALDL
-1632 GAAAAFDSRSVG
+1632 GATAAFDSRSVG
-1644 FVDDILRVTQGR
+1644 FVDDILQITEGR

-1693 GGAMDL
+1693 GGATDL

-1707 FHAIDMDRMLR
+1707 FHSIDMDRMLR
-1718 LRPETFRE
+1718 LRPEIFRE

-1734 LTSGKLTPL
+1734 LTAGKLTPL
-1743 PFTRFPIE
+1743 PYTRFPIE

-1763 AHMGRI
+1763 EHMGRI

-1777 PKLLPRKPDPAPV
+1777 PTLLPRKPEPAPV
-1790 RPGHSYLISGGFGG
+1790 RPGHSYLITGGFGG

-1815 AGATHLILAGR
+1815 AGATHLILASR
-1826 SGATTEVA
+1826 SGAATEVA

-1844 DVDVWEERIDISD
+1844 DVDVWEEQVDISD
-1857 YDQVSDLIGKV
+1857 YDQVADLIAKV

-1880 AAAVAHDEVVADIS
+1880 AAAVAHDEVIADIS
-1894 AESLYKVFGPKVDGA
+1894 AESLRKVFGPKVQGA
-1909 LNLDRATRE
+1909 LNLDKATRE
-1918 HNVPLD
+1918 HDVPLD

-1945 AANSML
+1945 AANSVL
-1951 DGLAQSRHAA
+1951 DGLAASRRAA

-1975 GGMAEIEAIVKF
+1975 GGMAESDAIVKF
-1987 LDSVGLRRLNMDL
+1987 LDSVGLRRLNMDM
-2000 GATLMHECSRFQ
+2000 GAAFMRECSRFP
-2012 LPHVA
+2012 LSHVA
-2017 IAGVDWGVLRT
+2017 IAGIDWGVLRT

-2038 FAHLSAEAA
+2038 FVHLSAEAA

-2057 ATVLALPEEERGPM
+2057 AAVLALPEEERGPM

-2084 KVDVESIDPTG
+2084 KVDVDSIDPKG

-2140 ALLIAQGVGDPE
+2140 ALLIAQGVGDPD
-2152 HDAI
+2152 HDGM

>member
-10 GCKFPGGIDDADSF
+10 GCRFPGGIGDADSF
-24 WEFALLKGDAVAD
+24 WNFVLHKGDAVAD

-69 GFRRFDADFFGISHR
+69 EFRRFDADFFGISRR

-104 DDAGIAGQALGGNV
+104 DDAGIAGQAVGGNV

-187 RAVAGG
+187 RAVADG

-289 LADRVL
+289 LAERVIK
-295 REAGIDPALV
+295 EAGIDPALV

-321 EAEALGHSYGQAAGR
+321 EAQALGHSYGRVAGR
-336 TEPLVIGSVKNN
+336 AQPLVIGSVKNN

-369 RRTILPQVVLDKLNP
+369 RRTIAPQVVLDKLNP
-384 AIPFDELQ
+384 EIPFDHLQ
-392 IRIPTEVEKY
+392 IRIPMQVEPY

-421 NAHVIVEE
+421 NAHVLVQE
-429 PPTPVAAAA
+429 PPAPVQTQA
-438 PARDSIRIFPVSA
+438 PARDSVRIFPVSA
-451 RSGAALHEVAG
+451 RSGSALHEVAG
-462 SYAELLRS
+462 RYAKQLSSDLS
-470 EEGTAGTAGTVS
+470 EDG
-482 DEAGVSDE
+482 
-490 YVQRLKTAVTG
+490 VQRLKTAATA

-514 RDGDDLLAQL
+514 RDADDLLAQL
-524 NSYAESDEAAPAR
+524 NTYAASDEAAPPR
-537 ALVEGISDP
+537 ALVEGICDP

-558 GMARGLLE
+558 GMARALLQ
-566 RPGAFREAAAEIDAV
+566 RPGIFRDAAAEIDEV
-581 FQEVSGWSV
+581 FQEISGWSV
-590 IAELLRSEGD
+590 IAELLRPQAD

-609 QPANFLVQAALAKHL
+609 QPANFLVQSALAKHL
-624 EQFGIRPTAV
+624 QQFGIRPTAV
-634 MGHSVGE
+634 VGHSVGE
-641 VAAAYVGG
+641 VAAAYVSG

-659 SFHRSRLQA
+659 SFHRSGLQA

-686 LRRIAR
+686 QRRAAR
-692 FGGSVC
+692 FAGKVC
-698 VAAINSA
+698 VAAINS
-705 SATTLSGDSK
+705 SSSITLAGDGD
-715 ALQILHDELAED
+715 ALQSLQDELAGD
-727 GVFAR
+727 GIFAR
-732 MLHVEVPYHSQLM
+732 MLRVEVPYHSQLM
-745 DPILD
+745 DPILG
-750 ELATALAGLAP
+750 ELATALAGLTPCEAAVP
-761 RPTDIPLY
+761 VY

-774 EKIDSE
+774 EKMDS
-780 AFADPAYWLKNV
+780 AVFAEPDYWCKNV
-792 RESVLF
+792 RDSVLF
-798 AKTVDTL
+798 AKAVDTL
-805 IADRYR
+805 IGDRYR

-823 GNMRESFVRHSVS
+823 GNIRESFVRHSVS
-836 AAAVQTLHRDQDDEQ
+836 GAAIQTLHRDQDDEQ
-851 SVLQAVTDLYAL
+851 SVLQAVTNLYAV
-863 GAIDAPGEADLYA
+863 GAIDAPGQADIYEHGVIA
-876 NGLIPHMDLPKYPW
+876 HMDLPKYPW
-890 SQEELWEEDPLTLRA
+890 SQEQVWEEDPLTLRA

-916 GDRAEGLTP
+916 GDRVDALTP

-930 LAAANLPWLP
+930 LAPANLPWLP

-963 RQRSGRG
+963 RQRSGRA

-976 VVFAVPLVVAE
+976 VVFAVPLVIAD
-987 HDAPITRLTVDEPT
+987 HDAPITRITVDEPT
-1001 KRFTFNGRSA
+1001 KRFTVNGRSA

-1023 LVEANLGTLRIDV
+1023 LVEANLGSKRIDV
-1036 PIRSEHDRI
+1036 PARSVNDRV
-1045 FDGADVYKGL
+1045 FDGEDVYKGL
-1055 AAVGLSY
+1055 SAVGLSY

-1072 RIGSAGCVAQLASPL
+1072 RIGSAGCVAQLASPE
-1087 SRSAGDIASEPEVT
+1087 SVSAQ
-1101 PRHAV
+1101 RHAV

-1114 LQCIAV
+1114 LQAIAV
-1120 LLAARPELDIPPTAH
+1120 LLAARPELDIPPMAH
-1135 IPASVDRVRL
+1135 VPASIDRVRL

-1153 IAVVEITSTLP
+1153 IAVVEITSTQP
-1164 LRANAYLASQD
+1164 LCANAYLASRD

-1188 PVGAASDPLAE
+1188 PVGSASDSLSE
-1199 LDQYFYEP
+1199 LEQYFYEP
-1207 RWEPLEEET
+1207 RWEPFEEEA
-1216 EGPEG
+1216 EG
-1221 QRAPVP
+1221 QPAPTATAP
-1227 AASVSA
+1227 APR
-1233 AHPANA
+1233 PANA
-1239 VVEIGDVSAA
+1239 IVEIGDVPTSL
-1249 VAEGARRAARAGA
+1249 AEGVRRTAGA
-1262 AVLNAEAEQATDL
+1262 AAYFTRLSDARQSVAL
-1275 AETFAAA
+1275 ADEFAATLA
-1282 LHTDAFLRVLVTV
+1282 RDGFLRVLVTV
-1295 GSGKS
+1295 GPGNAS
-1300 SVENLH
+1300 EQNLNY
-1306 QLVTVAQAL
+1306 VVGVAQAL
-1315 RTVLEAETERG
+1315 TTVMEAETERG
-1326 VVNPDVQVVIVSNR
+1326 IVNPDVQVVLVSKN
-1340 AFLAPGDQLREHGL
+1340 AFLAPGDRDLD
-1354 VLDQAALVGARRV
+1354 LDQAALVGARRV

-1380 DLPDSVTADEVAAE
+1380 DLPAAVSAQEVAAE
-1394 ISAMNRAEEVA
+1394 IGAMNRAEEVA
-1405 VRAGERWTQRMRRS
+1405 VRQGQRWTQRMRRS
-1419 LSELVAPW
+1419 LPELVAPW

-1450 KDITLRACD
+1450 KDIKLRACD
-1459 RVEPGPRQ
+1459 RIEPGPRQ

-1490 ERELGETYFKLEPG
+1490 ERELGKTYFKLDPG
-1504 MEGFGVVT
+1504 MEGFGVIT
-1512 RVGSA
+1512 RVGSQ
-1517 VNELRIGESIAVA
+1517 VTEVRVGESIAVA

-1550 RIEEEHLQREDFDPL
+1550 PIADEHLQRDEFDPL

-1583 ADLQPGETV
+1583 ADLQPGESV

-1603 GAVQIAVNMG
+1603 AAVQVAANMG

-1623 ERRRAALEL
+1623 QRRRAALDL
-1632 GAAAAFDSRSVG
+1632 GATAAFDSRSVG
-1644 FVDDILRVTQGR
+1644 FVEDILQITEGR

-1678 EFCRIIEIGKADIYF
+1678 EFCRIIEIGKADVYF
-1693 GGAMDL
+1693 GGATDL

-1707 FHAIDMDRMLR
+1707 FHSIDMDRMLR
-1718 LRPETFRE
+1718 LRPQIFRE

-1734 LTSGKLTPL
+1734 LTAGKLTAL
-1743 PFTRFPIE
+1743 PYTRFPIQ

-1763 AHMGRI
+1763 EHMGRI

-1777 PKLLPRKPDPAPV
+1777 PTLLPRKPDPTPV
-1790 RPGHSYLISGGFGG
+1790 LAGHSYLITGGFGA
-1804 FGLATARSLAR
+1804 FGLATARSLVK
-1815 AGATHLILAGR
+1815 AGATHLVLAGR

-1844 DVDVWEERIDISD
+1844 DVDVWEEQVDISD
-1857 YDQVSDLIGKV
+1857 YDQVADLIAKV
-1868 EASGHPLRGVFH
+1868 QACGHPLRGVFH
-1880 AAAVAHDEVVADIS
+1880 TAAVAHDDVIADIS
-1894 AESLYKVFGPKVDGA
+1894 AQSLHKVFAPKVQGA
-1909 LNLDRATRE
+1909 LNLDKATRE
-1918 HNVPLD
+1918 HDVQLD

-1945 AANSML
+1945 AANSVL
-1951 DGLAQSRHAA
+1951 DGLAASRHAA

-1975 GGMAEIEAIVKF
+1975 GGMAETSEAIVKF

-2000 GATLMHECSRFQ
+2000 GAAYLRQCSRFA
-2012 LPHVA
+2012 LSHIA
-2017 IAGVDWGVLRT
+2017 IASADWGMLRT
-2028 PLPSTAKSTR
+2028 PLPATAKSTR

-2057 ATVLALPEEERGPM
+2057 AAVLALPEEERGPM

-2084 KVDVESIDPTG
+2084 KVDVDTIDPKG
-2095 PIADLGIDSLMA
+2095 PIADLGIDSLTA

-2117 LNIQISAFQFTPD
+2117 LNVQITAFQFTPD

-2140 ALLIAQGVGDPE
+2140 ALLIAQGVGDPD
-2152 HDAI
+2152 HDGM

>member
-10 GCKFPGGIDDADSF
+10 GCRFPGGIGDADSF
-24 WEFALLKGDAVAD
+24 WNFVLHKGDAVAD

-69 GFRRFDADFFGISHR
+69 EFRRFDADFFGISHR

-104 DDAGIAGQALGGNV
+104 DDAGIAGQAVGGNV

-187 RAVAGG
+187 RAVANG

-253 AQRDGDRIYAVIR
+253 AQRDGDHIYAVIR

-289 LADRVL
+289 LADRVIK
-295 REAGIDPALV
+295 EAGIDPALV

-321 EAEALGHSYGQAAGR
+321 EAQALGHSYGRVAGR
-336 TEPLVIGSVKNN
+336 ARPLVIGSVKNN

-369 RRTILPQVVLDKLNP
+369 RRTIAPQVVLDKLNP
-384 AIPFDELQ
+384 EIPFDQLQ
-392 IRIPTEVEKY
+392 IRIPTEVEPY

-421 NAHVIVEE
+421 NAHVLVQE
-429 PPTPVAAAA
+429 PPAPVQTEA

-451 RSGAALHEVAG
+451 RSGSALHEVAG
-462 SYAELLRS
+462 RYAKQLS
-470 EEGTAGTAGTVS
+470 S
-482 DEAGVSDE
+482 DLSQDGA
-490 YVQRLKTAVTG
+490 QRLKTAATA

-514 RDGDDLLAQL
+514 RDADDLLAQL
-524 NSYAESDEAAPAR
+524 NTYAASDEAAPPR

-558 GMARGLLE
+558 GMARALLE
-566 RPGAFREAAAEIDAV
+566 RPGIFRDAAAEIDEV
-581 FQEVSGWSV
+581 FQEISGWSV
-590 IAELLRSEGD
+590 IAELLRPQAD

-609 QPANFLVQAALAKHL
+609 QPANFLVQSALAKHL
-624 EQFGIRPTAV
+624 QQFGIRPTAV
-634 MGHSVGE
+634 VGHSVGE
-641 VAAAYVGG
+641 VAAAYVSG

-686 LRRIAR
+686 QRRAAR
-692 FGGSVC
+692 FGSAVC
-698 VAAINSA
+698 VAAINSTA
-705 SATTLSGDSK
+705 ATTLSGDSA
-715 ALQILHDELAED
+715 ALQTLHDELAGD
-727 GVFAR
+727 GIFAR

-745 DPILD
+745 DPILG
-750 ELATALAGLAP
+750 ELATALAGLTP
-761 RPTDIPLY
+761 RKAAVPVY

-774 EKIDSE
+774 EKMHSA
-780 AFADPAYWLKNV
+780 AFAQPDYWCKNV
-792 RESVLF
+792 RDSVLF
-798 AKTVDTL
+798 AKAVDTL
-805 IADRYR
+805 IVDRYR

-823 GNMRESFVRHSVS
+823 GNIRESFVRHSVS
-836 AAAVQTLHRDQDDEQ
+836 GAAIQTLHRDQDDEQ
-851 SVLQAVTDLYAL
+851 SVLQAIADLYAV
-863 GAIDAPGEADLYA
+863 GAIDAPGQADIYES
-876 NGLIPHMDLPKYPW
+876 GVVPHMDLPKYPW
-890 SQEELWEEDPLTLRA
+890 SQEEVWEEDPLTLRA

-916 GDRAEGLTP
+916 GDRVDALTP

-930 LAAANLPWLP
+930 LAPANLPWLP

-963 RQRSGRG
+963 RQRSGRA

-976 VVFAVPLVVAE
+976 VVFAVPLVVAD
-987 HDAPITRLTVDEPT
+987 HDAPITRITVDEPT
-1001 KRFTFNGRSA
+1001 KRFTVNGRSA

-1023 LVEANLGTLRIDV
+1023 LVEANLGSKRIDV
-1036 PIRSEHDRI
+1036 SAWSANDRV
-1045 FDGADVYKGL
+1045 FDGEDVYKGL
-1055 AAVGLSY
+1055 SAVGLSY

-1072 RIGSAGCVAQLASPL
+1072 RIGSAGCVAQLASPE
-1087 SRSAGDIASEPEVT
+1087 SVSAQ
-1101 PRHAV
+1101 RHAV

-1135 IPASVDRVRL
+1135 VPASIDRVRL

-1153 IAVVEITSTLP
+1153 VAVVEITSTQP
-1164 LRANAYLASQD
+1164 LCANAYLASRD

-1188 PVGAASDPLAE
+1188 PVGSASTPLSE
-1199 LDQYFYEP
+1199 LEQYFYEP
-1207 RWEPLEEET
+1207 RWEPLEEEI
-1216 EGPEG
+1216 EG
-1221 QRAPVP
+1221 QPAPTTTAP
-1227 AASVSA
+1227 AAR
-1233 AHPANA
+1233 PAN
-1239 VVEIGDVSAA
+1239 VIVEIAQVPLA
-1249 VAEGARRAARAGA
+1249 VAEGARRAAAAGVV
-1262 AVLNAEAEQATDL
+1262 VLNADTVEKANL
-1275 AETFAAA
+1275 AVTFAEA
-1282 LHTDAFLRVLVTV
+1282 LDRDEFLRVLVTV

-1300 SVENLH
+1300 AVENVAG
-1306 QLVTVAQAL
+1306 LVTVAQSL
-1315 RTVLEAETERG
+1315 RMVMEAETERG
-1326 VVNPDVQVVIVSNR
+1326 VVSPDVQAVLVSKN
-1340 AFLAPGDQLREHGL
+1340 AFLAPGDRDLD
-1354 VLDQAALVGARRV
+1354 LDQAALVGARRV

-1380 DLPDSVTADEVAAE
+1380 DLPAAVSAEEVTAE
-1394 ISAMNRAEEVA
+1394 IGAMNRAEEVA
-1405 VRAGERWTQRMRRS
+1405 VRQGLRWTQRMRRS
-1419 LSELVAPW
+1419 LPELVAPW

-1450 KDITLRACD
+1450 KDIKLRACD
-1459 RVEPGPRQ
+1459 RIEPGPRQ

-1490 ERELGETYFKLEPG
+1490 ERELGKTYFKLEPG
-1504 MEGFGVVT
+1504 MEGFGVIT
-1512 RVGSA
+1512 RVGSQ
-1517 VNELRIGESIAVA
+1517 VTEVRVGESIAVA

-1550 RIEEEHLQREDFDPL
+1550 PIADVHLQRDEFDPL

-1583 ADLQPGETV
+1583 ADVRPGETV

-1603 GAVQIAVNMG
+1603 AAVQVAANMG

-1623 ERRRAALEL
+1623 ERRRAALDL
-1632 GAAAAFDSRSVG
+1632 GATAAFDSRSVG
-1644 FVDDILRVTQGR
+1644 FVDDILQITEGR

-1693 GGAMDL
+1693 GGATDL

-1707 FHAIDMDRMLR
+1707 FHSIDMDRMLR
-1718 LRPETFRE
+1718 LRPEIFRE

-1734 LTSGKLTPL
+1734 LTAGKLTPL
-1743 PFTRFPIE
+1743 PYTRFPIE

-1763 AHMGRI
+1763 EHMGRI

-1777 PKLLPRKPDPAPV
+1777 PTLLPRKPEPAPV
-1790 RPGHSYLISGGFGG
+1790 RPGHSYLITGGFGG

-1815 AGATHLILAGR
+1815 AGATHLILASR

-1844 DVDVWEERIDISD
+1844 DVDVWEEQVDISD
-1857 YDQVSDLIGKV
+1857 YDQVADLIAKV

-1880 AAAVAHDEVVADIS
+1880 AAAVAHDEVIADIS
-1894 AESLYKVFGPKVDGA
+1894 AESLRKVFRPKVQGA
-1909 LNLDRATRE
+1909 LNLDKATRE
-1918 HNVPLD
+1918 HDVPLD

-1945 AANSML
+1945 AANSVL
-1951 DGLAQSRHAA
+1951 DGLAALRRTA

-1975 GGMAEIEAIVKF
+1975 GGMAESDAIVKF
-1987 LDSVGLRRLNMDL
+1987 LDSVGLRRLNMDM
-2000 GATLMHECSRFQ
+2000 GAAFMRECSRFP
-2012 LPHVA
+2012 LSHVA
-2017 IAGVDWGVLRT
+2017 IAGIDWGVLRT

-2057 ATVLALPEEERGPM
+2057 AAVLALPEEERGPM

-2084 KVDVESIDPTG
+2084 KVDVDSIDPKG

-2140 ALLIAQGVGDPE
+2140 ALLIAQGVGDPD
-2152 HDAI
+2152 HDGI

>member
-10 GCKFPGGIDDADSF
+10 GCRFPGGIGDADSF
-24 WEFALLKGDAVAD
+24 WNFVLHKGDAVAD

-69 GFRRFDADFFGISHR
+69 EFRRFDADFFGISHR

-104 DDAGIAGQALGGNV
+104 DDAGIAGQAVGGNV

-187 RAVAGG
+187 RAVANG

-253 AQRDGDRIYAVIR
+253 AQRDGDHIYAVIR

-289 LADRVL
+289 LADRVIK
-295 REAGIDPALV
+295 EAGIDPALV

-321 EAEALGHSYGQAAGR
+321 EAQALGHSYGRVAGR
-336 TEPLVIGSVKNN
+336 ARPLVIGSVKNN

-369 RRTILPQVVLDKLNP
+369 RRTIAPQVVLDKLNP
-384 AIPFDELQ
+384 EIPFDQLQ
-392 IRIPTEVEKY
+392 IRIPTEVEPY

-421 NAHVIVEE
+421 NAHVLVQE
-429 PPTPVAAAA
+429 PPAPVQTEA

-451 RSGAALHEVAG
+451 RSGSALHEVAG
-462 SYAELLRS
+462 RYAKQLS
-470 EEGTAGTAGTVS
+470 S
-482 DEAGVSDE
+482 DLSQDGA
-490 YVQRLKTAVTG
+490 QRLKTAATA

-514 RDGDDLLAQL
+514 RDADDLLAQL
-524 NSYAESDEAAPAR
+524 NTYAASDEAAPPR

-558 GMARGLLE
+558 GMARALLE
-566 RPGAFREAAAEIDAV
+566 RPGIFRDAAAEIDEV
-581 FQEVSGWSV
+581 FQEISGWSV
-590 IAELLRSEGD
+590 IAELLRPQAD
-600 SRVSRTEIA
+600 SRVSRTEIV
-609 QPANFLVQAALAKHL
+609 QPANFLVQSALAKHL
-624 EQFGIRPTAV
+624 QQFGIRPTAV
-634 MGHSVGE
+634 VGHSVGE
-641 VAAAYVGG
+641 VAAAYVSG

-686 LRRIAR
+686 QRRAAR
-692 FGGSVC
+692 FGSAVC
-698 VAAINSA
+698 VAAINSTA
-705 SATTLSGDSK
+705 ATTLSGDSA
-715 ALQILHDELAED
+715 ALQTLHDELAGD
-727 GVFAR
+727 GIFAR

-745 DPILD
+745 DPILG
-750 ELATALAGLAP
+750 ELATALAGLTP
-761 RPTDIPLY
+761 RKAAVPVY

-774 EKIDSE
+774 EKMHSA
-780 AFADPAYWLKNV
+780 AFAEPDYWCKNV
-792 RESVLF
+792 RDSVLF
-798 AKTVDTL
+798 AKAVDTL
-805 IADRYR
+805 IVDRYR

-823 GNMRESFVRHSVS
+823 GNIRESFVRHSVS
-836 AAAVQTLHRDQDDEQ
+836 GAAIQTLHRDQDDEQ
-851 SVLQAVTDLYAL
+851 SVLQAIADLYAV
-863 GAIDAPGEADLYA
+863 GAIDAPGQADIYES
-876 NGLIPHMDLPKYPW
+876 GVVPHMDLPKYPW
-890 SQEELWEEDPLTLRA
+890 SQEEVWEEDPLTLRA

-916 GDRAEGLTP
+916 GDRVDALTP

-930 LAAANLPWLP
+930 LAPANLPWLP

-963 RQRSGRG
+963 RQRSGRA

-976 VVFAVPLVVAE
+976 VVFAVPLVVAD
-987 HDAPITRLTVDEPT
+987 HDAPITRITVDEPT
-1001 KRFTFNGRSA
+1001 KRFTVNGRSA

-1023 LVEANLGTLRIDV
+1023 LVEANLGSKRIDV
-1036 PIRSEHDRI
+1036 SAWSANDRV
-1045 FDGADVYKGL
+1045 FDGEDVYKGL
-1055 AAVGLSY
+1055 SAVGLSY

-1072 RIGSAGCVAQLASPL
+1072 RIGSAGCVAQLASPE
-1087 SRSAGDIASEPEVT
+1087 SVSAQ
-1101 PRHAV
+1101 RHAV

-1135 IPASVDRVRL
+1135 VPASIDRVRL

-1153 IAVVEITSTLP
+1153 VAVVEITSTQP
-1164 LRANAYLASQD
+1164 LCANAYLASRD

-1188 PVGAASDPLAE
+1188 PVGSASTPLSE
-1199 LDQYFYEP
+1199 LEQYFYEP
-1207 RWEPLEEET
+1207 RWEPLEEEI
-1216 EGPEG
+1216 EG
-1221 QRAPVP
+1221 QPAPTTTAP
-1227 AASVSA
+1227 AAR
-1233 AHPANA
+1233 PAN
-1239 VVEIGDVSAA
+1239 VIVEIAQVPLA
-1249 VAEGARRAARAGA
+1249 VAEGARRAAAAGVV
-1262 AVLNAEAEQATDL
+1262 VLNADTVEKANL
-1275 AETFAAA
+1275 AVTFAEA
-1282 LHTDAFLRVLVTV
+1282 LDRDEFLRVLVTV

-1300 SVENLH
+1300 AVENVAG
-1306 QLVTVAQAL
+1306 LVTVAQSL
-1315 RTVLEAETERG
+1315 RMVMEAETERG
-1326 VVNPDVQVVIVSNR
+1326 VVSPDVQAVLVSKN
-1340 AFLAPGDQLREHGL
+1340 AFLAPGDRDLD
-1354 VLDQAALVGARRV
+1354 LDQAALVGARRV

-1380 DLPDSVTADEVAAE
+1380 DLPAAVSAEEVTAE
-1394 ISAMNRAEEVA
+1394 IGAMNRAEEVA
-1405 VRAGERWTQRMRRS
+1405 VRQGLRWTQRMRRS
-1419 LSELVAPW
+1419 LPELVAPW

-1450 KDITLRACD
+1450 KDIKLRACD
-1459 RVEPGPRQ
+1459 RIEPGPRQ

-1490 ERELGETYFKLEPG
+1490 ERELGKTYFKLEPG
-1504 MEGFGVVT
+1504 MEGFGVIT
-1512 RVGSA
+1512 RVGSQ
-1517 VNELRIGESIAVA
+1517 VTEVRVGESIAVA

-1550 RIEEEHLQREDFDPL
+1550 PIADVHLQRDEFDPL

-1583 ADLQPGETV
+1583 ADVRPGETV

-1603 GAVQIAVNMG
+1603 AAVQVAANMG

-1623 ERRRAALEL
+1623 ERRRAALDL
-1632 GAAAAFDSRSVG
+1632 GATAAFDSRSVG
-1644 FVDDILRVTQGR
+1644 FVDDILQITEGR

-1693 GGAMDL
+1693 GGATDL

-1707 FHAIDMDRMLR
+1707 FHSIDMDRMLR
-1718 LRPETFRE
+1718 LRPEIFRE

-1734 LTSGKLTPL
+1734 LTAGKLTPL
-1743 PFTRFPIE
+1743 PYTRFPIE

-1763 AHMGRI
+1763 EHMGRI

-1777 PKLLPRKPDPAPV
+1777 PTLLPRKPEPAPV
-1790 RPGHSYLISGGFGG
+1790 RPGHSYLITGGFGG

-1815 AGATHLILAGR
+1815 AGATHLILASR
-1826 SGATTEVA
+1826 SGAATEVA

-1844 DVDVWEERIDISD
+1844 DVDVWEEQVDISD
-1857 YDQVSDLIGKV
+1857 YDQVADLIAKV

-1880 AAAVAHDEVVADIS
+1880 AAAVAHDEVIADIS
-1894 AESLYKVFGPKVDGA
+1894 AESLRKVFRPKVQGA
-1909 LNLDRATRE
+1909 LNLDKVTRE
-1918 HNVPLD
+1918 HDVPLD

-1945 AANSML
+1945 AANSVL
-1951 DGLAQSRHAA
+1951 DGLAASRRAA

-1975 GGMAEIEAIVKF
+1975 GGMAESDAIVKF
-1987 LDSVGLRRLNMDL
+1987 LDSVGLRRLNMDM
-2000 GATLMHECSRFQ
+2000 GAAFMRECSRFP
-2012 LPHVA
+2012 LSHVA
-2017 IAGVDWGVLRT
+2017 IAGIDWGVLRT

-2057 ATVLALPEEERGPM
+2057 AAVLALPEEERGPM

-2084 KVDVESIDPTG
+2084 KVDVDSIDPKG

-2140 ALLIAQGVGDPE
+2140 ALLIAQGVGDPD
-2152 HDAI
+2152 HDGI

>member
-10 GCKFPGGIDDADSF
+10 GCRFPGGIGDADSF
-24 WEFALLKGDAVAD
+24 WNFVLHKGDAVAD

-69 GFRRFDADFFGISHR
+69 EFRRFDADFFGISHR

-104 DDAGIAGQALGGNV
+104 DDAGIAGQAVGGNV

-187 RAVAGG
+187 RAVANG

-253 AQRDGDRIYAVIR
+253 AQRDGDHIYAVIR

-289 LADRVL
+289 LADRVIK
-295 REAGIDPALV
+295 EAGIDPALV

-321 EAEALGHSYGQAAGR
+321 EAQALGHSYGRVAGR
-336 TEPLVIGSVKNN
+336 ARPLVIGSVKNN

-369 RRTILPQVVLDKLNP
+369 RRTIAPQVVLDKLNP
-384 AIPFDELQ
+384 EIPFDQLQ
-392 IRIPTEVEKY
+392 IRIPTEVEPY

-421 NAHVIVEE
+421 NAHVLVQE
-429 PPTPVAAAA
+429 PPAPVQTEA

-451 RSGAALHEVAG
+451 RSGSALHEVAG
-462 SYAELLRS
+462 RYAKQLS
-470 EEGTAGTAGTVS
+470 S
-482 DEAGVSDE
+482 DLSQDGA
-490 YVQRLKTAVTG
+490 QRLKTAATA

-514 RDGDDLLAQL
+514 RDADDLLAQL
-524 NSYAESDEAAPAR
+524 NTYAASDEAAPPR

-558 GMARGLLE
+558 GMARALLE
-566 RPGAFREAAAEIDAV
+566 RPGIFRDAAAEIDEV
-581 FQEVSGWSV
+581 FQEISGWSV
-590 IAELLRSEGD
+590 IAELLRPQAD

-609 QPANFLVQAALAKHL
+609 QPANFLVQSALAKHL
-624 EQFGIRPTAV
+624 QQFGIRPTAV
-634 MGHSVGE
+634 VGHSVGE
-641 VAAAYVGG
+641 VAAAYVSG

-686 LRRIAR
+686 QRRAAR
-692 FGGSVC
+692 FGSAVC
-698 VAAINSA
+698 VAAINSTA
-705 SATTLSGDSK
+705 ATTLSGDSA
-715 ALQILHDELAED
+715 ALQTLHDELAGD
-727 GVFAR
+727 GIFAR

-745 DPILD
+745 DPILG
-750 ELATALAGLAP
+750 ELATALAGLTP
-761 RPTDIPLY
+761 RKAAVPVY

-774 EKIDSE
+774 EKMHSA
-780 AFADPAYWLKNV
+780 AFAEPDYWCKNV
-792 RESVLF
+792 RDSVLF
-798 AKTVDTL
+798 AKVVDTL
-805 IADRYR
+805 IVDRYR

-823 GNMRESFVRHSVS
+823 GNIRESFVRHSVS
-836 AAAVQTLHRDQDDEQ
+836 GAAIQTLHRDQDDEQ
-851 SVLQAVTDLYAL
+851 SVLQAIADLYAV
-863 GAIDAPGEADLYA
+863 GAIDAPGQADIYES
-876 NGLIPHMDLPKYPW
+876 GVVPHMDLPKYPW
-890 SQEELWEEDPLTLRA
+890 SQEEVWEEDPLTLRA

-916 GDRAEGLTP
+916 GDRVDALTP

-930 LAAANLPWLP
+930 LAPANLPWLP

-963 RQRSGRG
+963 RQRSGRA

-976 VVFAVPLVVAE
+976 VVFAVPLVVAD
-987 HDAPITRLTVDEPT
+987 HDAPITRITVDEPT
-1001 KRFTFNGRSA
+1001 KRFTVNGRSA

-1023 LVEANLGTLRIDV
+1023 LVEANLGSKRIDV
-1036 PIRSEHDRI
+1036 SAWSANDRV
-1045 FDGADVYKGL
+1045 FDGEDVYKGL
-1055 AAVGLSY
+1055 SAVGLSY

-1072 RIGSAGCVAQLASPL
+1072 RIGSAGCVAQLASPE
-1087 SRSAGDIASEPEVT
+1087 SVSAQ
-1101 PRHAV
+1101 RHAV

-1135 IPASVDRVRL
+1135 VPASIDRVRL

-1153 IAVVEITSTLP
+1153 VAVVEITSTQP
-1164 LRANAYLASQD
+1164 LCANAYLASRD

-1188 PVGAASDPLAE
+1188 PVGSASTPLSE
-1199 LDQYFYEP
+1199 LEQYFYEP
-1207 RWEPLEEET
+1207 RWEPLEEEI
-1216 EGPEG
+1216 EG
-1221 QRAPVP
+1221 QPAPTTTAP
-1227 AASVSA
+1227 AAR
-1233 AHPANA
+1233 PAN
-1239 VVEIGDVSAA
+1239 VIVEIAQVPLA
-1249 VAEGARRAARAGA
+1249 VAEGARRAAAAGVV
-1262 AVLNAEAEQATDL
+1262 VLNADTVEKANL
-1275 AETFAAA
+1275 AVTFAEA
-1282 LHTDAFLRVLVTV
+1282 LDRDEFLRVLVTV

-1300 SVENLH
+1300 AVENVAG
-1306 QLVTVAQAL
+1306 LVTVAQSL
-1315 RTVLEAETERG
+1315 RMVMEAETERG
-1326 VVNPDVQVVIVSNR
+1326 VVSPDVQAVLVSKN
-1340 AFLAPGDQLREHGL
+1340 AFLAPGDRDLD
-1354 VLDQAALVGARRV
+1354 LDQAALVGARRV

-1380 DLPDSVTADEVAAE
+1380 DLPAAVSAEEVTAE
-1394 ISAMNRAEEVA
+1394 IGAMNRAEEVA
-1405 VRAGERWTQRMRRS
+1405 VRQGLRWTQRMRRS
-1419 LSELVAPW
+1419 LPELVAPW

-1450 KDITLRACD
+1450 KDIKLRACD
-1459 RVEPGPRQ
+1459 RIEPGPRQ

-1490 ERELGETYFKLEPG
+1490 ERELGKTYFKLEPG
-1504 MEGFGVVT
+1504 MEGFGVIT
-1512 RVGSA
+1512 RVGSQ
-1517 VNELRIGESIAVA
+1517 VTEVRVGESIAVA

-1550 RIEEEHLQREDFDPL
+1550 PIADVHLQRDEFDPL

-1583 ADLQPGETV
+1583 ADVRPGETV

-1603 GAVQIAVNMG
+1603 AAVQVAANMG

-1623 ERRRAALEL
+1623 ERRRAALDL
-1632 GAAAAFDSRSVG
+1632 GATAAFDSRSVG
-1644 FVDDILRVTQGR
+1644 FVDDILQITEGR

-1693 GGAMDL
+1693 GGATDL

-1707 FHAIDMDRMLR
+1707 FHSIDMDRMLR
-1718 LRPETFRE
+1718 LRPEIFRE

-1734 LTSGKLTPL
+1734 LTAGKLTPL
-1743 PFTRFPIE
+1743 PYTRFPIE

-1763 AHMGRI
+1763 EHMGRI

-1777 PKLLPRKPDPAPV
+1777 PTLLPRKPEPAPV
-1790 RPGHSYLISGGFGG
+1790 RPGHSYLITGGFGG

-1815 AGATHLILAGR
+1815 AGATHLILASR
-1826 SGATTEVA
+1826 SGAATEVA

-1844 DVDVWEERIDISD
+1844 DVDVWEEQVDISD
-1857 YDQVSDLIGKV
+1857 YDQVADLIAKV

-1880 AAAVAHDEVVADIS
+1880 AAAVAHDEVIADIS
-1894 AESLYKVFGPKVDGA
+1894 AESLRKVFRPKVQGA
-1909 LNLDRATRE
+1909 LNLDKVTRE
-1918 HNVPLD
+1918 HDVPLD

-1945 AANSML
+1945 AANSVL
-1951 DGLAQSRHAA
+1951 DGLAASRRAA

-1975 GGMAEIEAIVKF
+1975 GGMAESDAIVKF
-1987 LDSVGLRRLNMDL
+1987 LDSVGLRRLNMDM
-2000 GATLMHECSRFQ
+2000 GAAFMRECSRFP
-2012 LPHVA
+2012 LSHVA
-2017 IAGVDWGVLRT
+2017 IAGIDWGVLRT

-2057 ATVLALPEEERGPM
+2057 AAVLALPEEERGPM

-2084 KVDVESIDPTG
+2084 KVDVDSIDPKG

-2140 ALLIAQGVGDPE
+2140 ALLIAQGVGDPD
-2152 HDAI
+2152 HDGI

>member
-10 GCKFPGGIDDADSF
+10 GCRFPGGIGDADSF
-24 WEFALLKGDAVAD
+24 WNFVLHKGDAVAD

-69 GFRRFDADFFGISHR
+69 EFRRFDADFFGISHR

-104 DDAGIAGQALGGNV
+104 DDAGIAGQAVGGNV

-187 RAVAGG
+187 RAVANG

-253 AQRDGDRIYAVIR
+253 AQRDGDHIYAVIR

-289 LADRVL
+289 LADRVIK
-295 REAGIDPALV
+295 EAGIDPALV

-321 EAEALGHSYGQAAGR
+321 EAQALGHSYGRVAGR
-336 TEPLVIGSVKNN
+336 VRPLVIGSVKNN

-369 RRTILPQVVLDKLNP
+369 RRTIAPQVVLDKLNP
-384 AIPFDELQ
+384 EIPFDQLQ
-392 IRIPTEVEKY
+392 IRIPTEVEPY

-421 NAHVIVEE
+421 NAHVLVQE
-429 PPTPVAAAA
+429 PPAPVQTEA

-451 RSGAALHEVAG
+451 RSGSALHEVAG
-462 SYAELLRS
+462 RYAKQLS
-470 EEGTAGTAGTVS
+470 S
-482 DEAGVSDE
+482 DLSQDGA
-490 YVQRLKTAVTG
+490 QRLKTAATA

-514 RDGDDLLAQL
+514 RDADDLLAQL
-524 NSYAESDEAAPAR
+524 NTYAASDEAAPPR

-558 GMARGLLE
+558 GMARALLE
-566 RPGAFREAAAEIDAV
+566 RPGIFRDAAAEIDEV
-581 FQEVSGWSV
+581 FQEISGWSV
-590 IAELLRSEGD
+590 IAELLRPQAD

-609 QPANFLVQAALAKHL
+609 QPANFLVQSALAKHL
-624 EQFGIRPTAV
+624 QQFGIRPTAV
-634 MGHSVGE
+634 VGHSVGE
-641 VAAAYVGG
+641 VAAAYVSG

-686 LRRIAR
+686 QRRAAR
-692 FGGSVC
+692 FGSAVC
-698 VAAINSA
+698 VAAINSTA
-705 SATTLSGDSK
+705 ATTLSGDSA
-715 ALQILHDELAED
+715 ALQTLHDELAGD
-727 GVFAR
+727 GIFAR

-745 DPILD
+745 DPILG
-750 ELATALAGLAP
+750 ELATALAGLTP
-761 RPTDIPLY
+761 REAAVPVY

-774 EKIDSE
+774 EKMHSA
-780 AFADPAYWLKNV
+780 AFAEPDYWCKNV
-792 RESVLF
+792 RDSVLF
-798 AKTVDTL
+798 AKAVDTL
-805 IADRYR
+805 IVDRYR

-823 GNMRESFVRHSVS
+823 GNIRESFVRHSVS
-836 AAAVQTLHRDQDDEQ
+836 GAAIQTLHRDQDDEQ
-851 SVLQAVTDLYAL
+851 SVLQAIADLYAV
-863 GAIDAPGEADLYA
+863 GAIDAPGQADIYES
-876 NGLIPHMDLPKYPW
+876 GVVPHMDLPKYPW
-890 SQEELWEEDPLTLRA
+890 SQEEVWEEDPLTLRA

-916 GDRAEGLTP
+916 GDRVDALTP

-930 LAAANLPWLP
+930 LAPANLPWLP

-963 RQRSGRG
+963 RQRSGRA

-976 VVFAVPLVVAE
+976 VVFAVPLVVAD
-987 HDAPITRLTVDEPT
+987 HDAPITRITVDEPT
-1001 KRFTFNGRSA
+1001 KRFTVNGRSA

-1023 LVEANLGTLRIDV
+1023 LVEANLGSKRIDV
-1036 PIRSEHDRI
+1036 PAWSANDRV
-1045 FDGADVYKGL
+1045 FDGEDVYKGL
-1055 AAVGLSY
+1055 SAVGLSY

-1072 RIGSAGCVAQLASPL
+1072 RIGSAGCVAQLASPE
-1087 SRSAGDIASEPEVT
+1087 SVSAQ
-1101 PRHAV
+1101 RHAV

-1135 IPASVDRVRL
+1135 VPASIDRVRL

-1153 IAVVEITSTLP
+1153 VAVVEITSTQP
-1164 LRANAYLASQD
+1164 LCANAYLASRD

-1188 PVGAASDPLAE
+1188 PVGSASTPLSE
-1199 LDQYFYEP
+1199 LEQYFYEP
-1207 RWEPLEEET
+1207 RWEPLEEEI
-1216 EGPEG
+1216 EG
-1221 QRAPVP
+1221 QPAPTTTAP
-1227 AASVSA
+1227 AAR
-1233 AHPANA
+1233 PAN
-1239 VVEIGDVSAA
+1239 VIVEIAQVPLA
-1249 VAEGARRAARAGA
+1249 VAEGARRAAAAGV
-1262 AVLNAEAEQATDL
+1262 AVVNADTVEKANLAVTFAEALDRDE
-1275 AETFAAA
+1275 
-1282 LHTDAFLRVLVTV
+1282 FLRVLVTV

-1300 SVENLH
+1300 AVENVAG
-1306 QLVTVAQAL
+1306 LVTVAQSL
-1315 RTVLEAETERG
+1315 RMVMEAETERG
-1326 VVNPDVQVVIVSNR
+1326 VVSPDVQAVLVSKN
-1340 AFLAPGDQLREHGL
+1340 AFLAPGDRDLD
-1354 VLDQAALVGARRV
+1354 LDQAALVGARRV

-1380 DLPDSVTADEVAAE
+1380 DLPAAVSAEEVTAE
-1394 ISAMNRAEEVA
+1394 IGAMNRAEEVA
-1405 VRAGERWTQRMRRS
+1405 VRQGLRWTQRMRRS
-1419 LSELVAPW
+1419 LPELVAPW

-1450 KDITLRACD
+1450 KDIKLRACD
-1459 RVEPGPRQ
+1459 RIEPGPRQ

-1490 ERELGETYFKLEPG
+1490 ERELGKTYFKLEPG
-1504 MEGFGVVT
+1504 MEGFGVIT
-1512 RVGSA
+1512 RVGSQ
-1517 VNELRIGESIAVA
+1517 VTEVRVGESIAVA

-1550 RIEEEHLQREDFDPL
+1550 PIADVHLQRDEFDPL

-1583 ADLQPGETV
+1583 ADVRPGETV

-1603 GAVQIAVNMG
+1603 AAVQVAANMG

-1623 ERRRAALEL
+1623 ERRRAALDL
-1632 GAAAAFDSRSVG
+1632 GATAAFDSRSVG
-1644 FVDDILRVTQGR
+1644 FVDDILQITEGR

-1693 GGAMDL
+1693 GGATDL

-1707 FHAIDMDRMLR
+1707 FHSIDMDRMLR
-1718 LRPETFRE
+1718 LRPEIFRE

-1734 LTSGKLTPL
+1734 LTAGKLTPL
-1743 PFTRFPIE
+1743 PYTRFPIE

-1763 AHMGRI
+1763 EHMGRI

-1777 PKLLPRKPDPAPV
+1777 PTLLPRKPEPAPV
-1790 RPGHSYLISGGFGG
+1790 RPGHSYLITGGFGG

-1815 AGATHLILAGR
+1815 AGATHLILASR
-1826 SGATTEVA
+1826 SGAATEVA

-1844 DVDVWEERIDISD
+1844 DVDVWEEQVDISD
-1857 YDQVSDLIGKV
+1857 YDQVADLIAKV

-1880 AAAVAHDEVVADIS
+1880 AAAVAHDEVIADIS
-1894 AESLYKVFGPKVDGA
+1894 AESLRKVFRPKVQGA
-1909 LNLDRATRE
+1909 LNLDKVTRE
-1918 HNVPLD
+1918 HDVPLD

-1945 AANSML
+1945 AANSVL
-1951 DGLAQSRHAA
+1951 DGLAASRRAA

-1975 GGMAEIEAIVKF
+1975 GGMAESDAIVKF
-1987 LDSVGLRRLNMDL
+1987 LDSVGLRRLNMDM
-2000 GATLMHECSRFQ
+2000 GAAFMRECSRFP
-2012 LPHVA
+2012 LSHVA
-2017 IAGVDWGVLRT
+2017 IAGIDWGVLRT

-2057 ATVLALPEEERGPM
+2057 AAVLALPEEERGPM

-2084 KVDVESIDPTG
+2084 KVDVDSIDPKG

-2140 ALLIAQGVGDPE
+2140 ALLIAQGVGDPD
-2152 HDAI
+2152 HDGI

>member
-10 GCKFPGGIDDADSF
+10 GCRFPGGIGDADSF
-24 WEFALLKGDAVAD
+24 WNFVLHKGDAVAD

-69 GFRRFDADFFGISHR
+69 EFRRFDADFFGISHR

-104 DDAGIAGQALGGNV
+104 DDAGIAGQAVGGNV

-187 RAVAGG
+187 RAVANG

-253 AQRDGDRIYAVIR
+253 AQRDGDHIYAVIR

-289 LADRVL
+289 LADRVIK
-295 REAGIDPALV
+295 EAGIDPALV

-321 EAEALGHSYGQAAGR
+321 EAQALGHSYGRVAGR
-336 TEPLVIGSVKNN
+336 ARPLVIGSVKNN

-369 RRTILPQVVLDKLNP
+369 RRTIAPQVVLDKLNP
-384 AIPFDELQ
+384 EIPFDQLQ
-392 IRIPTEVEKY
+392 IRILTEVEPY

-421 NAHVIVEE
+421 NAHVLVQE
-429 PPTPVAAAA
+429 PPAPVQTEA
-438 PARDSIRIFPVSA
+438 PARDSIRVFPVSA
-451 RSGAALHEVAG
+451 RSGSALHEVAG
-462 SYAELLRS
+462 RYAKQLS
-470 EEGTAGTAGTVS
+470 S
-482 DEAGVSDE
+482 DLSQDGA
-490 YVQRLKTAVTG
+490 QRLKTAATA

-514 RDGDDLLAQL
+514 RDADDLLAQL
-524 NSYAESDEAAPAR
+524 NTYAASDEAAPPR

-558 GMARGLLE
+558 GMARALLE
-566 RPGAFREAAAEIDAV
+566 RPGIFRDAAAEIDEV
-581 FQEVSGWSV
+581 FQEISGWSV
-590 IAELLRSEGD
+590 IAELLRPQAD

-609 QPANFLVQAALAKHL
+609 QPANFLVQSALAKHL
-624 EQFGIRPTAV
+624 QQFGIRPTAV
-634 MGHSVGE
+634 VGHSVGE
-641 VAAAYVGG
+641 VAAAYVSG

-686 LRRIAR
+686 QRRAAR
-692 FGGSVC
+692 FGSAVC
-698 VAAINSA
+698 VAAINSTA
-705 SATTLSGDSK
+705 ATTLSGDSA
-715 ALQILHDELAED
+715 ALQTLHDELAGD
-727 GVFAR
+727 GIFAR

-745 DPILD
+745 DPILG
-750 ELATALAGLAP
+750 ELATALAGLTP
-761 RPTDIPLY
+761 RKAAVPVY

-774 EKIDSE
+774 EKMHSA
-780 AFADPAYWLKNV
+780 AFAEPDYWCKNV
-792 RESVLF
+792 RDSVLF
-798 AKTVDTL
+798 AKAVDTL
-805 IADRYR
+805 IVDRYR

-823 GNMRESFVRHSVS
+823 GNIRESFVRHSVS
-836 AAAVQTLHRDQDDEQ
+836 GAAIQTLHRDQDDEQ
-851 SVLQAVTDLYAL
+851 SVLQAIADLYAV
-863 GAIDAPGEADLYA
+863 GAIDAPGQADIYES
-876 NGLIPHMDLPKYPW
+876 GVVPHMDLPKYPW
-890 SQEELWEEDPLTLRA
+890 SQEEVWEEDPLTLRA

-916 GDRAEGLTP
+916 GDRVDALTP

-930 LAAANLPWLP
+930 LAPANLPWLP

-963 RQRSGRG
+963 RQRSGRA

-976 VVFAVPLVVAE
+976 VVFAVPLVVAD
-987 HDAPITRLTVDEPT
+987 HDAPITRITVDEPT
-1001 KRFTFNGRSA
+1001 KRFTVNGRSA

-1023 LVEANLGTLRIDV
+1023 LVEANLGSKRIDV
-1036 PIRSEHDRI
+1036 SAWSANDRV
-1045 FDGADVYKGL
+1045 FDGEDVYKGL
-1055 AAVGLSY
+1055 SAVGLSY

-1072 RIGSAGCVAQLASPL
+1072 RIGSAGCVAQLASPE
-1087 SRSAGDIASEPEVT
+1087 SVSAQ
-1101 PRHAV
+1101 RHAV

-1135 IPASVDRVRL
+1135 VPASIDRVRL

-1153 IAVVEITSTLP
+1153 VAVVEITSTQP
-1164 LRANAYLASQD
+1164 LCANAYLASRD

-1188 PVGAASDPLAE
+1188 PVGSASTPLSE
-1199 LDQYFYEP
+1199 LEQYFYEP
-1207 RWEPLEEET
+1207 RWEPLEEEI
-1216 EGPEG
+1216 EG
-1221 QRAPVP
+1221 QPAPTTTAP
-1227 AASVSA
+1227 AAR
-1233 AHPANA
+1233 PAN
-1239 VVEIGDVSAA
+1239 VIVEIAQVPLA
-1249 VAEGARRAARAGA
+1249 VAEGARRAAAAGVV
-1262 AVLNAEAEQATDL
+1262 VLNADTVEKANL
-1275 AETFAAA
+1275 AVTFAEA
-1282 LHTDAFLRVLVTV
+1282 LDRDEFLRVLVTV

-1300 SVENLH
+1300 AVENVAG
-1306 QLVTVAQAL
+1306 LVTVAQSL
-1315 RTVLEAETERG
+1315 RMVMEAETERG
-1326 VVNPDVQVVIVSNR
+1326 VVSPDVQAVLVSKN
-1340 AFLAPGDQLREHGL
+1340 AFLAPGDRDLD
-1354 VLDQAALVGARRV
+1354 LDQAALVGARRV

-1380 DLPDSVTADEVAAE
+1380 DLPAAVSAEEVTAE
-1394 ISAMNRAEEVA
+1394 IGAVNRAEEVA
-1405 VRAGERWTQRMRRS
+1405 VRQGLRWTQRMRRS
-1419 LSELVAPW
+1419 LPELVAPW

-1450 KDITLRACD
+1450 KDIKLRACD
-1459 RVEPGPRQ
+1459 RIEPGPRQ

-1490 ERELGETYFKLEPG
+1490 ERELGKTYFKLEPG
-1504 MEGFGVVT
+1504 MEGFGVIT
-1512 RVGSA
+1512 RVGSQ
-1517 VNELRIGESIAVA
+1517 VTEVRVGESIAVA

-1550 RIEEEHLQREDFDPL
+1550 PIADVHLQRDEFDPL

-1583 ADLQPGETV
+1583 ADVRPGETV

-1603 GAVQIAVNMG
+1603 AAVQVAANMG

-1623 ERRRAALEL
+1623 ERRRAALDL
-1632 GAAAAFDSRSVG
+1632 GATAAFDSRSVG
-1644 FVDDILRVTQGR
+1644 FVDDILQITEGR

-1693 GGAMDL
+1693 GGATDL

-1707 FHAIDMDRMLR
+1707 FHSIDMDRMLR
-1718 LRPETFRE
+1718 LRPEIFRE

-1734 LTSGKLTPL
+1734 LTAGKLTPL
-1743 PFTRFPIE
+1743 PYTRFPIE

-1763 AHMGRI
+1763 EHMGRI

-1777 PKLLPRKPDPAPV
+1777 PTLLPRKPEPAPV
-1790 RPGHSYLISGGFGG
+1790 RPGHSYLITGGFGG

-1815 AGATHLILAGR
+1815 AGATHLILASR
-1826 SGATTEVA
+1826 SGAATEVA

-1844 DVDVWEERIDISD
+1844 DVDVWEEQVDISD
-1857 YDQVSDLIGKV
+1857 YDQVADLIAKV

-1880 AAAVAHDEVVADIS
+1880 AAAVAHDEVIADIS
-1894 AESLYKVFGPKVDGA
+1894 AESLRKVFRPKVQGA
-1909 LNLDRATRE
+1909 LNLDKVTRE
-1918 HNVPLD
+1918 HDVPLD

-1945 AANSML
+1945 AANSVL
-1951 DGLAQSRHAA
+1951 DGLAASRRAA

-1975 GGMAEIEAIVKF
+1975 GGMAESDAIVKF
-1987 LDSVGLRRLNMDL
+1987 LDSVGLRRLNMDM
-2000 GATLMHECSRFQ
+2000 GAAFMRECSRFP
-2012 LPHVA
+2012 LSHVA
-2017 IAGVDWGVLRT
+2017 IAGIDWGVLRT

-2057 ATVLALPEEERGPM
+2057 AAVLALPEEERGPM

-2084 KVDVESIDPTG
+2084 KVDVDSIDPKG

-2140 ALLIAQGVGDPE
+2140 ALLIAQGVGDPD
-2152 HDAI
+2152 HDGI

>member
-10 GCKFPGGIDDADSF
+10 GCRFPGGIGDADSF
-24 WEFALLKGDAVAD
+24 WNFVLHKGDAVAD

-69 GFRRFDADFFGISHR
+69 EFRRFDADFFGISHR

-104 DDAGIAGQALGGNV
+104 DDAGIAGQAVGGNV

-187 RAVAGG
+187 RAVANG

-253 AQRDGDRIYAVIR
+253 AQRDGDHIYAVIR

-289 LADRVL
+289 LADRVIK
-295 REAGIDPALV
+295 EAGIDPALV

-321 EAEALGHSYGQAAGR
+321 EAQALGHSYGRVAGR
-336 TEPLVIGSVKNN
+336 ARPLVIGSVKNN

-369 RRTILPQVVLDKLNP
+369 RRTIAPQVVLDKLNP
-384 AIPFDELQ
+384 EIPFDQLQ
-392 IRIPTEVEKY
+392 IRIPTEVEPY

-421 NAHVIVEE
+421 NAHVLVQE
-429 PPTPVAAAA
+429 PPAPVQTEA

-451 RSGAALHEVAG
+451 RSGSALHEVAG
-462 SYAELLRS
+462 RYAKQLS
-470 EEGTAGTAGTVS
+470 S
-482 DEAGVSDE
+482 DLSQDGA
-490 YVQRLKTAVTG
+490 QRLKTAATA

-514 RDGDDLLAQL
+514 RDADDLLAQL
-524 NSYAESDEAAPAR
+524 NTYAASDEAAPPR

-558 GMARGLLE
+558 GMARALLE
-566 RPGAFREAAAEIDAV
+566 RPGIFRDAAAEIDEV
-581 FQEVSGWSV
+581 FQEISGWSV
-590 IAELLRSEGD
+590 IAELLRPQAD

-609 QPANFLVQAALAKHL
+609 QPANFLVQSALAKHL
-624 EQFGIRPTAV
+624 QQFGIRPTAV
-634 MGHSVGE
+634 VGHSVGE
-641 VAAAYVGG
+641 VAAAYVSG

-686 LRRIAR
+686 QRRAAR
-692 FGGSVC
+692 FGSAVC
-698 VAAINSA
+698 VAAINSTA
-705 SATTLSGDSK
+705 ATTLSGDSA
-715 ALQILHDELAED
+715 ALQTLHDELAGD
-727 GVFAR
+727 GIFAR

-745 DPILD
+745 DPILG
-750 ELATALAGLAP
+750 ELATALAGLTP
-761 RPTDIPLY
+761 RKAAVPVY

-774 EKIDSE
+774 EKMHSA
-780 AFADPAYWLKNV
+780 AFAEPDYWCKNV
-792 RESVLF
+792 RDSVLF
-798 AKTVDTL
+798 AKVVDTL
-805 IADRYR
+805 IVDRYR

-823 GNMRESFVRHSVS
+823 GNIRESFVRHSVS
-836 AAAVQTLHRDQDDEQ
+836 GAAIQTLHRDQDDEQ
-851 SVLQAVTDLYAL
+851 SVLQAIADLYAV
-863 GAIDAPGEADLYA
+863 GAIDAPGQADIYES
-876 NGLIPHMDLPKYPW
+876 GVVPHMDLPKYPW
-890 SQEELWEEDPLTLRA
+890 SQEEVWEEDPLTLRA

-916 GDRAEGLTP
+916 GDRVDALTP

-930 LAAANLPWLP
+930 LAPANLPWLP

-963 RQRSGRG
+963 RQRSGRA

-976 VVFAVPLVVAE
+976 VVFAVPLVVAD
-987 HDAPITRLTVDEPT
+987 HDAPITRITVDEPT
-1001 KRFTFNGRSA
+1001 KRFTVNGRSA

-1023 LVEANLGTLRIDV
+1023 LVEANLGSKRIDV
-1036 PIRSEHDRI
+1036 SAWSANDRV
-1045 FDGADVYKGL
+1045 FDGEDVYKGL
-1055 AAVGLSY
+1055 SAVGLSY

-1072 RIGSAGCVAQLASPL
+1072 RIGSAGCVAQLASPE
-1087 SRSAGDIASEPEVT
+1087 SVSAQ
-1101 PRHAV
+1101 RHAV

-1135 IPASVDRVRL
+1135 VPASIDRVRL

-1153 IAVVEITSTLP
+1153 VAVVEITSTQP
-1164 LRANAYLASQD
+1164 LCANAYLASRD

-1188 PVGAASDPLAE
+1188 PVGSASTPLSE
-1199 LDQYFYEP
+1199 LEQYFYEP
-1207 RWEPLEEET
+1207 RWEPLEEEI
-1216 EGPEG
+1216 EG
-1221 QRAPVP
+1221 QPAPTTTAP
-1227 AASVSA
+1227 AAR
-1233 AHPANA
+1233 PAN
-1239 VVEIGDVSAA
+1239 VIVEIAQVPLA
-1249 VAEGARRAARAGA
+1249 VAEGARRAAAAGVV
-1262 AVLNAEAEQATDL
+1262 VLNADTVEKANL
-1275 AETFAAA
+1275 AVTFAEA
-1282 LHTDAFLRVLVTV
+1282 LDRDEFLRVLVTV

-1300 SVENLH
+1300 AVENVAG
-1306 QLVTVAQAL
+1306 LVTVAQSL
-1315 RTVLEAETERG
+1315 RMVMEAETERG
-1326 VVNPDVQVVIVSNR
+1326 VVSPDVQAVLVSKN
-1340 AFLAPGDQLREHGL
+1340 AFLAPGDRDLD
-1354 VLDQAALVGARRV
+1354 LDQAALVGARRV

-1380 DLPDSVTADEVAAE
+1380 DLPAAVSAEEVTAE
-1394 ISAMNRAEEVA
+1394 IGAMNRAEEVA
-1405 VRAGERWTQRMRRS
+1405 VRQGLRWTQRMRRS
-1419 LSELVAPW
+1419 LPELVAPW

-1450 KDITLRACD
+1450 KDIKLRACD
-1459 RVEPGPRQ
+1459 RIEPGPRQ

-1490 ERELGETYFKLEPG
+1490 ERELGKTYFKLEPG
-1504 MEGFGVVT
+1504 MEGFGVIT
-1512 RVGSA
+1512 RVGSQ
-1517 VNELRIGESIAVA
+1517 VTEVRVGESIAVA

-1550 RIEEEHLQREDFDPL
+1550 PIADVHLQRDEFDPL

-1583 ADLQPGETV
+1583 ADVRPGETV

-1603 GAVQIAVNMG
+1603 AAVQVAANMG

-1623 ERRRAALEL
+1623 ERRRAALDL
-1632 GAAAAFDSRSVG
+1632 GATAAFDSRSVG
-1644 FVDDILRVTQGR
+1644 FVDDILQITEGR

-1693 GGAMDL
+1693 GGATDL

-1707 FHAIDMDRMLR
+1707 FHSIDMDRMLR
-1718 LRPETFRE
+1718 LRPEIFRE

-1734 LTSGKLTPL
+1734 LTAGQLTPL
-1743 PFTRFPIE
+1743 PYTRFPIE

-1763 AHMGRI
+1763 EHMGRI

-1777 PKLLPRKPDPAPV
+1777 PTLLPRKPEPAPV
-1790 RPGHSYLISGGFGG
+1790 RPGHSYLITGGFGG

-1815 AGATHLILAGR
+1815 AGATHLILASR
-1826 SGATTEVA
+1826 SGAATEVA

-1844 DVDVWEERIDISD
+1844 DVDVWEEQVDISD
-1857 YDQVSDLIGKV
+1857 YDQVADLIAKV

-1880 AAAVAHDEVVADIS
+1880 AAAVAHDEVIADIS
-1894 AESLYKVFGPKVDGA
+1894 AESLRKVFRPKVQGA
-1909 LNLDRATRE
+1909 LNLDKVTRE
-1918 HNVPLD
+1918 HDVPLD

-1945 AANSML
+1945 AANSVL
-1951 DGLAQSRHAA
+1951 DGLAASRRAA

-1975 GGMAEIEAIVKF
+1975 GGMAESDAIVKF
-1987 LDSVGLRRLNMDL
+1987 LDSVGLRRLNMDM
-2000 GATLMHECSRFQ
+2000 GAAFMRECSRFP
-2012 LPHVA
+2012 LSHVA
-2017 IAGVDWGVLRT
+2017 IAGIDWGVLRT

-2057 ATVLALPEEERGPM
+2057 AAVLALPEEERGPM

-2084 KVDVESIDPTG
+2084 KVDVDSIDPKG

-2140 ALLIAQGVGDPE
+2140 ALLIAQGVGDPD
-2152 HDAI
+2152 HDGI

>member
-1 MVAVAIIGI
+1 M
-10 GCKFPGGIDDADSF
+10 
-24 WEFALLKGDAVAD
+24 LHKGDAVAD

-69 GFRRFDADFFGISHR
+69 EFRRFDADFFGISHR

-104 DDAGIAGQALGGNV
+104 DDAGIAGQAVGGNV

-187 RAVAGG
+187 RAVANG

-253 AQRDGDRIYAVIR
+253 AQRDGDHIYAVIR

-289 LADRVL
+289 LADRVIK
-295 REAGIDPALV
+295 EAGIDPALV

-321 EAEALGHSYGQAAGR
+321 EAQALGHSYGRVAGR
-336 TEPLVIGSVKNN
+336 ARPLVIGSVKNN

-369 RRTILPQVVLDKLNP
+369 RRTIAPQVVLDKLNP
-384 AIPFDELQ
+384 EIPFDQLQ
-392 IRIPTEVEKY
+392 IRIPTEVEPY

-421 NAHVIVEE
+421 NAHVLVQE
-429 PPTPVAAAA
+429 PPAPVQTEA

-451 RSGAALHEVAG
+451 RSGSALHEVAG
-462 SYAELLRS
+462 RYAKQLS
-470 EEGTAGTAGTVS
+470 S
-482 DEAGVSDE
+482 DLSQDGA
-490 YVQRLKTAVTG
+490 QRLKTAATA

-514 RDGDDLLAQL
+514 RDADDLLAQL
-524 NSYAESDEAAPAR
+524 NTYAASDEAAPAR

-558 GMARGLLE
+558 GMARALLE
-566 RPGAFREAAAEIDAV
+566 RPGIFRDAAAEIDEV
-581 FQEVSGWSV
+581 FQEISGWSV
-590 IAELLRSEGD
+590 IAELLRPQAD

-609 QPANFLVQAALAKHL
+609 QPANFLVQSALAKHL
-624 EQFGIRPTAV
+624 QQFGIRPTAV
-634 MGHSVGE
+634 VGHSVGE
-641 VAAAYVGG
+641 VAAAYVSG

-686 LRRIAR
+686 QRRAAR
-692 FGGSVC
+692 FGSAVC
-698 VAAINSA
+698 VAAINSTA
-705 SATTLSGDSK
+705 ATTLSGDSA
-715 ALQILHDELAED
+715 ALQTLHDELAGD
-727 GVFAR
+727 GIFAR

-745 DPILD
+745 DPILG
-750 ELATALAGLAP
+750 ELATALAGLTP
-761 RPTDIPLY
+761 RKAAVPVY

-774 EKIDSE
+774 EKMHSA
-780 AFADPAYWLKNV
+780 AFAEPDYWCKNV
-792 RESVLF
+792 RDSVLF
-798 AKTVDTL
+798 AKAVDTL
-805 IADRYR
+805 IVERYR

-823 GNMRESFVRHSVS
+823 GNIRESFVRHSVS
-836 AAAVQTLHRDQDDEQ
+836 GAAIQTLHRDQDDEQ
-851 SVLQAVTDLYAL
+851 SVLQAIADLYAV
-863 GAIDAPGEADLYA
+863 GAIDAPGQADIYES
-876 NGLIPHMDLPKYPW
+876 GVVPHMDLPKYPW
-890 SQEELWEEDPLTLRA
+890 SQEEVWEEDPLTLRA

-916 GDRAEGLTP
+916 GDRVDALTP

-930 LAAANLPWLP
+930 LAPANLPWLP

-963 RQRSGRG
+963 RQRSGRA

-976 VVFAVPLVVAE
+976 VVFAVPLVVAD
-987 HDAPITRLTVDEPT
+987 HDAPITRITVDEPT
-1001 KRFTFNGRSA
+1001 KRFTVNGRSA

-1023 LVEANLGTLRIDV
+1023 LVEANLGSKRIDV
-1036 PIRSEHDRI
+1036 PAWSANDRV
-1045 FDGADVYKGL
+1045 FDGEDVYKGL
-1055 AAVGLSY
+1055 SAVGLSY

-1072 RIGSAGCVAQLASPL
+1072 RIGSAGCVAQLASPE
-1087 SRSAGDIASEPEVT
+1087 SVSAQ
-1101 PRHAV
+1101 RHAV

-1135 IPASVDRVRL
+1135 VPASIDRVRL
-1145 YGEVPEDP
+1145 YGEVPENP
-1153 IAVVEITSTLP
+1153 VAVVEITSTQP
-1164 LRANAYLASQD
+1164 LCANAYLASRD

-1188 PVGAASDPLAE
+1188 PVGSASTPLSE
-1199 LDQYFYEP
+1199 LEQYFYEP
-1207 RWEPLEEET
+1207 RWEPLEEEI
-1216 EGPEG
+1216 EG
-1221 QRAPVP
+1221 QPAPTTTAP
-1227 AASVSA
+1227 AAR
-1233 AHPANA
+1233 PAN
-1239 VVEIGDVSAA
+1239 VIVEIAQVPLA
-1249 VAEGARRAARAGA
+1249 VAEGARRAAAAGV
-1262 AVLNAEAEQATDL
+1262 AVLNADTVEKANL
-1275 AETFAAA
+1275 AVTFAEA
-1282 LHTDAFLRVLVTV
+1282 LDRDEFLRVLVTV

-1300 SVENLH
+1300 AVENVAG
-1306 QLVTVAQAL
+1306 LVTVAQSL
-1315 RTVLEAETERG
+1315 RMVMEAETERG
-1326 VVNPDVQVVIVSNR
+1326 VVSPDVQAVLVSKN
-1340 AFLAPGDQLREHGL
+1340 AFLAPGDRDLD
-1354 VLDQAALVGARRV
+1354 LDQAALVGARRV

-1380 DLPDSVTADEVAAE
+1380 DLPAAVSAEEVTAE
-1394 ISAMNRAEEVA
+1394 IGAMNRAEEVA
-1405 VRAGERWTQRMRRS
+1405 VRQGLRWTQRMRRS
-1419 LSELVAPW
+1419 LPELVAPW

-1450 KDITLRACD
+1450 KDIKLRACD
-1459 RVEPGPRQ
+1459 RIEPGPRQ

-1490 ERELGETYFKLEPG
+1490 ERELGKTYFKLEPG
-1504 MEGFGVVT
+1504 MEGFGVIT
-1512 RVGSA
+1512 RVGSQ
-1517 VNELRIGESIAVA
+1517 VTEVRVGESIAVA

-1550 RIEEEHLQREDFDPL
+1550 PIADVHLQRDEFDPL

-1583 ADLQPGETV
+1583 ADVRPGETV

-1603 GAVQIAVNMG
+1603 AAVQVAANMG

-1623 ERRRAALEL
+1623 ERRRAALDL
-1632 GAAAAFDSRSVG
+1632 GATAAFDSRSVG
-1644 FVDDILRVTQGR
+1644 FVDDILQITEGR

-1693 GGAMDL
+1693 GGATDL

-1707 FHAIDMDRMLR
+1707 FHSIDMDRMLR
-1718 LRPETFRE
+1718 LRPEIFRE

-1734 LTSGKLTPL
+1734 LTAGKLTPL
-1743 PFTRFPIE
+1743 PYTRFPIE

-1763 AHMGRI
+1763 EHMGRI

-1777 PKLLPRKPDPAPV
+1777 PTLLPRKPEPAPV
-1790 RPGHSYLISGGFGG
+1790 RPGHSYLITGGFGG

-1815 AGATHLILAGR
+1815 AGATHLILASR

-1844 DVDVWEERIDISD
+1844 DVDVWEEQVDISD
-1857 YDQVSDLIGKV
+1857 YDQVADLIAKV

-1880 AAAVAHDEVVADIS
+1880 AAAVAHDEVIADIS
-1894 AESLYKVFGPKVDGA
+1894 AESLRKVFGPKVQGA
-1909 LNLDRATRE
+1909 LNLDKATRE
-1918 HNVPLD
+1918 HDVPLD

-1945 AANSML
+1945 AANSVL
-1951 DGLAQSRHAA
+1951 DGLAASRRTA

-1975 GGMAEIEAIVKF
+1975 GGMAESDAIVKF
-1987 LDSVGLRRLNMDL
+1987 LDSVGLRRLNMDM
-2000 GATLMHECSRFQ
+2000 GAAFMRECSRFP
-2012 LPHVA
+2012 LSHVA
-2017 IAGVDWGVLRT
+2017 IAGIDWGVLRT

-2057 ATVLALPEEERGPM
+2057 AAVLALPEEERGPM

-2084 KVDVESIDPTG
+2084 KVDVDSIDPKG

-2140 ALLIAQGVGDPE
+2140 ALLIAQGVGDPD
-2152 HDAI
+2152 HDGI

>member
-10 GCKFPGGIDDADSF
+10 GCRFPGGIGDADSF
-24 WEFALLKGDAVAD
+24 WNFVLHKGDAVAD

-69 GFRRFDADFFGISHR
+69 EFRRFDADFFGISHR

-187 RAVAGG
+187 RAVANG

-253 AQRDGDRIYAVIR
+253 AQRDGDHIYAVIR

-289 LADRVL
+289 LADRVIK
-295 REAGIDPALV
+295 EAGVDPALV

-321 EAEALGHSYGQAAGR
+321 EAQALGHSYGTVAGR
-336 TEPLVIGSVKNN
+336 AQPLVIGSVKNN

-369 RRTILPQVVLDKLNP
+369 RRTIVPQVVLDKLNP
-384 AIPFDELQ
+384 EIPFDELR
-392 IRIPTEVEKY
+392 IRIPTEVEPY

-421 NAHVIVEE
+421 NAHVLVQE
-429 PPTPVAAAA
+429 PPAPVPTEA

-451 RSGAALHEVAG
+451 RSGSALHEVAG
-462 SYAELLRS
+462 RYAKQLS
-470 EEGTAGTAGTVS
+470 S
-482 DEAGVSDE
+482 DLSQDGA
-490 YVQRLKTAVTG
+490 QRLKTAATA
-501 RRAQHYLRKGFIY
+501 RRAQHYLRKGFVY
-514 RDGDDLLAQL
+514 RDADDLLAQL
-524 NSYAESDEAAPAR
+524 NTYAASDEAAPPR

-566 RPGAFREAAAEIDAV
+566 QPGDFRDTAAEIDEV
-581 FQEVSGWSV
+581 FREVSGWSV
-590 IAELLRSEGD
+590 IAELLRPQAE
-600 SRVSRTEIA
+600 SRVSRTEVA
-609 QPANFLVQAALAKHL
+609 QPANFLVQSALAKHL
-624 EQFGIRPTAV
+624 QQFGIRPTAV
-634 MGHSVGE
+634 VGHSVGE
-641 VAAAYVGG
+641 VAAAYVSG

-680 LDAEEA
+680 LDADEA
-686 LRRIAR
+686 QRRAAR
-692 FGGSVC
+692 FGTAVC
-698 VAAINSA
+698 VAAINSTA
-705 SATTLSGDSK
+705 ATTLSGDSA
-715 ALQILHDELAED
+715 ALQTLHDELAGD
-727 GVFAR
+727 GIFAR

-745 DPILD
+745 DPILG
-750 ELATALAGLAP
+750 ELAASLAGLTPSTAEVP
-761 RPTDIPLY
+761 VY

-774 EKIDSE
+774 EKMDSA
-780 AFADPAYWLKNV
+780 AFAEPDYWCKNV
-792 RESVLF
+792 RDSVFF
-798 AKTVDTL
+798 AKAIDTL

-823 GNMRESFVRHSVS
+823 GNIRESFVRHSVS
-836 AAAVQTLHRDQDDEQ
+836 GAAIQTLHRDQDDEQ
-851 SVLQAVTDLYAL
+851 SVLQAITDLYAV
-863 GAIDAPGEADLYA
+863 GAIDAPGQADVYES
-876 NGLIPHMDLPKYPW
+876 GVVPHMDLPKYPW
-890 SQEELWEEDPLTLRA
+890 SQEEVWEEDPLTLRV

-916 GDRAEGLTP
+916 GDRADALTP

-930 LAAANLPWLP
+930 LAPANLPWLP

-963 RQRSGRG
+963 RQRSGRA

-976 VVFAVPLVVAE
+976 VVFAVPLVVAD
-987 HDAPITRLTVDEPT
+987 HDAPITRITVDEPT
-1001 KRFTFNGRSA
+1001 KRFTVNGRSA

-1023 LVEANLGTLRIDV
+1023 LVEANLGTKRIDV
-1036 PIRSEHDRI
+1036 PAQSANDRV

-1055 AAVGLSY
+1055 SAVGLSY

-1072 RIGSAGCVAQLASPL
+1072 RIGAAGCVAQLASPE
-1087 SRSAGDIASEPEVT
+1087 SDSV

-1135 IPASVDRVRL
+1135 VPASIDRVRL
-1145 YGEVPEDP
+1145 YREVPEDP
-1153 IAVVEITSTLP
+1153 IAVVEITSTQP
-1164 LRANAYLASQD
+1164 LCANAYLASRD

-1188 PVGAASDPLAE
+1188 PVGSASTPLSE
-1199 LDQYFYEP
+1199 LEQYFYEP
-1207 RWEPLEEET
+1207 RWEPLEEEV
-1216 EGPEG
+1216 EG
-1221 QRAPVP
+1221 QPAPTVAAP
-1227 AASVSA
+1227 AAR
-1233 AHPANA
+1233 PANA
-1239 VVEIGDVSAA
+1239 IVEIAQVPLA
-1249 VAEGARRAARAGA
+1249 VAEGARRAAATGV
-1262 AVLNAEAEQATDL
+1262 AVLNVDTVEKADL
-1275 AETFAAA
+1275 AETFAEA
-1282 LHTDAFLRVLVTV
+1282 LHRDEFLRVLVTV

-1300 SVENLH
+1300 AVENVAG
-1306 QLVTVAQAL
+1306 LVTVAQSL
-1315 RTVLEAETERG
+1315 RMVMEAETERG
-1326 VVNPDVQVVIVSNR
+1326 VVSPDVQVVLVSKN
-1340 AFLAPGDQLREHGL
+1340 AFLAPGDRDLD
-1354 VLDQAALVGARRV
+1354 LDQAALVGARRV

-1380 DLPDSVTADEVAAE
+1380 DLPAAASAEEVTAE
-1394 ISAMNRAEEVA
+1394 IGAMNRAEEVA
-1405 VRAGERWTQRMRRS
+1405 VRQGLRWTQRMRRS
-1419 LSELVAPW
+1419 LPELVAPW

-1450 KDITLRACD
+1450 KDIKLRACD
-1459 RVEPGPRQ
+1459 RTEPGPRQ
-1467 VEVRVETVGLNYKD
+1467 VEVRIETVGLNYKD

-1490 ERELGETYFKLEPG
+1490 ERELGKTYFKLEPG
-1504 MEGFGVVT
+1504 MEGFGVIT
-1512 RVGSA
+1512 RIGSQ
-1517 VNELRIGESIAVA
+1517 VNEVQVGDSIAVA

-1550 RIEEEHLQREDFDPL
+1550 PIADVHLQRDEFDPL

-1592 LIHGAAGGMGM
+1592 LVHGAAGGMGM
-1603 GAVQIAVNMG
+1603 AAVQIAANMG

-1623 ERRRAALEL
+1623 ERRRAALDL
-1632 GAAAAFDSRSVG
+1632 GATAAFDSRSVG
-1644 FVDDILRVTQGR
+1644 FVDDILQITDGR

-1693 GGAMDL
+1693 GGATDL

-1707 FHAIDMDRMLR
+1707 FHSIDMDRMLR
-1718 LRPETFRE
+1718 LRPEIFRE

-1734 LTSGKLTPL
+1734 LTAGKLTAL
-1743 PFTRFPIE
+1743 PYTRFPIE
-1751 EVVGAFEAVFRA
+1751 EIVGAFEAVFRA
-1763 AHMGRI
+1763 EHMGRI

-1777 PKLLPRKPDPAPV
+1777 PTLLPRKSEPVPV
-1790 RPGHSYLISGGFGG
+1790 RPGHSYLITGGFGG

-1815 AGATHLILAGR
+1815 AGATHLILASR
-1826 SGATTEVA
+1826 SGATTDVA

-1857 YDQVSDLIGKV
+1857 YDQVTDLVAKV

-1880 AAAVAHDEVVADIS
+1880 AAAVAHDEVIADIS
-1894 AESLYKVFGPKVDGA
+1894 AESLHKVFGPKVEGA
-1909 LNLDRATRE
+1909 RNLDKATRE
-1918 HNVPLD
+1918 HDVPLD

-1951 DGLAQSRHAA
+1951 DGLAASRHAA
-1961 GLPALSVSWGAMSG
+1961 GLPALAVSWGAMSG
-1975 GGMAEIEAIVKF
+1975 GGMAESDAIVKF
-1987 LDSVGLRRLNMDL
+1987 LDSVGLRRLNMDM
-2000 GATLMHECSRFQ
+2000 GAAFIQECSRFP
-2012 LPHVA
+2012 LPQVA
-2017 IAGVDWGVLRT
+2017 IAGIDWGVLRT

-2057 ATVLALPEEERGPM
+2057 AAVLGLPEEERGPM

-2084 KVDVESIDPTG
+2084 KVDVDSIDPKG

-2152 HDAI
+2152 HDGM

>member
-10 GCKFPGGIDDADSF
+10 GCRFPGGIGDADSF
-24 WEFALLKGDAVAD
+24 WNFVLHKGDAVAD

-69 GFRRFDADFFGISHR
+69 EFRRFDADFFGISHR

-104 DDAGIAGQALGGNV
+104 DDAGIAGQAVGGNV

-187 RAVAGG
+187 RAVANG

-253 AQRDGDRIYAVIR
+253 AQRDGDHIYAVIR

-289 LADRVL
+289 LADRVIK
-295 REAGIDPALV
+295 EAGIDPALV

-321 EAEALGHSYGQAAGR
+321 EAQALGHSYGRVAGR
-336 TEPLVIGSVKNN
+336 ARPLVIGSVKNN

-369 RRTILPQVVLDKLNP
+369 RRTIAPQVVLDKLNP
-384 AIPFDELQ
+384 EIPFDQLQ
-392 IRIPTEVEKY
+392 IRIPTEVEPY

-421 NAHVIVEE
+421 NAHVLVQE
-429 PPTPVAAAA
+429 PPAPVQTEA

-451 RSGAALHEVAG
+451 RSGSALHEVAG
-462 SYAELLRS
+462 RYAKQLS
-470 EEGTAGTAGTVS
+470 S
-482 DEAGVSDE
+482 DLSQDGA
-490 YVQRLKTAVTG
+490 QRLKTAATA

-514 RDGDDLLAQL
+514 RDADDLLAQL
-524 NSYAESDEAAPAR
+524 NTYAASDEAAPPR

-558 GMARGLLE
+558 GMARALLE
-566 RPGAFREAAAEIDAV
+566 RPGIFRDAAAEIDEV
-581 FQEVSGWSV
+581 FQEISGWSV
-590 IAELLRSEGD
+590 IAELLRPQAD

-609 QPANFLVQAALAKHL
+609 QPANFLVQSALAKHL
-624 EQFGIRPTAV
+624 QQFGIRPTAV
-634 MGHSVGE
+634 VGHSVGE
-641 VAAAYVGG
+641 VAAAYVSG

-686 LRRIAR
+686 QRRAAR
-692 FGGSVC
+692 FGSAVC
-698 VAAINSA
+698 VAAINSTA
-705 SATTLSGDSK
+705 ATTLSGDSA
-715 ALQILHDELAED
+715 ALQTLHDELAGD
-727 GVFAR
+727 GIFAR

-745 DPILD
+745 DPILG
-750 ELATALAGLAP
+750 ELATALAGLTP
-761 RPTDIPLY
+761 RKAAVPVY

-774 EKIDSE
+774 EKMHSA
-780 AFADPAYWLKNV
+780 AFAEPDYWCKNV
-792 RESVLF
+792 RDSVLF
-798 AKTVDTL
+798 AKAVDTL
-805 IADRYR
+805 IVDRYR

-823 GNMRESFVRHSVS
+823 GNIRESFVRHSVS
-836 AAAVQTLHRDQDDEQ
+836 GAAIQTLHRDQDDEQ
-851 SVLQAVTDLYAL
+851 SVLQAIADLYAV
-863 GAIDAPGEADLYA
+863 GAIDAPGQADIYES
-876 NGLIPHMDLPKYPW
+876 GVVPHMDLPKYPW
-890 SQEELWEEDPLTLRA
+890 SQEEVWEEDPLTLRA

-916 GDRAEGLTP
+916 GDRVDALTP

-930 LAAANLPWLP
+930 LAPANLPWLP

-963 RQRSGRG
+963 RQRSGRA

-976 VVFAVPLVVAE
+976 VVFAVPLVVAD
-987 HDAPITRLTVDEPT
+987 HDAPITRITVDEPT
-1001 KRFTFNGRSA
+1001 KRFTVNGRSA

-1023 LVEANLGTLRIDV
+1023 LVEANLGSKRIDV
-1036 PIRSEHDRI
+1036 SAWSANDRV
-1045 FDGADVYKGL
+1045 FDGEDVYKGL
-1055 AAVGLSY
+1055 SAVGLSY

-1072 RIGSAGCVAQLASPL
+1072 RIGSAGCVAQLASPE
-1087 SRSAGDIASEPEVT
+1087 SVSAQ
-1101 PRHAV
+1101 RHAV

-1135 IPASVDRVRL
+1135 VPASIDRVRL

-1153 IAVVEITSTLP
+1153 VAVVEITSTQP
-1164 LRANAYLASQD
+1164 LCANAYLASRD

-1188 PVGAASDPLAE
+1188 PVGSASTPLSE
-1199 LDQYFYEP
+1199 LEQYFYEP
-1207 RWEPLEEET
+1207 RWEPLEEEI
-1216 EGPEG
+1216 EG
-1221 QRAPVP
+1221 QPAPTTTAP
-1227 AASVSA
+1227 AAR
-1233 AHPANA
+1233 PAN
-1239 VVEIGDVSAA
+1239 VIVEIAQVPLA
-1249 VAEGARRAARAGA
+1249 VAEGARRAAAAGVV
-1262 AVLNAEAEQATDL
+1262 VLNADTVEKANL
-1275 AETFAAA
+1275 AVTFAEA
-1282 LHTDAFLRVLVTV
+1282 LDRDEFLRVLVTV

-1300 SVENLH
+1300 AVENVAG
-1306 QLVTVAQAL
+1306 LVTVAQSL
-1315 RTVLEAETERG
+1315 RMVMEAETERG
-1326 VVNPDVQVVIVSNR
+1326 VVSPDVQAVLVSKN
-1340 AFLAPGDQLREHGL
+1340 AFLAPGDRDLD
-1354 VLDQAALVGARRV
+1354 LDQAALVGARRV

-1380 DLPDSVTADEVAAE
+1380 DLPAAVSAEEVTAE
-1394 ISAMNRAEEVA
+1394 IGAMNRAEEVA
-1405 VRAGERWTQRMRRS
+1405 VRQGLRWTQRMRRS
-1419 LSELVAPW
+1419 LPELVAPW

-1450 KDITLRACD
+1450 KDIKLRACD
-1459 RVEPGPRQ
+1459 RIEPGPRQ

-1490 ERELGETYFKLEPG
+1490 ERELGKTYFKLEPG
-1504 MEGFGVVT
+1504 MEGFGVIT
-1512 RVGSA
+1512 RVGSQ
-1517 VNELRIGESIAVA
+1517 VTEVRVGESIAVA

-1550 RIEEEHLQREDFDPL
+1550 PIADVHLQRDEFDPL

-1583 ADLQPGETV
+1583 ADVRPGETV

-1603 GAVQIAVNMG
+1603 AAVQVAANMG

-1623 ERRRAALEL
+1623 ERRRAALDL
-1632 GAAAAFDSRSVG
+1632 GATAAFDSRSVG
-1644 FVDDILRVTQGR
+1644 FVDDILQITEGR

-1662 NSLPGEMIAQ
+1662 NLLPGEMIAQ

-1693 GGAMDL
+1693 GGATDL

-1707 FHAIDMDRMLR
+1707 FHSIDMDRMLR
-1718 LRPETFRE
+1718 LRPEIFRE

-1734 LTSGKLTPL
+1734 LTAGKLTPL
-1743 PFTRFPIE
+1743 PYTRFPIE

-1763 AHMGRI
+1763 EHMGRI

-1777 PKLLPRKPDPAPV
+1777 PTLLPRKPEPAPV
-1790 RPGHSYLISGGFGG
+1790 RPGHSYLITGGFGG

-1815 AGATHLILAGR
+1815 AGATHLILASR
-1826 SGATTEVA
+1826 SGAATEVA

-1844 DVDVWEERIDISD
+1844 DVDVWEEQVDISD
-1857 YDQVSDLIGKV
+1857 YDQVADLIAKV

-1880 AAAVAHDEVVADIS
+1880 AAAVAHDEVIADIS
-1894 AESLYKVFGPKVDGA
+1894 AESLRKVFRPKVQGA
-1909 LNLDRATRE
+1909 LNLDKVTRE
-1918 HNVPLD
+1918 HDVPLD

-1945 AANSML
+1945 AANSVL
-1951 DGLAQSRHAA
+1951 DGLAASRRAA

-1975 GGMAEIEAIVKF
+1975 GGMAESDAIVKF
-1987 LDSVGLRRLNMDL
+1987 LDSVGLRRLNMDM
-2000 GATLMHECSRFQ
+2000 GAAFMRECSRFP
-2012 LPHVA
+2012 LSHVA
-2017 IAGVDWGVLRT
+2017 IAGIDWGVLRT

-2057 ATVLALPEEERGPM
+2057 AAVLALPEEERGPM

-2084 KVDVESIDPTG
+2084 KVDVDSIDPKG

-2140 ALLIAQGVGDPE
+2140 ALLIAQGVGDPD
-2152 HDAI
+2152 HDGI

>member
-10 GCKFPGGIDDADSF
+10 GCRFPGGIEDADSF
-24 WEFALLKGDAVAD
+24 WEFVLLKGDAVAD

-44 ADKYY
+44 ADKFY

-63 GSFLTQ
+63 ASFLAQ

-92 QRLLLETTWEAL
+92 QRLLLETSWEAL
-104 DDAGIAGQALGGNV
+104 DDAGIAGQALGGKV

-187 RAVAGG
+187 RAVANG

-220 LAADGRSKS
+220 LAADGRCKS

-278 LPVPNPVSQQR
+278 LPVPNPLSQQR
-289 LADRVL
+289 LAEQVL
-295 REAGIDPALV
+295 AEAGVDPALV
-305 GYIEAH
+305 GYVEAH

-336 TEPLVIGSVKNN
+336 TQSLIIGSVKNN

-369 RRTILPQVVLDKLNP
+369 RRTIAPQVVLDKLNP
-384 AIPFDELQ
+384 QIPFDELR
-392 IRIPTEVEKY
+392 IRVPLEVETY

-414 SFGYGGT
+414 SFGYGGA
-421 NAHVIVEE
+421 NAHVLVSE
-429 PPTPVAAAA
+429 PPAPTALEAPV
-438 PARDSIRIFPVSA
+438 PVRDSIRIFPVSA
-451 RSGAALHEVAG
+451 RSGTALHEVAG
-462 SYAELLRS
+462 RYAEMLRTDTGAADEAS
-470 EEGTAGTAGTVS
+470 TVS
-482 DEAGVSDE
+482 DDYAR
-490 YVQRLKTAVTG
+490 RLKTAATG
-501 RRAQHYLRKGFIY
+501 RRAQHHLRKGFIY
-514 RDGDDLLAQL
+514 RDADDLLVQL
-524 NSYAESDEAAPAR
+524 NSYAESEEAAPPR

-566 RPGAFREAAAEIDAV
+566 CQGVFRDTAADIDAV
-581 FQEVSGWSV
+581 FQEISGWSV
-590 IAELLRSEGD
+590 IAELLRSQGD

-609 QPANFLVQAALAKHL
+609 QPANFLVQSALAKHL

-634 MGHSVGE
+634 VGHSVGE

-686 LRRIAR
+686 QRRAAR
-692 FGGSVC
+692 FGTAVC

-705 SATTLSGDSK
+705 AATTLSGDSA
-715 ALQILHDELAED
+715 ALQTLHDELAGD
-727 GVFAR
+727 GIFAR

-750 ELATALAGLAP
+750 ELATSLAGLTP
-761 RPTDIPLY
+761 LPTDIPLY

-774 EKIDSE
+774 EKVDSA
-780 AFADPAYWLKNV
+780 AFADPAYWCQNV

-798 AKTVDTL
+798 ARAVDTL

-811 VFLELGPHPVLL
+811 VFLEVGPHPVLL
-823 GNMRESFVRHSVS
+823 GNLRESFVRHSIS
-836 AAAVQTLHRDQDDEQ
+836 GAAVQTLHRDQDDEQ
-851 SVLQAVTDLYAL
+851 SVLQAITDLYAV
-863 GAIDAPGEADLYA
+863 GAIDAPGQADIYEHGVIA
-876 NGLIPHMDLPKYPW
+876 HMDLPKYPW
-890 SQEELWEEDPLTLRA
+890 SQEEVWEEDPLTLRA

-916 GDRAEGLTP
+916 GDRADALTP

-930 LAAANLPWLP
+930 LAPANLPWLP

-963 RQRSGRG
+963 RQRSGKG

-987 HDAPITRLTVDEPT
+987 HDAPITRITVDEPT
-1001 KRFTFNGRSA
+1001 KRFIVNGRSA
-1011 HTQLWTAHANGR
+1011 HTQMWTAHANGR
-1023 LVEANLGTLRIDV
+1023 LVEANLGTSRIEV
-1036 PIRSEHDRI
+1036 PAQSVNDRV
-1045 FDGADVYKGL
+1045 FDGQDVYRGL

-1072 RIGSAGCVAQLASPL
+1072 RIGSAGCVAQLASLVDGPEPG
-1087 SRSAGDIASEPEVT
+1087 SAPK
-1101 PRHAV
+1101 HAV

-1135 IPASVDRVRL
+1135 VPASIDRVRL
-1145 YGEVPEDP
+1145 YHEVPEDP
-1153 IAVVEITSTLP
+1153 IAVVEITSTQP
-1164 LRANAYLASQD
+1164 LRANAYLASRD

-1188 PVGAASDPLAE
+1188 PVGSASPPLSE
-1199 LDQYFYEP
+1199 LEQYFYEP
-1207 RWEPLEEET
+1207 RWEPLEEEV
-1216 EGPEG
+1216 EG
-1221 QRAPVP
+1221 QPAPVAP
-1227 AASVSA
+1227 TPVARA
-1233 AHPANA
+1233 ANA
-1239 VVEIGDVSAA
+1239 VIEIADVDAA
-1249 VAEGARRAARAGA
+1249 VAEGARRAAAAGVVVFSADTVQRA
-1262 AVLNAEAEQATDL
+1262 DL

-1282 LHTDAFLRVLVTV
+1282 LHRDEFLRVLVTV

-1300 SVENLH
+1300 AVDNVDR
-1306 QLVTVAQAL
+1306 LVTVAQAL
-1315 RTVLEAETERG
+1315 RVVLEAETERG
-1326 VVNPDVQVVIVSNR
+1326 VVSPDVQVVVVSKN
-1340 AFLAPGDQLREHGL
+1340 AFLAPGDHGL
-1354 VLDQAALVGARRV
+1354 DLDQVALVGARRV

-1380 DLPDSVTADEVAAE
+1380 DLTDGVTADEVTAE
-1394 ISAMNRAEEVA
+1394 IGAMNRAEEVA
-1405 VRAGERWTQRMRRS
+1405 VRAGVRWTQRMRRS

-1459 RVEPGPRQ
+1459 RIEPGPRQ
-1467 VEVRVETVGLNYKD
+1467 VEVRIETVGLNYKD

-1490 ERELGETYFKLEPG
+1490 ERELGKTYFKLEPG

-1512 RVGSA
+1512 RVGSQ
-1517 VNELRIGESIAVA
+1517 VDELRVGESIAVA

-1550 RIEEEHLQREDFDPL
+1550 PIADVHLQREEFDPL

-1592 LIHGAAGGMGM
+1592 LVHGAAGGMGM
-1603 GAVQIAVNMG
+1603 AAVQVAVNMG

-1623 ERRRAALEL
+1623 ERRRAALDL
-1632 GAAAAFDSRSVG
+1632 GATAAFDSRSIG
-1644 FVDDILRVTQGR
+1644 FVEDILRITEGR

-1693 GGAMDL
+1693 GGATDL

-1707 FHAIDMDRMLR
+1707 FHSVDMDRMLR
-1718 LRPETFRE
+1718 MRPEIFRE

-1734 LTSGKLTPL
+1734 LTAGKLTPL
-1743 PFTRFPIE
+1743 PYTRFPIDQI
-1751 EVVGAFEAVFRA
+1751 VGAFEAVFRA
-1763 AHMGRI
+1763 EHMGRI

-1777 PKLLPRKPDPAPV
+1777 PTLLPRKSDPVPV
-1790 RPGHSYLISGGFGG
+1790 RPGHSYLITGGFGG

-1815 AGATHLILAGR
+1815 AGATHLILASR

-1857 YDQVSDLIGKV
+1857 YDQVADLVAKV

-1880 AAAVAHDEVVADIS
+1880 AAAVAHDEVIADIS
-1894 AESLYKVFGPKVDGA
+1894 AESLYKVFGPKVGGA

-1918 HNVPLD
+1918 HNVQLD

-1951 DGLAQSRHAA
+1951 DGLAVSRHAA
-1961 GLPALSVSWGAMSG
+1961 GLPALSVNWGAMSG
-1975 GGMAEIEAIVKF
+1975 GGMAESDAIVKF

-2000 GATLMHECSRFQ
+2000 GATLMQECSRFP

-2017 IAGVDWGVLRT
+2017 IAGIDWGVLRT

-2057 ATVLALPEEERGPM
+2057 AAVLTLPEEERGPM

-2084 KVDVESIDPTG
+2084 KVDVDSIDPTG

-2140 ALLIAQGVGDPE
+2140 ALLIAQGVGDPD
-2152 HDAI
+2152 HDGM

>member
-10 GCKFPGGIDDADSF
+10 GCRFPGGIGDADSF
-24 WEFALLKGDAVAD
+24 WNFVLHKGDAVAD

-69 GFRRFDADFFGISHR
+69 EFRRFDADFFGISHR

-104 DDAGIAGQALGGNV
+104 DDAGIAGQAVGGNV

-187 RAVAGG
+187 RAVANG

-253 AQRDGDRIYAVIR
+253 AQRDGDHIYAVIR

-289 LADRVL
+289 LADRVIK
-295 REAGIDPALV
+295 EAGIDPALV

-321 EAEALGHSYGQAAGR
+321 EAQALGHSYGRVAGR
-336 TEPLVIGSVKNN
+336 ARPLVIGSVKNN

-369 RRTILPQVVLDKLNP
+369 RRTIAPQVVLDKLNP
-384 AIPFDELQ
+384 EIPFDQLQ
-392 IRIPTEVEKY
+392 IRIPTEVEPY

-421 NAHVIVEE
+421 NAHVLVQE
-429 PPTPVAAAA
+429 PPAPVQTEA

-451 RSGAALHEVAG
+451 RSGSALHEVAG
-462 SYAELLRS
+462 RYAKQLS
-470 EEGTAGTAGTVS
+470 S
-482 DEAGVSDE
+482 DLSQDGA
-490 YVQRLKTAVTG
+490 QRLKTAATA

-514 RDGDDLLAQL
+514 RDADDLLAQL
-524 NSYAESDEAAPAR
+524 NTYAASDEAAPPR

-558 GMARGLLE
+558 GMARALLE
-566 RPGAFREAAAEIDAV
+566 RPGIFRDAAAEIDEV
-581 FQEVSGWSV
+581 FQEISGWSV
-590 IAELLRSEGD
+590 IAELLRPQAD

-609 QPANFLVQAALAKHL
+609 QPANFLVQSALAKHL
-624 EQFGIRPTAV
+624 QQFGIRPTAV
-634 MGHSVGE
+634 VGHSVGE
-641 VAAAYVGG
+641 VAAAYVSG

-686 LRRIAR
+686 QRRAAR
-692 FGGSVC
+692 FGSAVC
-698 VAAINSA
+698 VAAINSTA
-705 SATTLSGDSK
+705 ATTLSGDSA
-715 ALQILHDELAED
+715 ALQTLHDELAGD
-727 GVFAR
+727 GIFAR

-745 DPILD
+745 DPILG
-750 ELATALAGLAP
+750 ELATALAGLTP
-761 RPTDIPLY
+761 RKAAVPVY

-774 EKIDSE
+774 EKMHSA
-780 AFADPAYWLKNV
+780 AFAEPDYWCKNV
-792 RESVLF
+792 RDSVLF
-798 AKTVDTL
+798 AKAVDTL
-805 IADRYR
+805 IVDRYR

-823 GNMRESFVRHSVS
+823 GNIRESFVRHSVS
-836 AAAVQTLHRDQDDEQ
+836 GAAIQTLHRDQDDEQ
-851 SVLQAVTDLYAL
+851 SVLQAIADLYAV
-863 GAIDAPGEADLYA
+863 GAIDAPGQADIYES
-876 NGLIPHMDLPKYPW
+876 GVVPHMDLPKYPW
-890 SQEELWEEDPLTLRA
+890 SQEEVWEEDPLTLRA

-916 GDRAEGLTP
+916 GDRVDALTP

-930 LAAANLPWLP
+930 LAPANLPWLP

-963 RQRSGRG
+963 RQRSGRA

-976 VVFAVPLVVAE
+976 VVFAVPLVVAD
-987 HDAPITRLTVDEPT
+987 HDAPITRITVDEPT
-1001 KRFTFNGRSA
+1001 KRFTVNGRSA

-1023 LVEANLGTLRIDV
+1023 LVEANLGSKRIDV
-1036 PIRSEHDRI
+1036 PAWSANDRV
-1045 FDGADVYKGL
+1045 FDGEDVYKGL
-1055 AAVGLSY
+1055 SAVGLSY

-1072 RIGSAGCVAQLASPL
+1072 RIGSAGCVAQLASPE
-1087 SRSAGDIASEPEVT
+1087 SVSAQ
-1101 PRHAV
+1101 RHAV

-1135 IPASVDRVRL
+1135 VPASIDRVRL

-1153 IAVVEITSTLP
+1153 VAVVEITSTQP
-1164 LRANAYLASQD
+1164 LCANAYLASRD

-1188 PVGAASDPLAE
+1188 PVGSASTPLSE
-1199 LDQYFYEP
+1199 LEQYFYEP
-1207 RWEPLEEET
+1207 RWEPLEEEI
-1216 EGPEG
+1216 EG
-1221 QRAPVP
+1221 QPAPTTTAP
-1227 AASVSA
+1227 AAR
-1233 AHPANA
+1233 PAN
-1239 VVEIGDVSAA
+1239 VIVEIAQVPLA
-1249 VAEGARRAARAGA
+1249 VAEGARRAAAAGVV
-1262 AVLNAEAEQATDL
+1262 VLNADTVEKANL
-1275 AETFAAA
+1275 AVTFAEA
-1282 LHTDAFLRVLVTV
+1282 LDRDEFLRVLVTV

-1300 SVENLH
+1300 AVENVAG
-1306 QLVTVAQAL
+1306 LVTVAQSL
-1315 RTVLEAETERG
+1315 RIVMEAETERG
-1326 VVNPDVQVVIVSNR
+1326 VVSPDVQAVLVSKN
-1340 AFLAPGDQLREHGL
+1340 AFLAPGDRDLD
-1354 VLDQAALVGARRV
+1354 LDQAALVGARRV

-1380 DLPDSVTADEVAAE
+1380 DLPAAVSAEEVTAE
-1394 ISAMNRAEEVA
+1394 IGAMNRAEEVA
-1405 VRAGERWTQRMRRS
+1405 VRQGLRWTQRMRRS
-1419 LSELVAPW
+1419 LPELVAPW

-1450 KDITLRACD
+1450 KDIKLRACD
-1459 RVEPGPRQ
+1459 RIEPGPRQ

-1490 ERELGETYFKLEPG
+1490 ERELGKTYFKLEPG
-1504 MEGFGVVT
+1504 MEGFGVIT
-1512 RVGSA
+1512 RVGSQ
-1517 VNELRIGESIAVA
+1517 VTEVRVGESIAVA

-1550 RIEEEHLQREDFDPL
+1550 PIADVHLQRDEFDPL

-1583 ADLQPGETV
+1583 ADVRPGETV

-1603 GAVQIAVNMG
+1603 AAVQVAANMG

-1623 ERRRAALEL
+1623 ERRRAALDL
-1632 GAAAAFDSRSVG
+1632 GATAAFDSRSVG
-1644 FVDDILRVTQGR
+1644 FVDDILQITEGR

-1693 GGAMDL
+1693 GGATDL

-1707 FHAIDMDRMLR
+1707 FHSIDMDRMLR
-1718 LRPETFRE
+1718 LRPEIFRE

-1734 LTSGKLTPL
+1734 LTAGKLTPL
-1743 PFTRFPIE
+1743 PYTRFPIE

-1763 AHMGRI
+1763 EHMGRI

-1777 PKLLPRKPDPAPV
+1777 PTLLPRKPEPAPV
-1790 RPGHSYLISGGFGG
+1790 RPGHSYLITGGFGG

-1815 AGATHLILAGR
+1815 AGATHLILASR
-1826 SGATTEVA
+1826 SGAATEVA

-1844 DVDVWEERIDISD
+1844 DVDVWEEQVDISD
-1857 YDQVSDLIGKV
+1857 YDQVADLIAKV

-1880 AAAVAHDEVVADIS
+1880 AAAVAHDEVIADIS
-1894 AESLYKVFGPKVDGA
+1894 AESLRKVFRPKVQGA
-1909 LNLDRATRE
+1909 LTLDKVTRE
-1918 HNVPLD
+1918 HDVPLD

-1945 AANSML
+1945 AANSVL
-1951 DGLAQSRHAA
+1951 DGLAASRRAA

-1975 GGMAEIEAIVKF
+1975 GGMAESDAIVKF
-1987 LDSVGLRRLNMDL
+1987 LDSVGLRRLNMDM
-2000 GATLMHECSRFQ
+2000 GAAFMRECSRFP
-2012 LPHVA
+2012 LSHVA
-2017 IAGVDWGVLRT
+2017 IAGIDWGVLRT

-2057 ATVLALPEEERGPM
+2057 AAVLALPEEERGPM

-2084 KVDVESIDPTG
+2084 KVDVDSIDPKG

-2140 ALLIAQGVGDPE
+2140 ALLIAQGVGDPD
-2152 HDAI
+2152 HDGI

>member
-10 GCKFPGGIDDADSF
+10 GCRFPGGIGDAESF
-24 WEFALLKGDAVAD
+24 WNFVLHKGDAVAD

-69 GFRRFDADFFGISHR
+69 EFRRFDADFFGISHR

-104 DDAGIAGQALGGNV
+104 DDAGIAGQAVGGNV

-187 RAVAGG
+187 RAVANG

-253 AQRDGDRIYAVIR
+253 AQRDGDHIYAVIR

-289 LADRVL
+289 LADRVIK
-295 REAGIDPALV
+295 EAGIDPALV

-321 EAEALGHSYGQAAGR
+321 EAQALGHSYGRVAGR
-336 TEPLVIGSVKNN
+336 AQPLVIGSVKNN

-369 RRTILPQVVLDKLNP
+369 RRTIAPQVVLDKLNP
-384 AIPFDELQ
+384 EIPFDHLQ
-392 IRIPTEVEKY
+392 IRIPTQVEPY

-421 NAHVIVEE
+421 NAHVLVQE
-429 PPTPVAAAA
+429 PPAPVQTQA
-438 PARDSIRIFPVSA
+438 PARDSVRIFPVSA
-451 RSGAALHEVAG
+451 RSGSALHEVAG
-462 SYAELLRS
+462 RYAKQLS
-470 EEGTAGTAGTVS
+470 S
-482 DEAGVSDE
+482 DLSQDGA
-490 YVQRLKTAVTG
+490 QRLKTAATA

-514 RDGDDLLAQL
+514 RDADDLLAQL
-524 NSYAESDEAAPAR
+524 NTYAASDEAAPPR

-558 GMARGLLE
+558 GMARALLE
-566 RPGAFREAAAEIDAV
+566 RPGIFRDAAAEIDEV
-581 FQEVSGWSV
+581 FQEISGWSV
-590 IAELLRSEGD
+590 IAELLRPQAD

-609 QPANFLVQAALAKHL
+609 QPANFLVQSALAKHL
-624 EQFGIRPTAV
+624 QQFGIRPTAV
-634 MGHSVGE
+634 VGHSVGE
-641 VAAAYVGG
+641 VAAAYVSG

-686 LRRIAR
+686 QRRAAR
-692 FGGSVC
+692 FGTAVC
-698 VAAINSA
+698 VAAINSTA
-705 SATTLSGDSK
+705 ATTLSGDSA
-715 ALQILHDELAED
+715 ALQALHDELAGD
-727 GVFAR
+727 GIFAR

-745 DPILD
+745 DPILG
-750 ELATALAGLAP
+750 ELATALAGLTPCEAAVP
-761 RPTDIPLY
+761 VY

-774 EKIDSE
+774 EKMDSTV
-780 AFADPAYWLKNV
+780 FAEPEYWCKNV
-792 RESVLF
+792 RDSVLF
-798 AKTVDTL
+798 AKAVDTL
-805 IADRYR
+805 IGDRYR

-823 GNMRESFVRHSVS
+823 GNIRESFVRHSVS
-836 AAAVQTLHRDQDDEQ
+836 GAAIQTLHRDQDDEQ
-851 SVLQAVTDLYAL
+851 SVLQAITDLYAV
-863 GAIDAPGEADLYA
+863 GAIDAPGQADIYES
-876 NGLIPHMDLPKYPW
+876 GVVPHMDLPKYPW
-890 SQEELWEEDPLTLRA
+890 SQEEVWEEDPLTLRA

-916 GDRAEGLTP
+916 GDRVDALTP

-930 LAAANLPWLP
+930 LAPANLPWLP

-963 RQRSGRG
+963 RQRSGRA

-976 VVFAVPLVVAE
+976 VVFAVPLVVAD
-987 HDAPITRLTVDEPT
+987 HDAPITRITVDEPT
-1001 KRFTFNGRSA
+1001 KRFTVNGRSA

-1023 LVEANLGTLRIDV
+1023 LVEANLGSKRIDV
-1036 PIRSEHDRI
+1036 PARSANDRV
-1045 FDGADVYKGL
+1045 FDGEDVYKGL
-1055 AAVGLSY
+1055 SAVGLSY

-1072 RIGSAGCVAQLASPL
+1072 RIGSAGCVAQLASPE
-1087 SRSAGDIASEPEVT
+1087 SVSAQ
-1101 PRHAV
+1101 RHAV

-1135 IPASVDRVRL
+1135 VPASIDRVRL

-1153 IAVVEITSTLP
+1153 IAVVEITSTQP
-1164 LRANAYLASQD
+1164 LCANAYLASRD

-1188 PVGAASDPLAE
+1188 PVGSASTPLSE
-1199 LDQYFYEP
+1199 LEQYFYEP
-1207 RWEPLEEET
+1207 RWEPLEEEI
-1216 EGPEG
+1216 EG
-1221 QRAPVP
+1221 QPAPT
-1227 AASVSA
+1227 VSA
-1233 AHPANA
+1233 PAPRPAN
-1239 VVEIGDVSAA
+1239 VIVEIAQVPLA
-1249 VAEGARRAARAGA
+1249 VAEGARRAAAAGV
-1262 AVLNAEAEQATDL
+1262 AVLNADTVEKANL
-1275 AETFAAA
+1275 AGTFADA
-1282 LHTDAFLRVLVTV
+1282 LDRDEFLRVLVTV

-1300 SVENLH
+1300 AVENVAG
-1306 QLVTVAQAL
+1306 LVTVAQSL
-1315 RTVLEAETERG
+1315 RMVMEAETERG
-1326 VVNPDVQVVIVSNR
+1326 VVSPDVQVVLVSKN
-1340 AFLAPGDQLREHGL
+1340 AFLAPGDRDLD
-1354 VLDQAALVGARRV
+1354 LDQAALVGARRV

-1380 DLPDSVTADEVAAE
+1380 DLPAAASAEEVTAE
-1394 ISAMNRAEEVA
+1394 IGAMNRAEEVA
-1405 VRAGERWTQRMRRS
+1405 VRQGLRWTQRMRRS
-1419 LSELVAPW
+1419 LPELVAPW

-1450 KDITLRACD
+1450 KDIKLRACD
-1459 RVEPGPRQ
+1459 RIEPGPRQ

-1490 ERELGETYFKLEPG
+1490 ERELGKTYFKLEPG
-1504 MEGFGVVT
+1504 MEGFGVIT
-1512 RVGSA
+1512 RVGSQ
-1517 VNELRIGESIAVA
+1517 VTEVRVGESIAVA

-1550 RIEEEHLQREDFDPL
+1550 PIADVHLQRDEFDPL

-1583 ADLQPGETV
+1583 ADVRPGETV

-1603 GAVQIAVNMG
+1603 AAVQVAANMG

-1623 ERRRAALEL
+1623 ERRRAALDL
-1632 GAAAAFDSRSVG
+1632 GATAAFDSRSVG
-1644 FVDDILRVTQGR
+1644 FVDDILQITEGR

-1693 GGAMDL
+1693 GGATDL

-1707 FHAIDMDRMLR
+1707 FHSIDMDRMLR
-1718 LRPETFRE
+1718 LRPEIFRE

-1734 LTSGKLTPL
+1734 LTAGKLTPL
-1743 PFTRFPIE
+1743 PYTRFPIE

-1763 AHMGRI
+1763 EHMGRI

-1777 PKLLPRKPDPAPV
+1777 PTLLPRKSEPVPV
-1790 RPGHSYLISGGFGG
+1790 RPGHSYLITGGFGG

-1815 AGATHLILAGR
+1815 AGATHLILASR

-1844 DVDVWEERIDISD
+1844 DVDVWEEQVDISD
-1857 YDQVSDLIGKV
+1857 YDQVADLIAKV

-1880 AAAVAHDEVVADIS
+1880 AAAVAHDEVIADIS
-1894 AESLYKVFGPKVDGA
+1894 AESLRKVFGPKVQGA
-1909 LNLDRATRE
+1909 LNLDKATRE
-1918 HNVPLD
+1918 HDVRLD

-1945 AANSML
+1945 AANSVL
-1951 DGLAQSRHAA
+1951 DGLAASRRAA

-1975 GGMAEIEAIVKF
+1975 GGMAESDAIVKF
-1987 LDSVGLRRLNMDL
+1987 LDSVGLRRLNMDM
-2000 GATLMHECSRFQ
+2000 GAAFMRECSRFP
-2012 LPHVA
+2012 LSHVA
-2017 IAGVDWGVLRT
+2017 IAGIDWGVLRT

-2057 ATVLALPEEERGPM
+2057 AAVLALPEEERGPM

-2084 KVDVESIDPTG
+2084 KVDVDTIDPKG
-2095 PIADLGIDSLMA
+2095 PIADLGIDSLTA

-2140 ALLIAQGVGDPE
+2140 ALLIAQGVGDTD
-2152 HDAI
+2152 HDGM

>member
-10 GCKFPGGIDDADSF
+10 GCRFPGGIGDADSF
-24 WEFALLKGDAVAD
+24 WNFVLHKGDAVAD

-69 GFRRFDADFFGISHR
+69 EFRRFDADFFGISHR

-104 DDAGIAGQALGGNV
+104 DDAGIAGQAVGGNV

-187 RAVAGG
+187 RAVANG

-253 AQRDGDRIYAVIR
+253 AQRDGDHIYAVIR

-289 LADRVL
+289 LADRVIK
-295 REAGIDPALV
+295 EAGIDPALV

-321 EAEALGHSYGQAAGR
+321 EAQALGHSYGRVAGR
-336 TEPLVIGSVKNN
+336 ARPLVIGSVKNN

-369 RRTILPQVVLDKLNP
+369 RRTIAPQVVLDKLNP
-384 AIPFDELQ
+384 EIPFDQLQ
-392 IRIPTEVEKY
+392 IRIPTEVEPY

-421 NAHVIVEE
+421 NAHVLVQE
-429 PPTPVAAAA
+429 PPAPVQTEA

-451 RSGAALHEVAG
+451 RSGSALHEVAG
-462 SYAELLRS
+462 RYAKQLS
-470 EEGTAGTAGTVS
+470 S
-482 DEAGVSDE
+482 DLSQDGA
-490 YVQRLKTAVTG
+490 QRLKTAATA

-514 RDGDDLLAQL
+514 RDADDLLAQL
-524 NSYAESDEAAPAR
+524 NTYAASDEAAPPR

-558 GMARGLLE
+558 GMARALLE
-566 RPGAFREAAAEIDAV
+566 RPGIFRDAAAEIDEV
-581 FQEVSGWSV
+581 FQEISGWSV
-590 IAELLRSEGD
+590 IAELLRPQAD

-609 QPANFLVQAALAKHL
+609 QPANFLVQSALAKHL
-624 EQFGIRPTAV
+624 QQFGIRPTAV
-634 MGHSVGE
+634 VGHSVGE
-641 VAAAYVGG
+641 VAAAYVSG

-686 LRRIAR
+686 QRRAAR
-692 FGGSVC
+692 FGSAVC
-698 VAAINSA
+698 VAAINSTA
-705 SATTLSGDSK
+705 ATTLSGDSA
-715 ALQILHDELAED
+715 ALQTLHDELAGD
-727 GVFAR
+727 GIFAR

-745 DPILD
+745 DPILG
-750 ELATALAGLAP
+750 ELATALAGLTP
-761 RPTDIPLY
+761 RKAAVPVY

-774 EKIDSE
+774 EKMHSA
-780 AFADPAYWLKNV
+780 AFAEPDYWCKNV
-792 RESVLF
+792 RDSVLF
-798 AKTVDTL
+798 AKAVDTL
-805 IADRYR
+805 IVDRYR

-823 GNMRESFVRHSVS
+823 GNIRESFVRHSVS
-836 AAAVQTLHRDQDDEQ
+836 GAAIQTLHRDQDDEQ
-851 SVLQAVTDLYAL
+851 SVLQAIADLYAV
-863 GAIDAPGEADLYA
+863 GAIDAPGQADIYES
-876 NGLIPHMDLPKYPW
+876 GVVPHMDLPKYPW
-890 SQEELWEEDPLTLRA
+890 SQEEVWEEDPLTLRA

-916 GDRAEGLTP
+916 GDRVDALTP

-930 LAAANLPWLP
+930 LAPANLPWLP

-963 RQRSGRG
+963 RQRSGRA

-976 VVFAVPLVVAE
+976 VVFAVPLVVAD
-987 HDAPITRLTVDEPT
+987 HDAPITRITVDEPT
-1001 KRFTFNGRSA
+1001 KRFTVNGRSA

-1023 LVEANLGTLRIDV
+1023 LVEANLGSKRIDV
-1036 PIRSEHDRI
+1036 SAWSANDRV
-1045 FDGADVYKGL
+1045 FDGEDVYKGL
-1055 AAVGLSY
+1055 SAVGLSY

-1072 RIGSAGCVAQLASPL
+1072 RIGSAGCVAQLASPE
-1087 SRSAGDIASEPEVT
+1087 SVSAQ
-1101 PRHAV
+1101 RHAV

-1120 LLAARPELDIPPTAH
+1120 LLAARPEPDIPPTAH
-1135 IPASVDRVRL
+1135 VPASIDRVRL

-1153 IAVVEITSTLP
+1153 VAVVEITSTQP
-1164 LRANAYLASQD
+1164 LCANAYLASRD

-1188 PVGAASDPLAE
+1188 PVGSASTPLSE
-1199 LDQYFYEP
+1199 LEQYFYEP
-1207 RWEPLEEET
+1207 RWEPLEEEI
-1216 EGPEG
+1216 EG
-1221 QRAPVP
+1221 QPAPTTTAP
-1227 AASVSA
+1227 AAR
-1233 AHPANA
+1233 PAN
-1239 VVEIGDVSAA
+1239 VIVEIAQVPLA
-1249 VAEGARRAARAGA
+1249 VAEGARRAAAAGVV
-1262 AVLNAEAEQATDL
+1262 VLNADTVEKANL
-1275 AETFAAA
+1275 AVTFAEA
-1282 LHTDAFLRVLVTV
+1282 LDRDEFLRVLVTV

-1300 SVENLH
+1300 AVENVAG
-1306 QLVTVAQAL
+1306 LVTVAQSL
-1315 RTVLEAETERG
+1315 RMVMEAETERG
-1326 VVNPDVQVVIVSNR
+1326 VVSPDVQAVLVSKN
-1340 AFLAPGDQLREHGL
+1340 AFLAPGDRDLD
-1354 VLDQAALVGARRV
+1354 LDQAALVGARRV

-1380 DLPDSVTADEVAAE
+1380 DLPAAVSAEEVTAE
-1394 ISAMNRAEEVA
+1394 IGAMNRAEEVA
-1405 VRAGERWTQRMRRS
+1405 VRQGLRWTQRMRRS
-1419 LSELVAPW
+1419 LPELVAPW

-1450 KDITLRACD
+1450 KDIKLRACD
-1459 RVEPGPRQ
+1459 RIEPGPRQ

-1490 ERELGETYFKLEPG
+1490 ERELGKTYFKLEPG
-1504 MEGFGVVT
+1504 MEGFGVIT
-1512 RVGSA
+1512 RVGSQ
-1517 VNELRIGESIAVA
+1517 VTEVRVGESIAVA

-1550 RIEEEHLQREDFDPL
+1550 PIADVHLQRDEFDPL

-1583 ADLQPGETV
+1583 ADVRPGETV

-1603 GAVQIAVNMG
+1603 AAVQVAANMG

-1623 ERRRAALEL
+1623 ERRRAALDL
-1632 GAAAAFDSRSVG
+1632 GATAAFDSRSVG
-1644 FVDDILRVTQGR
+1644 FVDDILQITEGR

-1693 GGAMDL
+1693 GGATDL

-1707 FHAIDMDRMLR
+1707 FHSIDMDRMLR
-1718 LRPETFRE
+1718 LRPEIFRE

-1734 LTSGKLTPL
+1734 LTAGKLTPL
-1743 PFTRFPIE
+1743 PYTRFPIE

-1763 AHMGRI
+1763 EHMGRI

-1777 PKLLPRKPDPAPV
+1777 PTLLPRKPEPAPV
-1790 RPGHSYLISGGFGG
+1790 RPGHSYLITGGFGG

-1815 AGATHLILAGR
+1815 AGATHLILASR
-1826 SGATTEVA
+1826 SGAATEVA

-1844 DVDVWEERIDISD
+1844 DVDVWEEQVDISD
-1857 YDQVSDLIGKV
+1857 YDQVADLIAKV

-1880 AAAVAHDEVVADIS
+1880 AAAVAHDEVIADIS
-1894 AESLYKVFGPKVDGA
+1894 AESLRKVFRPKVQGA
-1909 LNLDRATRE
+1909 LNLDKVTRE
-1918 HNVPLD
+1918 HDVPLD

-1945 AANSML
+1945 AANSVL
-1951 DGLAQSRHAA
+1951 DGLAASRRAA

-1975 GGMAEIEAIVKF
+1975 GGMAESDAIVKF
-1987 LDSVGLRRLNMDL
+1987 LDSVGLRRLNMDM
-2000 GATLMHECSRFQ
+2000 GAAFMRECSRFP
-2012 LPHVA
+2012 LSHVA
-2017 IAGVDWGVLRT
+2017 IAGIDWGVLRT

-2057 ATVLALPEEERGPM
+2057 AAVLALPEEERGPM

-2084 KVDVESIDPTG
+2084 KVDVDSIDPKG

-2140 ALLIAQGVGDPE
+2140 ALLIAQGVGDPD
-2152 HDAI
+2152 HDGI